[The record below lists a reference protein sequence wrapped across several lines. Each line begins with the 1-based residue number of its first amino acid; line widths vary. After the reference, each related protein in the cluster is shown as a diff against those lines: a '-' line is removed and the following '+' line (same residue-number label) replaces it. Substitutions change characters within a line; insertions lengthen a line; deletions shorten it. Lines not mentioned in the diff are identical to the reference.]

1 MVGNMEEKRKALYD
15 ALSGEYNL
23 GTYEDFT
30 TKLNDESKRR
40 ALYDAAS
47 QDYDLGTYED
57 YSKKLGF
64 GPTYQ
69 ESLDAFRAEHGSWL
83 NDFEARDSAE
93 TKKMV
98 SSSRSGLYIPTENA
112 ISGEER
118 KRYMELRKQ
127 EEALK
132 KAWFTSDEYLAQKDA
147 DALFLSN
154 VQKDLSRQRVEYAQA
169 NPPIKQEGLF
179 QINPYAVRGVEADTE
194 LERFATASRLM
205 DDAIKM
211 HNAPSR
217 YDDKNVFLKFGKGAG
232 DVLSDADFWTAGLTE
247 IADNLGVRD
256 VLSTVQEKLGNL
268 NDLSEEAIEN
278 ILSPAEKAVLQ
289 AWAINT
295 QEQLKRKDDLSRAY
309 QAGQGATE
317 SLAYM
322 AEFALTGGIGK
333 AATEGVEQMVKW
345 LGKKALTK
353 VGGMTDDVA
362 AKVLKE
368 TGEKIAQSTVGKYG
382 VGLAESLAEAAG
394 RTGVMPSTFRNISE
408 KATEIETDENG
419 NNYLVKMND
428 AFAKGYVD
436 SFIENLSEG
445 GRVNAL
451 GNLFGD
457 VAGKIPAYKK
467 MVDKFS
473 HTKASELW
481 DAFNSSGV
489 MNTLRAGG
497 WHGLV
502 EEYLEEWYGN
512 ALRTLTGVDKEALKD
527 FATVDNQIVTLTSF
541 LPMTIFGGTV
551 STAQVLSANKDLEK
565 KAAALK
571 SALMERGYDEA
582 QANNMIDMM
591 RGAAPAE
598 VSETLTPIVNS
609 VANRNTNEAAALMK
623 PVGEFAAAVQ
633 RWQSFNTKYNYQEQE
648 QRDGLRAQMEE
659 NLGQFWQQDENGRQ
673 TVQRGVNEKGEVV
686 YMLGKPSVE
695 DVEAGVTS
703 EVAAVTSDGRKVF
716 VNPSEYQLE
725 DELEM
730 NTFLGNEIM
739 AEKGNQEQARMI
751 EEEEAKIA
759 EIREA
764 AVPGTAVNIGTAEAP
779 MQAIV
784 LQRNPDGVIVN
795 TPDGQTR
802 QMTYEEFGN
811 YVGVNAVPMTDA
823 QIDEHEADVLTADR
837 AQREAA
843 LDQEYENEDA
853 ALEELSEA
861 EDEIEQAVDSNIP
874 LPMKADGSVDQTA
887 LWNNDPERWAQW
899 NDEQRQDGG
908 ANSLAYVSGAIAKE
922 QAKIAELQAAYAAES
937 DFDARDAIEKEIADT
952 QARVERLTAIQ
963 QGYVAQTEAAAAPVA
978 ETQPGSTLTARMASE
993 MTQQELNDL
1002 DESYDIILSQTRV
1015 PEEKARLLQEYLD
1028 RIAEGSTPIKVLTRD
1043 NYEDVMRAAGCPE
1056 VDITQVGVV
1065 MSQLPQGEA
1074 IAGFVS
1080 AGNIFVMA
1088 DGIPSINE
1096 ARVTYVHERQHVI
1109 NTSRAD
1115 KVREMAIALGDRANA
1130 LRVLEK
1136 FVGTRGLNEYR
1147 NDSFLKLADEII
1159 ARCMEI
1165 AYTTEDFSVDLQ
1177 SKGLSGSVI
1186 SIIEEI
1192 DNEQRND
1199 KSLIAA
1205 RRSAHAGISQRINAS
1220 QDGRDSGQVSGGLL
1234 GEEEDRSSRLS
1245 QEGTEDGSRRE
1256 GTEVISEEQLNAPNS
1271 GTAQQITATD
1281 GEVLADTD
1289 GKGGVRFSIR
1299 TWNEGGRDYLA
1310 AWLANDTTLTEEE
1323 KADIVARMDEFYK
1336 NALLYSDTYAPFGT
1350 WSDAG
1355 VRYDNNGNPLMSVIK
1370 ANGDYAM
1377 NLDFSLV
1384 CKKRRPLNRLLR
1396 TLVNRNAFAT
1406 YTLRERE
1413 LAEINWILQEHG
1425 FEVACALCFVDS
1437 KRYRVTGVA
1446 DVFAA
1451 LYNRLVKSLAP
1462 EGVQIA
1468 HFNYNENPNVEV
1480 VENGLD
1486 TMSDD
1491 QLNWDRFDRMLS
1503 AYKPGSVEHK
1513 VAQYLREHPE
1523 ARKLVDATDFI
1534 EAEGFES
1541 VKENNPDLLK
1551 FYNMKKGTGGPK
1563 ASFGDVQYLNDILKK
1578 EKSFDA
1584 EKAYAV
1590 GGVRL
1595 QSFSDFVPHM
1605 YFDYMQLFAE
1615 LAAKKLPLHAYT
1627 KEVLFAK
1634 IFGLTGAKINMSLV
1648 PAVVEDGIAPG
1659 LDAEGNYAW
1668 ADPVTDAEGNVI
1680 QQGQSFPYDEAMA
1693 IQQAEGYSKNCGV
1706 IAVGISDA
1714 HIEKML
1720 DDPNIPFIIPYHK
1733 SSLNAIVARMT
1744 NIDQYKDYTN
1754 VQNTRKASGS
1764 KLDKGTKDFNFNE
1777 YLHGLGESGTPQ
1789 QAAQAYLD
1797 WCRENNYKPK
1807 FSQFAYHPNYYK
1819 LLQDFNTIDL
1829 ATGEYAPQGA
1839 VTMTFPTE
1847 ESAFGNVE
1855 TLIQQGLQEDAELE
1869 EKMEQEIDGI
1879 ADQVLARLEEISKE
1893 PKMSEK
1899 QQAKKMAELADERT
1913 TKIKAKA
1920 KGPIDLIEEAKKA
1933 VAREERLAFRVISQE
1948 NYEMAERMIDNLAGR
1963 PYFQRLEG
1971 EYELGKLAS
1980 NYAEL
1985 ADIIMAIDANKAYTP
2000 VGTSILGFFAENP
2013 DMHFPLLF
2021 NDSAVSK
2028 ETANA
2033 FAEELSKVN
2042 DPYAL
2047 FFMRDAWRIH
2057 KTSLEQ
2063 AGLGVKASSTT
2074 KYNKA
2079 IDARAEEIKAAEVKG
2094 TAFNFKKQES
2104 SLDEIDAIFKQL
2116 NKDPELALLHDK
2128 VMGVARKLGVKV
2140 SFAGKRGQTAGE
2152 SLGDKVS
2159 YDYKFFNSPAVAD
2172 QKKCNT
2178 ITHELI
2184 HSITVYAIY
2193 LENQA
2198 PTALT
2203 DGMLEAVGILRDVYN
2218 QIARD
2223 PAFKGEYGVS
2233 DVYEMVAE
2241 LSNAQFRDK
2250 LKEKNLFQRILDAL
2264 KRLLGIDTVKEDSA
2278 YQVLSDTLDYIIENY
2293 DEAAFDAYA
2302 LYASRNRSY
2311 GRMMIQEESLVPG
2324 HKKGQPMLSDAEM
2337 MADVSFRITKNTKAT
2352 IEKWFNKAGVD
2363 AEMTEATINYL
2374 DYAFEDTTEQLCA
2387 AKWYLNGKIN
2397 LPDEDEYKVR
2407 DAVKVAKQNKVD
2419 ALSYASP
2426 MDILNT
2432 FGQPKSKVKPIDPDT
2447 VKEFSNKKELAEGIV
2462 VYDVQ
2467 DDFEGQAA
2475 VRKIIDTHWGEDANP
2490 WCLAART
2497 NGDLERAKD
2506 MWLHYSK
2513 YPKRIA
2519 FRNGKLLAFYAS
2531 ANDKTWWDRNDE
2543 PHTNIPYSVK
2553 SKEGEYEVSTNY
2565 ELKEGNKK
2573 AKKVSV
2579 GKSDKKGRTAYFVG
2593 NRLESAGIQDG
2604 ERNLFY
2610 SSFAAGATLSDST
2623 YGVGRSIEIQY
2634 GPYKN
2639 VTQISFE
2646 RRTKDEPTYYVRVGY
2661 GNNGVRAISF
2671 VEGARSWDIRYGING
2686 DQIFVGRAQ
2695 LNFDLTNEL
2704 SDVYS
2709 GAYHMYRIND
2719 EEYEISRG
2727 REKVGIVKKGEKV
2740 TMQMLEAFGE
2750 DGAPVG
2756 ALLDFINDMGWNRS
2770 DYPYPNPMD
2779 ADLLRRDDEVRE
2791 QIRKVEN
2798 EINEIA
2804 GGRYLSSVPAI
2815 RFRVT
2820 AEQDKAYMD
2829 AVEAGDMEAAQ
2840 AMVYSAAQA
2849 TGYNSPRLYHGTD
2862 AEFTTFDKEFNDP
2875 GSEGFFFTNS
2885 EEMAAS
2891 YGKNI
2896 KQVYLHVEDPYV
2908 IEGNGRNWNQ
2918 LHTDIFSVIPEIE
2931 DQIRVHE
2938 IAMKSFLD
2946 RGKITQEQ
2954 YDHFREKYYDKV
2966 NFIKDE
2972 SKDSIFDI
2980 IKKYIYRWQIR
2991 NFKSML
2997 NVERTRDFEWF
3008 LQQLDSDVNI
3018 IFKDITDFGPN
3029 SAYFYIARDVAH
3041 DVYVTTNP
3049 KNIKSADAV
3058 TYDDEGKVIPLSER
3072 FNPESSDIR
3081 FRTMRTDEQREQ
3093 LFDNAKEKFGLTN
3106 NFKVAGYMLPD
3117 GSLLDFSEANDGGD
3131 PNQRTQ
3137 DHREVADL
3145 IMDEGREYEY
3155 RYEYVLDFVGEGAIR
3170 MLPEY
3175 AGFQLSVPP
3184 TAEQRSRLM
3193 DYIYKYDGEVIME
3206 ITDEN
3211 GGPRVYVEYNKRTSP
3226 SRIFRDMDG
3235 FFNEGIVPGIP
3246 PLRFR
3251 IANDNQAIFVSNA
3264 AKAVEGIKQEKATPE
3279 QWLKMIEKNGG
3290 LKAGED
3296 KWMGL
3301 SDWLK
3306 ASDKKTLTKAEV
3318 LDFINENMI
3327 VIEEQ
3332 HYGEIDEEA
3341 ATNALVKENALRLV
3355 DGLTLEDLQEQID
3368 EHAESASRY
3377 DEEYDNPDFNLD
3389 VWLMN
3394 IMIDEYGHDFSM
3406 FYSIEDGYV
3415 DYAEMDWWDSLP
3427 SDVAL
3432 EGVDGVRAIN
3442 ETREDYTTRGL
3453 TNLHEIALTIPTIES
3468 WGESDM
3474 VHFGDA
3480 GGGRAVAWIRFGE
3493 TQIYDES
3500 AVESARRAVDE
3511 ASERERAILDKRGK
3525 AESEEE
3531 YRNFYPALEE
3541 AIKAREEAVWAWS
3554 RAKDN
3559 AVRKKV
3565 LVIDEIQSKRH
3576 QEGREKGYKSDFKNS
3591 KEAQRLK
3598 AEVDRVTARLME
3610 LVNDKRENEE
3620 RELTELARLDIAL
3633 DNATSIA
3640 EYDAILE
3647 EQEKIRTHREN
3658 REAEEL
3664 AVRAERRE
3672 LAYLLDKQIDRDAV
3686 SAISAVPDAPFDKNW
3701 HELAMKRMLRYAAE
3715 NGYDVIAWTKGDQQA
3730 DRYDLSR
3737 DVKKISASKPTKDG
3751 ERIVNIYYRDEYND
3765 FKNLVVD
3772 KEGKVV
3778 QGDYSG
3784 NALAD
3789 VIGKEMALQI
3799 MKAEESTE
3807 FKGEGL
3813 KIGGEGMR
3821 GFYDKMLPA
3830 FMNKYGKKWGVKV
3843 EDIDLPNLGKSGRT
3857 MHSVPV
3863 TEEMKVSVMEGQV
3876 MFRTIP
3882 ITQEVQDEMDAIS
3895 ATAIVRGNYLKAPNG
3910 ADTNLTPEQWAMVRT
3925 KAFKAWFG
3933 NWEKAARIQKLRNS
3947 EDASING
3954 DEIAPVES
3962 LDKKAAL
3969 EYGKKLQGF
3978 YTNKDTGASIQ
3989 LQRGRKNGGVN
4000 EVLQHNYKDA
4010 EHLQSIAAIPQI
4022 IEKSI
4027 FIESTPNADVEKNPD
4042 VVEYQHFVCG
4052 LKIGDE
4058 DYTVHS
4064 LVAVDKKGDR
4074 YYDHNLTAIEKKKL
4088 LDLIESQAVEGEDFG
4103 TTPGTQPTILSTYKG
4118 KQLVSLLQVD
4128 ASKVVDANGEPKVV
4142 FHGSNWRPIL
4152 EEPGKATF
4160 KMRSGLM
4167 GRGAYFTDNFTNA
4180 ADYAREKYEWE
4191 NYKEVDE
4198 DFVSDNGYVT
4208 EAFLNIRNEDNIRE
4222 YYGETYY
4229 LATDPSQIKSATD
4242 NTGEFSADNNDIRFR
4257 TKYDVNTN
4265 PTEAQKKAGNY
4276 KMGHIRLDGYNITI
4290 ENPKGSVR
4298 RGTDSKGNA
4307 WENTLNNDYGYIR
4320 GTEGVDGDHID
4331 VYLSDNPTEGN
4342 VFVIDQVNPET
4353 REFDEHKVMYGFNS
4367 AEEAREAYLANFSE
4381 GWNGLGNITEVSKD
4395 EFKKW
4400 IESSHRKTKPFSEY
4414 KSVRANEMQATDES
4428 ELRYRV
4434 VSDQEALDRLNSEPT
4449 IKVYRAMQ
4457 LIDGKLYPPM
4467 SAKVDGELRQPIEL
4481 GQWEEAEERPDLVD
4495 EKGRFKL
4502 DKGNKSSLKARYNPY
4517 FHTSPTPLNDQFSS
4531 AQTRPELVTVE
4542 VEVPESEL
4550 TSGYKAEK
4558 AKDSVGKMEWKAGVI
4573 QSKLS
4578 GTRTVILSRWDKP
4591 VRIVPDSEV
4600 ADVIVDMLEERDIT
4614 MPSNVVTPS
4623 LRAEL
4628 EKRGVPFVET
4638 DNQGNP
4644 VEEVSFRV
4652 IGTPTDEVVTNGL
4665 QLTPAQTA
4673 EVAANIFA
4681 ALPEE
4686 SRKKITEGLNGNVLG
4701 LKDAILQI
4709 PTSLA
4714 SKENWTDEDKQMAD
4728 VVAEE
4733 MTKIAGEMTRPFSA
4747 EEGLW
4752 LLYNNLNKGTD
4763 LISQASRALVQRNL
4777 GFDADTLAKQEQA
4790 KEDVRFRTVGDAT
4803 SNAQASLYNR
4813 GAVNVGTRLKESFV
4827 DMQASVEELVKA
4839 IEKRTGKVAQGF
4851 ENILLALNQ
4860 QPSKGLAAMESY
4872 TQKFLNP
4879 MFDEI
4884 RRIMNETNMKY
4895 EDVVR
4900 YVILKHGLE
4909 RNKKLAQRDARAH
4922 YQEIYDDII
4931 SKITGMT
4938 AAQKRTYLTNAQL
4951 KEGDAKA
4958 ELATL
4963 QAVDMSA
4970 MTDEEKRE
4978 HKKKLAAAR
4987 KAVEEAEE
4995 YLKRAQ
5001 KIASLSEQEAQD
5013 ELDKIFSKIEN
5024 GTDSVFKE
5032 MRENDYSGISSMF
5045 YDQLGVDRKNFSTE
5059 EQYQAALMEAK
5070 KDRYSSLKDIE
5081 AAAEA
5086 EVKSFEGKTDTKE
5099 LWKRINAAT
5108 KETLRQQYEA
5118 NMISKDQYLNLRD
5131 MFEYYVPLRGFK
5143 DNTAEDM
5150 YTYYRKPNST
5160 GYTKPILG
5168 AEGRK
5173 TEAESPFGWIAAMAG
5188 SAIASNVKNEAKLAL
5203 YYFVSNRPENGIAT
5217 ISKTWFVDSGEVDER
5232 GKKIFKPAYPPFSE
5246 DLSSAEGKAQY
5257 EIWQANMKE
5266 LQKKGQAYEAGQR
5279 LNLGNAVVNISDA
5292 NKPEHIV
5299 NVKVGGKDY
5308 TIIING
5314 NPRAAQAIN
5323 GDLNI
5328 EGTAQ
5333 DYSALFGPVLR
5344 WMSSVN
5350 TSYNPEFWITNMM
5363 RDMAFTWMAV
5373 NIKEDPAYRRKFSK
5387 NYRKAFKV
5395 VSLVAKNEKGTIG
5408 DSYLE
5413 QQYKDFVKYGGV
5425 TGYTQIKDS
5434 ETWEKEIDNYLSSN
5448 DPKSVKNGKVM
5459 RGMKSAFHVA
5469 HRFGESLEQVSR
5481 FAAFLTARETGK
5493 SINEA
5498 INDAKE
5504 ITVNFNRKG
5513 SGKMITLEEAKY
5525 LTGKNGQPLT
5535 KLLQWMVVG
5544 LSSIAPLGR
5553 RFIMFFNAAIQGLN
5567 ATYKL
5572 MKKNPQRFTG
5582 WALGYAA
5589 VGMMNAVLHAMLDDD
5604 DDYLDIPQYERRNS
5618 LMIGGNGAYF
5628 KWALPQEARAF
5639 YTLGDLAVE
5648 TVMGRNP
5655 HQNFLGEALKI
5666 GTEIL
5671 PVNPSEGWK
5680 AFMPSVAIPFIEL
5693 ALNEDYKGA
5702 PIYNEQKWL
5711 SEEEK
5716 ERAAKW
5722 SNAYQGTGWT
5732 YVKIAQGLNFITGG
5746 DKHDAGRIN
5755 LQPEKLEHLVQS
5767 AFGGTIRTADKF
5779 INTISAALDS
5789 EEPMTIRQTPFL
5801 NRFLT
5806 INDERFKNVHVN
5818 DVFNYYKADAEH
5830 ALTLEKRYIKDRDMD
5845 SLTKLRSSDEYQ
5857 WAKIYGKYKKPLKA
5871 IQEKIK
5877 VADGTAERKELMKQ
5891 QDELK
5896 KRMIKEISEL

>member
-1 MVGNMEEKRKALYD
+1 MISEDRKKLYD
-15 ALSGEYNL
+15 ALSSE
-23 GTYEDFT
+23 
-30 TKLNDESKRR
+30 
-40 ALYDAAS
+40 
-47 QDYDLGTYED
+47 YDLGTYEEFERNIGDSVKRRKLYDAASAD
-57 YSKKLGF
+57 YDLGDF
-64 GPTYQ
+64 ESYSQRIGPTHK
-69 ESLDAFRAEHGSWL
+69 ESLDAFTAEYGSWL
-83 NDFEARDSAE
+83 DDFEARDSAE
-93 TKKMV
+93 TNMSKAGM
-98 SSSRSGLYIPTENA
+98 SSGIYVPAEGA
-112 ISGEER
+112 ITGEER
-118 KRYMELRKQ
+118 KRYMELHKQ

-147 DALFLSN
+147 DALFLSDAR
-154 VQKDLSRQRVEYAQA
+154 KGLSEQMMEYAQA
-169 NPPIKQEGLF
+169 NPVLRQEGPF
-179 QINPYAVRGVEADTE
+179 QINPYATRGAEADTE
-194 LERFATASRLM
+194 LEKYRTASRIL
-205 DDAIKM
+205 DDAINM
-211 HNAPSR
+211 HNAPSK
-217 YDDKNVFLKFGKGAG
+217 YDGANVWQNIGKFGKGAA
-232 DVLSDADFWTAGLTE
+232 DTLSDVDFWSMGLTE

-268 NDLSEEAIEN
+268 NDLSEESIEN

-295 QEQLKRKDDLSRAY
+295 QEQLKRKDDLSRGY
-309 QAGQGATE
+309 QAGKGAAE
-317 SLAYM
+317 SLGFM

-333 AATEGVEQMVKW
+333 AATEGVEQMAKW

-408 KATEIETDENG
+408 KAAEIETDENG

-445 GRVNAL
+445 GRIYAL
-451 GNLFGD
+451 GTLFGD

-497 WHGLV
+497 WHGLG

-648 QRDGLRAQMEE
+648 QRDGLRTQMEE

-686 YMLGKPSVE
+686 YMLGKPRVE

-751 EEEEAKIA
+751 EEKEAKIA
-759 EIREA
+759 AIREA

-784 LQRNPDGVIVN
+784 IQRNPDGVIVN

-811 YVGVNAVPMTDA
+811 YVGINAVPMTDA

-837 AQREAA
+837 VQREAA
-843 LDQEYENEDA
+843 LDQEYNNDDA
-853 ALEELSEA
+853 ALDELAEA
-861 EDEIEQAVDSNIP
+861 EDEIEQAVDTNTP

-952 QARVERLTAIQ
+952 QARVGRLTAIQ
-963 QGYVAQTEAAAAPVA
+963 QGYVAQAEAAAAPVVEA
-978 ETQPGSTLTARMASE
+978 EPVAPRVASQMSE
-993 MTQQELNDL
+993 Q
-1002 DESYDIILSQTRV
+1002 
-1015 PEEKARLLQEYLD
+1015 EKAAMDAQHQARLDAARSTTAKREAMQNYINEISQGSVPMTLISMDEY
-1028 RIAEGSTPIKVLTRD
+1028 E
-1043 NYEDVMRAAGCPE
+1043 EVMKDAGCTPNQ
-1056 VDITQVGVV
+1056 IAQVKAAIRGAKRRGQMIPAFFVPRV
-1065 MSQLPQGEA
+1065 GIFAFVENIPNIEQL
-1074 IAGFVS
+1074 
-1080 AGNIFVMA
+1080 
-1088 DGIPSINE
+1088 
-1096 ARVTYVHERQHVI
+1096 RLTYVHERQHQFTGANNKYLNAI
-1109 NTSRAD
+1109 LQLGLSRE
-1115 KVREMAIALGDRANA
+1115 RMAEIVYKLSGSDFYKDDTAEA
-1130 LRVLEK
+1130 
-1136 FVGTRGLNEYR
+1136 
-1147 NDSFLKLADEII
+1147 LADEII
-1159 ARCMEI
+1159 SYAMER
-1165 AYTTEDFSVDLQ
+1165 AYTYEDFSVVLQ
-1177 SKGLSGSVI
+1177 ELGIEQG
-1186 SIIEEI
+1186 IIDIITEI
-1192 DNEQRND
+1192 DNEQRNED
-1199 KSLIAA
+1199 STYSS
-1205 RRSAHAGISQRINAS
+1205 RRR
-1220 QDGRDSGQVSGGLL
+1220 GRYDLHDNSGRQGDRAENDRNQEPVSSGLL
-1234 GEEEDRSSRLS
+1234 DKQRNRPLD
-1245 QEGTEDGSRRE
+1245 DGSRRTGSTGE
-1256 GTEVISEEQLNAPNS
+1256 GAEVISEEQLNAPNS

-1281 GEVLADTD
+1281 GEVLADTN

-1310 AWLANDTTLTEEE
+1310 SWLANDTTLTEEE
-1323 KADIVARMDEFYK
+1323 KADILARMDEFYK

-1541 VKENNPDLLK
+1541 VKKNNPDLLK

-1648 PAVVEDGIAPG
+1648 PAVVEGGIAPG

-1668 ADPVTDAEGNVI
+1668 ADPVTDTEGNVI

-1693 IQQAEGYSKNCGV
+1693 IQKAEGYSKNCGI

-1847 ESAFGNVE
+1847 ENAFGNVE

-1899 QQAKKMAELADERT
+1899 QQAKKMAELADERIA
-1913 TKIKAKA
+1913 KIRERAEQ
-1920 KGPIDLIEEAKKA
+1920 PIDVIEEARRINA
-1933 VAREERLAFRVISQE
+1933 MNENADVAFRFIGEMGAIMIDRANEAHMMMDLLEVAREMVQDGRSEREIKLATGWERGADGKWRYEEPDFTFKTKPGRKKTFKLSELIEDETLFEAYPEFKDIQVKFTKLAKGKNGEHKIVNGKSIINLSENLFRAPNPLFIDTLGAFQKNHPEIYNLIDSGRINKITPEQWDIFNMEVGIVLNNQPEYIDEFGARETLAHEIQHAIQRVEGFARGGAAS
-1948 NYEMAERMIDNLAGR
+1948 MIDTTDPQVREERNALKSALNVEMDHLNYLA
-1963 PYFQRLEG
+1963 Q
-1971 EYELGKLAS
+1971 
-1980 NYAEL
+1980 
-1985 ADIIMAIDANKAYTP
+1985 
-2000 VGTSILGFFAENP
+2000 
-2013 DMHFPLLF
+2013 
-2021 NDSAVSK
+2021 
-2028 ETANA
+2028 
-2033 FAEELSKVN
+2033 
-2042 DPYAL
+2042 
-2047 FFMRDAWRIH
+2047 
-2057 KTSLEQ
+2057 
-2063 AGLGVKASSTT
+2063 
-2074 KYNKA
+2074 KYHDTRNKA
-2079 IDARAEEIKAAEVKG
+2079 IEANNSGNKTEGMRLILESDKIAKEWLSQKTLVGSIERDL
-2094 TAFNFKKQES
+2094 KK
-2104 SLDEIDAIFKQL
+2104 
-2116 NKDPELALLHDK
+2116 
-2128 VMGVARKLGVKV
+2128 
-2140 SFAGKRGQTAGE
+2140 
-2152 SLGDKVS
+2152 
-2159 YDYKFFNSPAVAD
+2159 
-2172 QKKCNT
+2172 
-2178 ITHELI
+2178 
-2184 HSITVYAIY
+2184 
-2193 LENQA
+2193 
-2198 PTALT
+2198 
-2203 DGMLEAVGILRDVYN
+2203 
-2218 QIARD
+2218 
-2223 PAFKGEYGVS
+2223 
-2233 DVYEMVAE
+2233 
-2241 LSNAQFRDK
+2241 
-2250 LKEKNLFQRILDAL
+2250 L
-2264 KRLLGIDTVKEDSA
+2264 KRLGDEGYKKLAGEVEARNVMSRLNMSFDERRQSL
-2278 YQVLSDTLDYIIENY
+2278 YSDTQDVATEEQIFLRKNIMQNY
-2293 DEAAFDAYA
+2293 
-2302 LYASRNRSY
+2302 
-2311 GRMMIQEESLVPG
+2311 
-2324 HKKGQPMLSDAEM
+2324 HEM
-2337 MADVSFRITKNTKAT
+2337 MSPSVSFRITP
-2352 IEKWFNKAGVD
+2352 E
-2363 AEMTEATINYL
+2363 
-2374 DYAFEDTTEQLCA
+2374 
-2387 AKWYLNGKIN
+2387 
-2397 LPDEDEYKVR
+2397 
-2407 DAVKVAKQNKVD
+2407 
-2419 ALSYASP
+2419 
-2426 MDILNT
+2426 
-2432 FGQPKSKVKPIDPDT
+2432 
-2447 VKEFSNKKELAEGIV
+2447 
-2462 VYDVQ
+2462 
-2467 DDFEGQAA
+2467 
-2475 VRKIIDTHWGEDANP
+2475 
-2490 WCLAART
+2490 
-2497 NGDLERAKD
+2497 
-2506 MWLHYSK
+2506 
-2513 YPKRIA
+2513 
-2519 FRNGKLLAFYAS
+2519 
-2531 ANDKTWWDRNDE
+2531 
-2543 PHTNIPYSVK
+2543 
-2553 SKEGEYEVSTNY
+2553 
-2565 ELKEGNKK
+2565 
-2573 AKKVSV
+2573 
-2579 GKSDKKGRTAYFVG
+2579 
-2593 NRLESAGIQDG
+2593 
-2604 ERNLFY
+2604 
-2610 SSFAAGATLSDST
+2610 
-2623 YGVGRSIEIQY
+2623 
-2634 GPYKN
+2634 
-2639 VTQISFE
+2639 
-2646 RRTKDEPTYYVRVGY
+2646 
-2661 GNNGVRAISF
+2661 
-2671 VEGARSWDIRYGING
+2671 
-2686 DQIFVGRAQ
+2686 
-2695 LNFDLTNEL
+2695 
-2704 SDVYS
+2704 
-2709 GAYHMYRIND
+2709 
-2719 EEYEISRG
+2719 
-2727 REKVGIVKKGEKV
+2727 
-2740 TMQMLEAFGE
+2740 
-2750 DGAPVG
+2750 
-2756 ALLDFINDMGWNRS
+2756 
-2770 DYPYPNPMD
+2770 MD
-2779 ADLLRRDDEVRE
+2779 AD
-2791 QIRKVEN
+2791 
-2798 EINEIA
+2798 
-2804 GGRYLSSVPAI
+2804 YLA
-2815 RFRVT
+2815 
-2820 AEQDKAYMD
+2820 
-2829 AVEAGDMEAAQ
+2829 AVERGDMETAQ
-2840 AMVYSAAQA
+2840 RM
-2849 TGYNSPRLYHGTD
+2849 
-2862 AEFTTFDKEFNDP
+2862 
-2875 GSEGFFFTNS
+2875 
-2885 EEMAAS
+2885 
-2891 YGKNI
+2891 
-2896 KQVYLHVEDPYV
+2896 V
-2908 IEGNGRNWNQ
+2908 IEAAKLAMPNTQMVDEDGNPMVMIHNTASGDFTVFDPSRSISPNG
-2918 LHTDIFSVIPEIE
+2918 
-2931 DQIRVHE
+2931 
-2938 IAMKSFLD
+2938 AMWFANEKGQELVGGFD
-2946 RGKITQEQ
+2946 RGE
-2954 YDHFREKYYDKV
+2954 
-2966 NFIKDE
+2966 
-2972 SKDSIFDI
+2972 
-2980 IKKYIYRWQIR
+2980 
-2991 NFKSML
+2991 
-2997 NVERTRDFEWF
+2997 
-3008 LQQLDSDVNI
+3008 
-3018 IFKDITDFGPN
+3018 
-3029 SAYFYIARDVAH
+3029 RDVRAFLNI
-3041 DVYVTTNP
+3041 TNP
-3049 KNIKSADAV
+3049 NREGMDAAGYALEEGYDGVIVEQDGAAVGVVYNPSQIKSADPV
-3058 TYDDEGKVIPLSER
+3058 TYDDSGNVIPLSER
-3072 FNPESSDIR
+3072 FNPENEDIR
-3081 FRTMRTDEQREQ
+3081 FSIIGERGALRDKTEEGLTRLDNLDVARQMESQLNPDWSAKNDENALKIKVATGWERGADGLWRYEVDDIVIKHEKEWMDSKKKLTLRDIVEPNPIFDMYPDLLDIKIVKDRSKYSLGASYNHKKNEMKLPFGALKDDADFARDYGFSPRENKSFLRTLEKMTMNILHEVQHAIQDREGFAAGGNSNMLLPKDREQ
-3093 LFDNAKEKFGLTN
+3093 YASLVREYNTLAEEYNAILNKEGYSQAAKEKGAQADKKSSEADQFLKTHRLGESGYKRLAGEVEAN
-3106 NFKVAGYMLPD
+3106 NVENRSKLSDYERYN
-3117 GSLLDFSEANDGGD
+3117 SLLASTED
-3131 PNQRTQ
+3131 
-3137 DHREVADL
+3137 VARKDQIFL
-3145 IMDEGREYEY
+3145 MDAVE
-3155 RYEYVLDFVGEGAIR
+3155 
-3170 MLPEY
+3170 
-3175 AGFQLSVPP
+3175 
-3184 TAEQRSRLM
+3184 TAEAT
-3193 DYIYKYDGEVIME
+3193 I
-3206 ITDEN
+3206 
-3211 GGPRVYVEYNKRTSP
+3211 
-3226 SRIFRDMDG
+3226 
-3235 FFNEGIVPGIP
+3235 
-3246 PLRFR
+3246 RFR
-3251 IANDNQAIFVSNA
+3251 MSNENQAIFVSNA
-3264 AKAVEGIKQEKATPE
+3264 AKAVEGIKMEKATPE

-3306 ASDKKTLTKAEV
+3306 ASDKKTLTKQEV

-3327 VIEEQ
+3327 IIEEQ
-3332 HYGEIDEEA
+3332 HYGEMDE
-3341 ATNALVKENALRLV
+3341 
-3355 DGLTLEDLQEQID
+3355 
-3368 EHAESASRY
+3368 
-3377 DEEYDNPDFNLD
+3377 
-3389 VWLMN
+3389 
-3394 IMIDEYGHDFSM
+3394 
-3406 FYSIEDGYV
+3406 
-3415 DYAEMDWWDSLP
+3415 
-3427 SDVAL
+3427 
-3432 EGVDGVRAIN
+3432 
-3442 ETREDYTTRGL
+3442 ETREFVTDNSIINMYGVSFRDSFNTAFVIEENFRGEWYVDVQDYEEAVSLYNEHNEDKITIDPADIEYESREETLLKEWATSVLKNAEQNDGVKPINTTRMNFTTEGL
-3453 TNLHEIALTIPTIES
+3453 DNKHEIALTVPTMEPWNEEDEI
-3468 WGESDM
+3468 
-3474 VHFGDA
+3474 HFGDA
-3480 GGGRAVAWIRFGE
+3480 GDGRAVAWIRFGD
-3493 TQIYDES
+3493 TQIIEEGSLREYEPKNEIEKQIKDYIEFCVSDGDSFEES
-3500 AVESARRAVDE
+3500 VGYAYNLITDAPASAP
-3511 ASERERAILDKRGK
+3511 GWT
-3525 AESEEE
+3525 
-3531 YRNFYPALEE
+3531 
-3541 AIKAREEAVWAWS
+3541 EEAVTNVADGM
-3554 RAKDN
+3554 RAK
-3559 AVRKKV
+3559 AKIHKV

-3576 QEGREKGYKSDFKNS
+3576 QEGREKGYRS
-3591 KEAQRLK
+3591 KDYWKRRTDYLAARTMHDSLYDEMKEKYGDDWINADTEGDVKRL
-3598 AEVDRVTARLME
+3598 VTEEEFARL
-3610 LVNDKRENEE
+3610 VKANEE
-3620 RELTELARLDIAL
+3620 FDAASDAYKGMV
-3633 DNATSIA
+3633 NAI
-3640 EYDAILE
+3640 
-3647 EQEKIRTHREN
+3647 
-3658 REAEEL
+3658 
-3664 AVRAERRE
+3664 
-3672 LAYLLDKQIDRDAV
+3672 
-3686 SAISAVPDAPFDKNW
+3686 PDAPFDKNW

-3715 NGYDVIAWTKGDQQA
+3715 NGYDVIAWTKGEQQA
-3730 DRYDLSR
+3730 ERYNLAKAVQGIEAWDRKPSSKIVRIKPQIGMDILLEVDSEGKIIDAPEYTDYKGKQLSELVGKDLALAIMQPG
-3737 DVKKISASKPTKDG
+3737 D
-3751 ERIVNIYYRDEYND
+3751 VNI
-3765 FKNLVVD
+3765 
-3772 KEGKVV
+3772 
-3778 QGDYSG
+3778 
-3784 NALAD
+3784 
-3789 VIGKEMALQI
+3789 
-3799 MKAEESTE
+3799 EEA
-3807 FKGEGL
+3807 GL
-3813 KIGGEGMR
+3813 RIGGEGMK

-3843 EDIDLPNLGKSGRT
+3843 EDIHLNLEGGLD
-3857 MHSVPV
+3857 MHSIPV
-3863 TEEMKVSVMEGQV
+3863 TDEMKASVMEGQV
-3876 MFRTIP
+3876 MFRTTA

-3925 KAFKAWFG
+3925 KNFLNWFG
-3933 NWEKAARIQKLRNS
+3933 DW
-3947 EDASING
+3947 IN
-3954 DEIAPVES
+3954 DPE
-3962 LDKKAAL
+3962 
-3969 EYGKKLQGF
+3969 
-3978 YTNKDTGASIQ
+3978 N
-3989 LQRGRKNGGVN
+3989 
-4000 EVLQHNYKDA
+4000 
-4010 EHLQSIAAIPQI
+4010 
-4022 IEKSI
+4022 
-4027 FIESTPNADVEKNPD
+4027 
-4042 VVEYQHFVCG
+4042 
-4052 LKIGDE
+4052 
-4058 DYTVHS
+4058 
-4064 LVAVDKKGDR
+4064 
-4074 YYDHNLTAIEKKKL
+4074 
-4088 LDLIESQAVEGEDFG
+4088 
-4103 TTPGTQPTILSTYKG
+4103 
-4118 KQLVSLLQVD
+4118 
-4128 ASKVVDANGEPKVV
+4128 ASKVVDENGEPKVV
-4142 FHGSNWRPIL
+4142 YHQ
-4152 EEPGKATF
+4152 
-4160 KMRSGLM
+4160 
-4167 GRGAYFTDNFTNA
+4167 TNA
-4180 ADYAREKYEWE
+4180 VVYINRETGENWDELDWRARQEWDERDDWEDYWEEQDFNTFSRVNARITNEFDGFFFAPEYDEYHEYGDRTIAAFVNIKNPASREDYHIDSRYNDAGRNERIRLQE
-4191 NYKEVDE
+4191 AGFDGVIRMDGDNVDE
-4198 DFVSDNGYVT
+4198 YI
-4208 EAFLNIRNEDNIRE
+4208 AFEPN
-4222 YYGETYY
+4222 
-4229 LATDPSQIKSATD
+4229 QIKSATD
-4242 NTGEFSADNNDIRFR
+4242 NTGEFSKENDDIRFR
-4257 TKYDVNTN
+4257 
-4265 PTEAQKKAGNY
+4265 
-4276 KMGHIRLDGYNITI
+4276 M
-4290 ENPKGSVR
+4290 
-4298 RGTDSKGNA
+4298 TDSKGN
-4307 WENTLNNDYGYIR
+4307 TLTPDQEKFFANSKAVDKDGNLLVLYHGTPRAGFTEFKSGWFTTSKEDAISYSGDRKGRLFDPNEKYEPETLTAGDFRLGYMTFDSEEDRAAFLGRFPYADEVMSEREYEDARMGAEDEEYDALTARRKEFAEVWNAYREYERERFVDTTIADLIANPEAYTEEDLMR
-4320 GTEGVDGDHID
+4320 AMLEYDSNASFDNLDDMSAEERKDALVSALQNANEETEGGISDIVVPTRVPRNGEGVKHNDLGNRTYEVYANVENPYEIDANGRGSEFGSGDIYKAVEEGLADGQYDGVIVRNWRVGRTQQLGD
-4331 VYLSDNPTEGN
+4331 VVVPKNGSQIKLTSNENPTESSDIQFRITEGGEESDIRFSIRTKPAPEHVETAYKLFNVDENGN
-4342 VFVIDQVNPET
+4342 PHALFIDGANALERGVWYDADSPLVKDLEKLEPGFTYLVDKDGNAIQKQYKNKQKSPSKAEVEEATANGSRYILVGQYANGKKSYHNWGINGSGQVSKFAMRPGWHLTDSPSARHIGEERNPE
-4353 REFDEHKVMYGFNS
+4353 KK
-4367 AEEAREAYLANFSE
+4367 EEAMYRRPNQRWFKVEYAADVDYNEEAASNPTKDIQTRIPEDGYYSFKTNTNANDVNQNWIISGSIRILDPLSRE
-4381 GWNGLGNITEVSKD
+4381 EV
-4395 EFKKW
+4395 
-4400 IESSHRKTKPFSEY
+4400 T
-4414 KSVRANEMQATDES
+4414 
-4428 ELRYRV
+4428 
-4434 VSDQEALDRLNSEPT
+4434 RLNSEN
-4449 IKVYRAMQ
+4449 
-4457 LIDGKLYPPM
+4457 G
-4467 SAKVDGELRQPIEL
+4467 
-4481 GQWEEAEERPDLVD
+4481 
-4495 EKGRFKL
+4495 
-4502 DKGNKSSLKARYNPY
+4502 
-4517 FHTSPTPLNDQFSS
+4517 
-4531 AQTRPELVTVE
+4531 
-4542 VEVPESEL
+4542 
-4550 TSGYKAEK
+4550 
-4558 AKDSVGKMEWKAGVI
+4558 
-4573 QSKLS
+4573 
-4578 GTRTVILSRWDKP
+4578 
-4591 VRIVPDSEV
+4591 VPD
-4600 ADVIVDMLEERDIT
+4600 DLDYREE
-4614 MPSNVVTPS
+4614 P
-4623 LRAEL
+4623 
-4628 EKRGVPFVET
+4628 
-4638 DNQGNP
+4638 
-4644 VEEVSFRV
+4644 SFRTT
-4652 IGTPTDEVVTNGL
+4652 GTPTDEVVANGL

-4714 SKENWTDEDKQMAD
+4714 SKESWNEEDKQMAD

-4777 GFDADTLAKQEQA
+4777 GFDAETLAKQEQA

-4813 GAVNVGTRLKESFV
+4813 GAVNVWTRLKESFV

-4860 QPSKGLAAMESY
+4860 QSSKGLAAMESY

-4884 RRIMNETNMKY
+4884 RRIMDETKMKY

-5013 ELDKIFSKIEN
+5013 ELDKIFEKIEN

-5217 ISKTWFVDSGEVDER
+5217 ISKTWFVHTAGDVDER
-5232 GKKIFKPAYPPFSE
+5232 GKKIFRPAYPPFSE
-5246 DLSSAEGKAQY
+5246 DLSSAEAKAQY

-5266 LQKKGQAYEAGQR
+5266 LQKQGQAYEAGQR

-5363 RDMAFTWMAV
+5363 RDMAFTMMAV

-5535 KLLQWMVVG
+5535 KPQQWMVVG

-5572 MKKNPQRFTG
+5572 MKKNPKRFTG

-5589 VGMMNAVLHAMLDDD
+5589 VGMMNAALHAMLDDD

-5639 YTLGDLAVE
+5639 YALGDLAVE

-5655 HQNFLGEALKI
+5655 HQNVIGEALKI

-5716 ERAAKW
+5716 ERTAKW
-5722 SNAYQGTGWT
+5722 SSAYQGTGWI

-5746 DKHDAGRIN
+5746 DKHDAGFIN

-5779 INTISAALDS
+5779 INTISAAIDP

-5818 DVFNYYKADAEH
+5818 DVFDYYKADAEH
-5830 ALTLEKRYIKDRDMD
+5830 ALTLEKQYTKDRDID
-5845 SLTKLRSSDEYQ
+5845 ALTKLRSSDEYQ

-5871 IQEKIK
+5871 IQDKIK
-5877 VADGTAERKELMKQ
+5877 VADGTAEKKELMKQ

>member
-1 MVGNMEEKRKALYD
+1 MSNDNKKRLYD
-15 ALSGEYNL
+15 ALSA
-23 GTYEDFT
+23 T
-30 TKLNDESKRR
+30 
-40 ALYDAAS
+40 
-47 QDYDLGTYED
+47 YDLGTFEEFSRDIEDETKRKKLYDATQADYDYGAYED
-57 YSKKLGF
+57 FSSQLGF
-64 GPTYQ
+64 DIGKPQQ
-69 ESLDAFRAEHGSWL
+69 EHMPSDFGKLTESNGMVFKEGLNQSSLYEDEISAGTAAKMHQETRREELKKMSPKQRLEQFNQENGAFMS
-83 NDFEARDSAE
+83 DYEARDAQDRKDVAVTSVESGSLSMPQSA
-93 TKKMV
+93 V
-98 SSSRSGLYIPTENA
+98 SNA
-112 ISGEER
+112 ER
-118 KRYMELRKQ
+118 KMYNQLLAQ
-127 EEALK
+127 K
-132 KAWFTSDEYLAQKDA
+132 KKYEKEWYTSDEYLAGQLA
-147 DALFLSN
+147 QSNALAAMEKELIE
-154 VQKDLSRQRVEYAQA
+154 QRNAFNAA
-169 NPPIKQEGLF
+169 NPYMEMPGAAFIPVSAPVQRTTGDPVKDKEKEL
-179 QINPYAVRGVEADTE
+179 YDTAMRIME
-194 LERFATASRLM
+194 ETKK
-205 DDAIKM
+205 I
-211 HNAPSR
+211 HNAPSK
-217 YDDKNVFLKFGKGAG
+217 YDGSRLGIENYGAG
-232 DVLSDADFWTAGLTE
+232 AADKATDPAFITFGLTK
-247 IADNLGVRD
+247 IADNLGVRG
-256 VLSTVQEKLGNL
+256 VLEKIQEKIGDL
-268 NDLSEEAIEN
+268 NDMSEENVAKY
-278 ILSPAEKAVLQ
+278 LTPAEMAVLKSYAVNAQ
-289 AWAINT
+289 V
-295 QEQLKRKDDLSRAY
+295 QLERAQDLSLGY
-309 QAGQGATE
+309 QAGGSAVE
-317 SLAYM
+317 SIPFM
-322 AEFALTGGIGK
+322 IEFALTGGIGK
-333 AATEGVEQMVKW
+333 LAAESVEEGAEW
-345 LGKKALTK
+345 LAKKAVKTVK
-353 VGGMTDDVA
+353 GVTDDVA
-362 AKVLKE
+362 EKAVHEL
-368 TGEKIAQSTVGKYG
+368 GEKLVANTYTKYG
-382 VGLAESLAEAAG
+382 IDLVKDVVAAAAK
-394 RTGVMPSTFRNISE
+394 TGFMPSTWKNVTD
-408 KATEIETDENG
+408 KAIEIQEGEDG
-419 NNYLVKMND
+419 NLYLADMND
-428 AFAKGYVD
+428 AFAEGFAD
-436 SFIENLSEG
+436 SFIEALAEG
-445 GRVNAL
+445 GRVGAI
-451 GNLFGD
+451 GD
-457 VAGKIPAYKK
+457 LVGDSLGKIPFFQR
-467 MVDKFS
+467 MVTKFKG
-473 HTKASELW
+473 TKASELL
-481 DAFNSSGV
+481 DMLNSTGV

-497 WHGLV
+497 WHGIG
-502 EEYLEEWYGN
+502 EEYLEEWYGS
-512 ALRTLTGVDKEALKD
+512 ALRTITGVDKNALKD
-527 FATVDNQIVTLTSF
+527 YATLDNQMVTITSF
-541 LPMTIFGGTV
+541 LPLTIFGGTV
-551 STAQVLSANKDLEK
+551 STAQVLSAKRDLDK
-565 KAAALK
+565 KANALK
-571 SALMERGYDEA
+571 SALLARGYDEA
-582 QANNMIDMM
+582 QANNMIDVM
-591 RGAAPAE
+591 RGASPKDVSQILSPIIAQVAGESSGSARELARPA
-598 VSETLTPIVNS
+598 
-609 VANRNTNEAAALMK
+609 M
-623 PVGEFAAAVQ
+623 EFAWSVR
-633 RWQSFNTKYNYQEQE
+633 RWQSYNTKYTYQEQN
-648 QRDGLRAQMEE
+648 QRDDLKAEMEAK
-659 NLGQFWQQDENGRQ
+659 LGKFWMEDENGRQ

-686 YMLGKPSVE
+686 YLLGKQEVE
-695 DVEAGVTS
+695 DVQDGLSVAK
-703 EVAAVTSDGRKVF
+703 EVAAINSEGKPVF
-716 VNPSEYQLE
+716 VFPSDYQLE

-730 NTFLGNEIM
+730 NDFLATEIM
-739 AEKGNQEQARMI
+739 AEKGNQEQARKAQERDI
-751 EEEEAKIA
+751 QVA
-759 EIREA
+759 EIRQKA
-764 AVPGTAVNIGTAEAP
+764 APGATINIGTVEAP
-779 MQAIV
+779 VMAEIA
-784 LQRNPDGVIVN
+784 QRGVDGVIVTTQSGEVRQIGYVELGKYLDVN
-795 TPDGQTR
+795 TDV
-802 QMTYEEFGN
+802 YS
-811 YVGVNAVPMTDA
+811 DA
-823 QIDEHEADVLTADR
+823 ELDEQEADALSADR
-837 AQREAA
+837 SQREAA
-843 LDQEYENEDA
+843 LDQEYDNDA
-853 ALEELSEA
+853 EAIEELAEA
-861 EDEIEQAVDSNIP
+861 EQEIEQSIEAVTP
-874 LPMKADGSVDQTA
+874 LPTKEDGSVDQNA

-922 QAKIAELQAAYAAES
+922 QAKIVELQAAYEAES
-937 DFDARDAIEKEIADT
+937 DFDARDAIEKELT
-952 QARVERLTAIQ
+952 NVRERIFRLIAIQ
-963 QGYVAQTEAAAAPVA
+963 QGYIAQAEAQT
-978 ETQPGSTLTARMASE
+978 QS
-993 MTQQELNDL
+993 TQQ
-1002 DESYDIILSQTRV
+1002 Q
-1015 PEEKARLLQEYLD
+1015 
-1028 RIAEGSTPIKVLTRD
+1028 
-1043 NYEDVMRAAGCPE
+1043 
-1056 VDITQVGVV
+1056 
-1065 MSQLPQGEA
+1065 
-1074 IAGFVS
+1074 
-1080 AGNIFVMA
+1080 
-1088 DGIPSINE
+1088 
-1096 ARVTYVHERQHVI
+1096 
-1109 NTSRAD
+1109 
-1115 KVREMAIALGDRANA
+1115 
-1130 LRVLEK
+1130 
-1136 FVGTRGLNEYR
+1136 
-1147 NDSFLKLADEII
+1147 
-1159 ARCMEI
+1159 
-1165 AYTTEDFSVDLQ
+1165 
-1177 SKGLSGSVI
+1177 
-1186 SIIEEI
+1186 
-1192 DNEQRND
+1192 
-1199 KSLIAA
+1199 
-1205 RRSAHAGISQRINAS
+1205 
-1220 QDGRDSGQVSGGLL
+1220 
-1234 GEEEDRSSRLS
+1234 
-1245 QEGTEDGSRRE
+1245 
-1256 GTEVISEEQLNAPNS
+1256 
-1271 GTAQQITATD
+1271 TAQPVQPAPQ
-1281 GEVLADTD
+1281 
-1289 GKGGVRFSIR
+1289 
-1299 TWNEGGRDYLA
+1299 
-1310 AWLANDTTLTEEE
+1310 LTEEE
-1323 KADIVARMDEFYK
+1323 KAALEEERRKPLRAKAKELSEKLGVKVKLAEDLSDVQESKAREQLLKSAVSNGKQKVAGWYNQATGEVTIFLPHAESVEDVEKTFIHEVVAHKGLRGLLGEEGFNVLCDAVWDMMSESDRNRFINYPGVNGDKRAAADEYMAHFAETLNLEEAKPDMWERIVAIIKQILDSM
-1336 NALLYSDTYAPFGT
+1336 
-1350 WSDAG
+1350 G
-1355 VRYDNNGNPLMSVIK
+1355 VRLRINQEGLSSVIAASYQK
-1370 ANGDYAM
+1370 
-1377 NLDFSLV
+1377 
-1384 CKKRRPLNRLLR
+1384 LL
-1396 TLVNRNAFAT
+1396 
-1406 YTLRERE
+1406 
-1413 LAEINWILQEHG
+1413 
-1425 FEVACALCFVDS
+1425 
-1437 KRYRVTGVA
+1437 A
-1446 DVFAA
+1446 DA
-1451 LYNRLVKSLAP
+1451 
-1462 EGVQIA
+1462 
-1468 HFNYNENPNVEV
+1468 
-1480 VENGLD
+1480 
-1486 TMSDD
+1486 
-1491 QLNWDRFDRMLS
+1491 
-1503 AYKPGSVEHK
+1503 K
-1513 VAQYLREHPE
+1513 VAQKTANTTYQLSDEVDENGRQFVLASNGEIAFGEISSDTGLTPAPILLSEGMITNSSTNDGYGLVHIE
-1523 ARKLVDATDFI
+1523 ARHGDQIRKAGYNSVVEFIEEVAKNYEVIREGKNRGGIQTYMLQLTDKHNNTLMVELSGDGTYWNINTAGIFKTSYGANRKEVYNRHTTDKQSAETVGVSQVTEQSGTQPTSSMNTPTSSEDKVSNNNVNSNAEENLNLRVVESTSPLIAAAQQEGESIRFSITTEESLQEKIRNFAKTKEGKATGWTEDNIESIIAETESLIDAIHKSSTGNEFYDEFAYKEPTIRVDWRDGEAKPIVTWTRANIEYKYDMSADLLCINNEGLEQVLSSDKMVALMEMFVPEKKAKKGEPEIKFTSEDYLELYNTLKDLGFVVPCKGCFDAAGRFKMLPSVAQKFAAEVNAVIDERNKDPKAFDDKLKAKSAEKTIDGLPTTASTKSAAIAVGVAGDNLTEHVKWTQLMSADGQTKMLSDWGGIFRAWQRTGAGRPKDKLLPEPYYGDIVSSVSTIIGKYGEKTPSFRDILVNQGTGLRRNSHSEFRPVLAIDEIQFMRDAFIRNLTVFKYMKELDDVRLFGKMGVKFNMSFFPEYVPGTKVAGLDKDGNYIASEESVGSREFPYQGEDGKRHYDGMKGWAEAQKYINKDVSLSSVIFSIPHLLKALTDVPTPSDMRGIWGSLIPFHSSGATTASLAMQGLGMARANGVGHGFI
-1534 EAEGFES
+1534 EAFSDYGKGVTNFEAVQNDRFGEGWYIVSGKKAGENVEPGHKLEFANGNHYYNQALGVHLFASGYILDSELPEGALAENGELNITDQQKKALMHNFTIDYNDKVRELKGPYAYKDAADYYISELPKLGLIPRFDFEVS
-1541 VKENNPDLLK
+1541 EEKFLEMCEAANVDPRHPKLGWKGEGNSWSPIDSEAYYSLFCDYGMTDPSTGEWAPHMPVGYVNEEGQREFRLPDNAVEIVKEGLDRFSEVRRSENARIDE
-1551 FYNMKKGTGGPK
+1551 
-1563 ASFGDVQYLNDILKK
+1563 AI
-1578 EKSFDA
+1578 EK
-1584 EKAYAV
+1584 
-1590 GGVRL
+1590 
-1595 QSFSDFVPHM
+1595 
-1605 YFDYMQLFAE
+1605 FAE
-1615 LAAKKLPLHAYT
+1615 RSVEKGRISQKSVDKVLGKK
-1627 KEVLFAK
+1627 
-1634 IFGLTGAKINMSLV
+1634 S
-1648 PAVVEDGIAPG
+1648 AP
-1659 LDAEGNYAW
+1659 
-1668 ADPVTDAEGNVI
+1668 
-1680 QQGQSFPYDEAMA
+1680 
-1693 IQQAEGYSKNCGV
+1693 K
-1706 IAVGISDA
+1706 
-1714 HIEKML
+1714 
-1720 DDPNIPFIIPYHK
+1720 K
-1733 SSLNAIVARMT
+1733 SSKSNQSR
-1744 NIDQYKDYTN
+1744 
-1754 VQNTRKASGS
+1754 
-1764 KLDKGTKDFNFNE
+1764 F
-1777 YLHGLGESGTPQ
+1777 
-1789 QAAQAYLD
+1789 
-1797 WCRENNYKPK
+1797 
-1807 FSQFAYHPNYYK
+1807 
-1819 LLQDFNTIDL
+1819 
-1829 ATGEYAPQGA
+1829 
-1839 VTMTFPTE
+1839 
-1847 ESAFGNVE
+1847 
-1855 TLIQQGLQEDAELE
+1855 
-1869 EKMEQEIDGI
+1869 
-1879 ADQVLARLEEISKE
+1879 
-1893 PKMSEK
+1893 
-1899 QQAKKMAELADERT
+1899 
-1913 TKIKAKA
+1913 
-1920 KGPIDLIEEAKKA
+1920 IDLIEEAKKA
-1933 VAREERLAFRVISQE
+1933 VVREERLAFRVISQE

-2021 NDSAVSK
+2021 NDSAASK

-2079 IDARAEEIKAAEVKG
+2079 IDARVEEIKAAEVKG

-2140 SFAGKRGQTAGE
+2140 SFASKRGRTAGE

-2302 LYASRNRSY
+2302 LYASKNRSY

-2337 MADVSFRITKNTKAT
+2337 MADVSFRVTKN
-2352 IEKWFNKAGVD
+2352 
-2363 AEMTEATINYL
+2363 TEATIRSWCKKAGAEDFADNLIGFL
-2374 DYAFEDTTEQLCA
+2374 DWRYEDTTEQLCA
-2387 AKWYLNGKIN
+2387 AKWFLAGKIN
-2397 LPDEDEYKVR
+2397 LPDDDYKVE

-2447 VKEFSNKKELAEGIV
+2447 VKEFSNKKKLAEGIV

-2497 NGDLERAKD
+2497 NGDLERAKE

-2519 FRNGKLLAFYAS
+2519 FRNGKLLAFFAS
-2531 ANDKTWWDRNDE
+2531 HDDKTWWDRNDE

-2553 SKEGEYEVSTNY
+2553 SKEGDYEVSTNY

-2604 ERNLFY
+2604 QRNLFY
-2610 SSFAAGATLSDST
+2610 NSFPAGATLSDST

-2661 GNNGVRAISF
+2661 GQNGVRAISF

-2770 DYPYPNPMD
+2770 DYPYPNPAD

-2820 AEQDKAYMD
+2820 PEQDKAYMD
-2829 AVEAGDMEAAQ
+2829 AVEAGDMETAQRMVLEAAKL
-2840 AMVYSAAQA
+2840 AMPNTKVVDED
-2849 TGYNSPRLYHGTD
+2849 GNPKVVYHGTGSEFYTFRKTND
-2862 AEFTTFDKEFNDP
+2862 INELGAGYYFSDSYEMAERYATDETLADNRFRAEDLAFEIFTDEMGHSEEDYDDNEFIDDYNKSYDLAVERLFGNGHVKSVFLNLEKPRILSRNSPDYDPYLQYGFNHYNEGQMAKRFND
-2875 GSEGFFFTNS
+2875 GVIDEMFSERHEGLTGNQYVAFTPS
-2885 EEMAAS
+2885 
-2891 YGKNI
+2891 
-2896 KQVYLHVEDPYV
+2896 Q
-2908 IEGNGRNWNQ
+2908 
-2918 LHTDIFSVIPEIE
+2918 
-2931 DQIRVHE
+2931 
-2938 IAMKSFLD
+2938 
-2946 RGKITQEQ
+2946 
-2954 YDHFREKYYDKV
+2954 
-2966 NFIKDE
+2966 
-2972 SKDSIFDI
+2972 
-2980 IKKYIYRWQIR
+2980 
-2991 NFKSML
+2991 
-2997 NVERTRDFEWF
+2997 
-3008 LQQLDSDVNI
+3008 
-3018 IFKDITDFGPN
+3018 
-3029 SAYFYIARDVAH
+3029 
-3041 DVYVTTNP
+3041 
-3049 KNIKSADAV
+3049 IKSADPV
-3058 TYDDEGKVIPLSER
+3058 TYDDNGNVIPLSER

-3170 MLPEY
+3170 VLPEY

-3184 TAEQRSRLM
+3184 TAEQRSKLM
-3193 DYIYKYDGEVIME
+3193 DYIYKYNGEVIME

-3211 GGPRVYVEYNKRTSP
+3211 GGPRVYMEYNKRTSP

-3251 IANDNQAIFVSNA
+3251 IANENQEIFVSNA

-3306 ASDKKTLTKAEV
+3306 SSDKKTLTKEEV
-3318 LDFINENMI
+3318 LAFINENMI
-3327 VIEEQ
+3327 QIEEQ
-3332 HYGEIDEEA
+3332 HYGELRDEDREVATRENMIATYGQEFYDKFVGDAFIFEEPIYGGGWELAINNDEAVAALYNEYSGDKID
-3341 ATNALVKENALRLV
+3341 V
-3355 DGLTLEDLQEQID
+3355 
-3368 EHAESASRY
+3368 
-3377 DEEYDNPDFNLD
+3377 
-3389 VWLMN
+3389 
-3394 IMIDEYGHDFSM
+3394 DEYGG
-3406 FYSIEDGYV
+3406 IKVEDMDKVYAWATSLVRDLEAV
-3415 DYAEMDWWDSLP
+3415 DNVKE
-3427 SDVAL
+3427 
-3432 EGVDGVRAIN
+3432 IHK
-3442 ETREDYTTRGL
+3442 TRKKYTTRGL
-3453 TNLHEIALTIPTIES
+3453 TNNHEIALTVPTVES
-3468 WGESDM
+3468 WGATDAI
-3474 VHFGDA
+3474 HFGDA
-3480 GGGRAVAWIRFGE
+3480 GNGRAVAWIRFGE
-3493 TQIYDES
+3493 TTTKDRAHDEQLYEQMLAEQEVLWKALREKYGEDWQS
-3500 AVESARRAVDE
+3500 KMTEADKQEEKRISEKYKQLRRESR
-3511 ASERERAILDKRGK
+3511 SKI
-3525 AESEEE
+3525 
-3531 YRNFYPALEE
+3531 
-3541 AIKAREEAVWAWS
+3541 
-3554 RAKDN
+3554 
-3559 AVRKKV
+3559 

-3576 QEGREKGYKSDFKNS
+3576 QEGREQGYSRTEEYKKALARKQEADKAFTEYANYL
-3591 KEAQRLK
+3591 KEK
-3598 AEVDRVTARLME
+3598 YG
-3610 LVNDKRENEE
+3610 VNEYGGIRMDM
-3620 RELTELARLDIAL
+3620 LTE
-3633 DNATSIA
+3633 
-3640 EYDAILE
+3640 EE
-3647 EQEKIRTHREN
+3647 EQR
-3658 REAEEL
+3658 
-3664 AVRAERRE
+3664 RRE
-3672 LAYLLDKQIDRDAV
+3672 LFAPLAEAQAAPILTLESGI
-3686 SAISAVPDAPFDKNW
+3686 PEAPFEKNW

-3715 NGYDVIAWTKGDQQA
+3715 NGYDVVAWTKGDQQA
-3730 DRYDLSR
+3730 ERYALSKVVSSILYR
-3737 DVKKISASKPTKDG
+3737 RTEDGKKVRVNLRGADSLLFDVDMLGKVTKVYRGG
-3751 ERIVNIYYRDEYND
+3751 EIV
-3765 FKNLVVD
+3765 
-3772 KEGKVV
+3772 KEGMSLEEIVGADQAKQIQNYEGEVDER
-3778 QGDYSG
+3778 GDYY
-3784 NALAD
+3784 LR
-3789 VIGKEMALQI
+3789 
-3799 MKAEESTE
+3799 
-3807 FKGEGL
+3807 GEDFR
-3813 KIGGEGMR
+3813 IGGEGMK

-3843 EDIDLPNLGKSGRT
+3843 EDIHLNLEGGLD

-3863 TEEMKVSVMEGQV
+3863 TEEMKASVMEGQV
-3876 MFRTIP
+3876 MFRIREEGESAMDFHQSALNDFKEEYNVPTSTTIVDVNDRDAVAVALGYAP
-3882 ITQEVQDEMDAIS
+3882 EVFTDEQYNYILNGYKRQGTGVFDPETKRIAIFVKESKQKTSQIYNDIFHENTHWLVDRHPELLELGEWLWQNAESGWKRKIKESILAAEDMYEGQEADEMLS
-3895 ATAIVRGNYLKAPNG
+3895 AYTGFIMSLGKADVAYQKTPSELQKHWELIFNAFGYGPKRENNLRRRGTRDNSGRVGSSRDGRNAKQQEYNNASQGTLTAEERRIIGEYF
-3910 ADTNLTPEQWAMVRT
+3910 PEFN
-3925 KAFKAWFG
+3925 K
-3933 NWEKAARIQKLRNS
+3933 S
-3947 EDASING
+3947 EDVRFRTSLELDEEFG
-3954 DEIAPVES
+3954 DAWRNQQNEDGRHSTQVANTKSTYEKIGHY
-3962 LDKKAAL
+3962 L
-3969 EYGKKLQGF
+3969 EDAGMK
-3978 YTNKDTGASIQ
+3978 GASI
-3989 LQRGRKNGGVN
+3989 L
-4000 EVLQHNYKDA
+4000 DA
-4010 EHLQSIAAIPQI
+4010 SSGLGLGTQALREMGFQVD
-4022 IEKSI
+4022 
-4027 FIESTPNADVEKNPD
+4027 DVEPFPSENR
-4042 VVEYQHFVCG
+4042 E
-4052 LKIGDE
+4052 
-4058 DYTVHS
+4058 
-4064 LVAVDKKGDR
+4064 A
-4074 YYDHNLTAIEKKKL
+4074 
-4088 LDLIESQAVEGEDFG
+4088 
-4103 TTPGTQPTILSTYKG
+4103 PTFSSY
-4118 KQLVSLLQVD
+4118 
-4128 ASKVVDANGEPKVV
+4128 
-4142 FHGSNWRPIL
+4142 
-4152 EEPGKATF
+4152 
-4160 KMRSGLM
+4160 
-4167 GRGAYFTDNFTNA
+4167 
-4180 ADYAREKYEWE
+4180 ADI
-4191 NYKEVDE
+4191 D
-4198 DFVSDNGYVT
+4198 G
-4208 EAFLNIRNEDNIRE
+4208 
-4222 YYGETYY
+4222 
-4229 LATDPSQIKSATD
+4229 
-4242 NTGEFSADNNDIRFR
+4242 
-4257 TKYDVNTN
+4257 KYDVVISNAVLNVIPDDWRADVLHQMADAVKEGGKMIINTRPASN
-4265 PTEAQKKAGNY
+4265 IAQQGVEGKTR
-4276 KMGHIRLDGYNITI
+4276 ITLDSPSEILVKRGDRIAAYQ
-4290 ENPKGSVR
+4290 KGFTS
-4298 RGTDSKGNA
+4298 
-4307 WENTLNNDYGYIR
+4307 EEL
-4320 GTEGVDGDHID
+4320 
-4331 VYLSDNPTEGN
+4331 
-4342 VFVIDQVNPET
+4342 
-4353 REFDEHKVMYGFNS
+4353 
-4367 AEEAREAYLANFSE
+4367 AEWIKSELGE
-4381 GWNGLGNITEVSKD
+4381 GW
-4395 EFKKW
+4395 
-4400 IESSHRKTKPFSEY
+4400 
-4414 KSVRANEMQATDES
+4414 
-4428 ELRYRV
+4428 RV
-4434 VSDQEALDRLNSEPT
+4434 
-4449 IKVYRAMQ
+4449 
-4457 LIDGKLYPPM
+4457 
-4467 SAKVDGELRQPIEL
+4467 
-4481 GQWEEAEERPDLVD
+4481 
-4495 EKGRFKL
+4495 
-4502 DKGNKSSLKARYNPY
+4502 
-4517 FHTSPTPLNDQFSS
+4517 
-4531 AQTRPELVTVE
+4531 
-4542 VEVPESEL
+4542 
-4550 TSGYKAEK
+4550 EK
-4558 AKDSVGKMEWKAGVI
+4558 ATKKNSGISGEGTAVVI
-4573 QSKLS
+4573 KE
-4578 GTRTVILSRWDKP
+4578 G
-4591 VRIVPDSEV
+4591 
-4600 ADVIVDMLEERDIT
+4600 
-4614 MPSNVVTPS
+4614 
-4623 LRAEL
+4623 
-4628 EKRGVPFVET
+4628 
-4638 DNQGNP
+4638 DN
-4644 VEEVSFRV
+4644 VSFRTT
-4652 IGTPTDEVVTNGL
+4652 GTPTDEVVANGL

-4686 SRKKITEGLNGNVLG
+4686 GRKKITDGLNGNILG

-4709 PTSLA
+4709 PASLA
-4714 SKENWTDEDKQMAD
+4714 SKENWNDEDKQMAD

-4752 LLYNNLNKGTD
+4752 LLYNNLNKDTD

-4777 GFDADTLAKQEQA
+4777 GFDAETLAKQEQA
-4790 KEDVRFRTVGDAT
+4790 KEDVRFRTVGNAS
-4803 SNAQASLYNR
+4803 SNAEASLYNR
-4813 GAVNVGTRLKESFV
+4813 GAVNVWTRLKESYV
-4827 DMQASVEELVKA
+4827 DMNASVEELVKA
-4839 IEKRTGKVAQGF
+4839 IEKRTGKEAQGF

-4860 QPSKGLAAMESY
+4860 QSSKGLAAMESY

-4884 RRIMNETNMKY
+4884 RRIMDETKMKY

-4909 RNKKLAQRDARAH
+4909 RNKRLAQRDARAH

-4951 KEGDAKA
+4951 KDGDAKA

-4987 KAVEEAEE
+4987 KVVEEAEE
-4995 YLKRAQ
+4995 HLKRAQ
-5001 KIASLSEQEAQD
+5001 KIASMSEQEAQD
-5013 ELDKIFSKIEN
+5013 ELDKLFEKIEN
-5024 GTDSVFKE
+5024 GTDSVYKE

-5070 KDRYSSLKDIE
+5070 KDRYSSLKDVE

-5118 NMISKDQYLNLRD
+5118 NMISKDQYDNLRN
-5131 MFEYYVPLRGFK
+5131 MFEFYVPLRGFK

-5203 YYFVSNRPENGIAT
+5203 YYFVSNRPDNGIAT
-5217 ISKTWFVDSGEVDER
+5217 ISRTWFVDSGEVDER

-5246 DLSSAEGKAQY
+5246 DLSSDAAKANY
-5257 EIWQANMKE
+5257 EAWQENMRE

-5308 TIIING
+5308 TIVING

-5333 DYSALFGPVLR
+5333 DYSALFRPVLR

-5363 RDMAFTWMAV
+5363 RDMAFTMMAV

-5395 VSLVAKNEKGTIG
+5395 ISLAAKNENGTIG

-5413 QQYKDFVKYGGV
+5413 EQYKDFVKYGGV

-5434 ETWEKEIDNYLSSN
+5434 ETWEKEIENYLSSS
-5448 DPKSVKNGKVM
+5448 DPESLKNGKVM
-5459 RGMKSAFHVA
+5459 RGMKSAFHAA

-5498 INDAKE
+5498 IDDAKE

-5535 KLLQWMVVG
+5535 KPQQWMVVG

-5572 MKKNPQRFTG
+5572 MKKNPKRFTG

-5589 VGMMNAVLHAMLDDD
+5589 VGMMNAVLHAMMDDD

-5639 YTLGDLAVE
+5639 YALGDLAVE

-5716 ERAAKW
+5716 ERTAKW

-5746 DKHDAGRIN
+5746 DKHDAGWIN

-5779 INTISAALDS
+5779 INTISAALDP

-5818 DVFNYYKADAEH
+5818 DVFDYYKADAEH
-5830 ALTLEKRYIKDRDMD
+5830 ALTLEKQYIKDRDMD
-5845 SLTKLRSSDEYQ
+5845 SLTELRSSDEYQ

-5871 IQEKIK
+5871 IQDKIK
-5877 VADGTAERKELMKQ
+5877 VADGTAEKKELMKQ

-5896 KRMIKEISEL
+5896 KRMIKQISEL

>member
-1 MVGNMEEKRKALYD
+1 MINEDRKKLYD
-15 ALSGEYNL
+15 ALSSE
-23 GTYEDFT
+23 
-30 TKLNDESKRR
+30 
-40 ALYDAAS
+40 
-47 QDYDLGTYED
+47 YDLGTYEEFERNIGD
-57 YSKKLGF
+57 SVKRKKLYDVASADYDLGDF
-64 GPTYQ
+64 ESYSQRIGPTHK
-69 ESLDAFRAEHGSWL
+69 ESLDAFTAEHGSWL

-98 SSSRSGLYIPTENA
+98 ASSRSGLYMPSENA

-118 KRYMELRKQ
+118 KRYMELHKQ

-147 DALFLSN
+147 DALQLAQIRDAIN
-154 VQKDLSRQRVEYAQA
+154 GGMKAYASA
-169 NPPIKQEGLF
+169 NPTIEAGAAFVPVGA
-179 QINPYAVRGVEADTE
+179 AVQRTRGAEADKE
-194 LERFATASRLM
+194 MSMYGTASRLM

-317 SLAYM
+317 SLGFM

-333 AATEGVEQMVKW
+333 AATEGVEQMAKW

-451 GNLFGD
+451 GTLFGD

-497 WHGLV
+497 WHGLG

-598 VSETLTPIVNS
+598 VSETLTPIVNA

-739 AEKGNQEQARMI
+739 AEKGNREQARMI
-751 EEEEAKIA
+751 EEKEAKIA
-759 EIREA
+759 AIRET

-861 EDEIEQAVDSNIP
+861 EDEIEQAVDTNTP
-874 LPMKADGSVDQTA
+874 LPLKADGSVDQTA
-887 LWNNDPERWAQW
+887 LWNNDPERWARW

-1245 QEGTEDGSRRE
+1245 QEGTGDGSTRE
-1256 GTEVISEEQLNAPNS
+1256 GAEVISEEQLNAPNS

-1323 KADIVARMDEFYK
+1323 KVDIIARMDEFYK

-1615 LAAKKLPLHAYT
+1615 LSAKKLPLHAYT

-1648 PAVVEDGIAPG
+1648 PAVVEGGIAPG

-1668 ADPVTDAEGNVI
+1668 ADPVTDAENNVI

-1693 IQQAEGYSKNCGV
+1693 IQQAEGYSKNCGI

-1913 TKIKAKA
+1913 AKIKAKA

-2063 AGLGVKASSTT
+2063 VGLGVKASSTT

-2116 NKDPELALLHDK
+2116 NKDPELALLHDR
-2128 VMGVARKLGVKV
+2128 VMDVARKLGVKV
-2140 SFAGKRGQTAGE
+2140 SFAGKRGRTAGE

-2302 LYASRNRSY
+2302 LYASKNRSY
-2311 GRMMIQEESLVPG
+2311 GRMMIQEDTLVPG

-2352 IEKWFNKAGVD
+2352 IETWFNKAGVD
-2363 AEMTEATINYL
+2363 PEMTEATINYL
-2374 DYAFEDTTEQLCA
+2374 DFAFEDTTEQLCA
-2387 AKWYLNGKIN
+2387 AKWYLNGKIS

-2407 DAVKVAKQNKVD
+2407 DSVKVAKQNKVD

-2475 VRKIIDTHWGEDANP
+2475 VRKVIDTHWGEDANP

-2610 SSFAAGATLSDST
+2610 SSLFAGATLSDST

-2704 SDVYS
+2704 SNVYS

-2719 EEYEISRG
+2719 EEYEIARG
-2727 REKVGIVKKGEKV
+2727 RKKVGIVKKGEKV

-2750 DGAPVG
+2750 DGAPAG

-2770 DYPYPNPMD
+2770 DYPYPNPAD

-2840 AMVYSAAQA
+2840 GMVYDAARA
-2849 TGYNSPRLYHGTD
+2849 AGYNSPRLYHGTD

-2891 YGKNI
+2891 YGDNI
-2896 KQVYLHVEDPYV
+2896 KQVYLRVEDPYV

-2946 RGKITQEQ
+2946 RGKISQEQ

-3029 SAYFYIARDVAH
+3029 AADFYIARDVAH

-3058 TYDDEGKVIPLSER
+3058 TYDDEGKVVPLSER
-3072 FNPESSDIR
+3072 FNPEKSDIR
-3081 FRTMRTDEQREQ
+3081 FRTVRTDEQREQ

-3211 GGPRVYVEYNKRTSP
+3211 GGPRVYMEYNKRTSP

-3251 IANDNQAIFVSNA
+3251 ITNDNQAIFVSNA
-3264 AKAVEGIKQEKATPE
+3264 ARAVEGIKQEKATPE

-3301 SDWLK
+3301 SDFLK
-3306 ASDKKTLTKAEV
+3306 SSDKKTLTKQEV

-3332 HYGEIDEEA
+3332 HYSSEGVREEA
-3341 ATNALVKENALRLV
+3341 DRILKERYP
-3355 DGLTLEDLQEQID
+3355 GWEDAFSFDWDPFMEEPHSDI
-3368 EHAESASRY
+3368 Y
-3377 DEEYDNPDFNLD
+3377 DEVKAARLYNETHEDQVETD
-3389 VWLMN
+3389 
-3394 IMIDEYGHDFSM
+3394 
-3406 FYSIEDGYV
+3406 EDGDIINDA
-3415 DYAEMDWWDSLP
+3415 DYDKVEEFGAELAGIWYGRGR
-3427 SDVAL
+3427 
-3432 EGVDGVRAIN
+3432 ENTVREIN
-3442 ETREDYTTRGL
+3442 GIREDYTTSGL
-3453 TNLHEIALTIPTIES
+3453 TNLHEIALTVPTIKPWNLHDET
-3468 WGESDM
+3468 
-3474 VHFGDA
+3474 HFGDA
-3480 GGGRAVAWIRFGE
+3480 GGGRAVAWIRFGD
-3493 TQIYDES
+3493 TQITEEGSLMEYEPKSD
-3500 AVESARRAVDE
+3500 V
-3511 ASERERAILDKRGK
+3511 EREIKNYIEYAMRNGDDFETSVGYAYNQITD
-3525 AESEEE
+3525 APQESVGWT
-3531 YRNFYPALEE
+3531 
-3541 AIKAREEAVWAWS
+3541 EEAVT
-3554 RAKDN
+3554 
-3559 AVRKKV
+3559 AVADGMRGKEKVRKV
-3565 LVIDEIQSKRH
+3565 LVIDEVQSKRH
-3576 QEGREKGYKSDFKNS
+3576 QEGREKGYID
-3591 KEAQRLK
+3591 Q
-3598 AEVDRVTARLME
+3598 
-3610 LVNDKRENEE
+3610 
-3620 RELTELARLDIAL
+3620 ARLDEI
-3633 DNATSIA
+3633 
-3640 EYDAILE
+3640 
-3647 EQEKIRTHREN
+3647 
-3658 REAEEL
+3658 
-3664 AVRAERRE
+3664 ERRKAE
-3672 LAYLLDKQIDRDAV
+3672 IDRQIKTIAPAV
-3686 SAISAVPDAPFDKNW
+3686 LAGDRAAKRHENLLYKEIGELRSEGYALTKDRVPDAPFDKNW

-3715 NGYDVIAWTKGDQQA
+3715 NGYDVVAWTTGDQQA

-3799 MKAEESTE
+3799 MKTEESTE

-3857 MHSVPV
+3857 MHSIPV
-3863 TEEMKVSVMEGQV
+3863 TEEMKASVMEGQV

-3882 ITQEVQDEMDAIS
+3882 ITQEMQDEMDAIS

-3925 KAFKAWFG
+3925 KNFKNWFG
-3933 NWEKAARIQKLRNS
+3933 DWENDP
-3947 EDASING
+3947 EN
-3954 DEIAPVES
+3954 
-3962 LDKKAAL
+3962 
-3969 EYGKKLQGF
+3969 
-3978 YTNKDTGASIQ
+3978 
-3989 LQRGRKNGGVN
+3989 
-4000 EVLQHNYKDA
+4000 
-4010 EHLQSIAAIPQI
+4010 
-4022 IEKSI
+4022 
-4027 FIESTPNADVEKNPD
+4027 
-4042 VVEYQHFVCG
+4042 
-4052 LKIGDE
+4052 
-4058 DYTVHS
+4058 
-4064 LVAVDKKGDR
+4064 
-4074 YYDHNLTAIEKKKL
+4074 
-4088 LDLIESQAVEGEDFG
+4088 
-4103 TTPGTQPTILSTYKG
+4103 
-4118 KQLVSLLQVD
+4118 
-4128 ASKVVDANGEPKVV
+4128 ASKVVDENGEPKVV
-4142 FHGSNWRPIL
+4142 YHQTNAVVYINRETGENWDELGWKEKMEWDERDDWEDYWEEQDFNTFSRVNARTTNEFDGFFFAPEYDENHEYGDRTIAAFVNIKNPASREDYHIDSRYNDAGSNERIRL
-4152 EEPGKATF
+4152 QEAGF
-4160 KMRSGLM
+4160 DGVIRMDG
-4167 GRGAYFTDNFTNA
+4167 DN
-4180 ADYAREKYEWE
+4180 
-4191 NYKEVDE
+4191 VDE
-4198 DFVSDNGYVT
+4198 YI
-4208 EAFLNIRNEDNIRE
+4208 AFEPN
-4222 YYGETYY
+4222 
-4229 LATDPSQIKSATD
+4229 QIKSATD
-4242 NTGEFSADNNDIRFR
+4242 NTGEFSTEDKDIRFR
-4257 TKYDVNTN
+4257 TKSDVNTN

-4353 REFDEHKVMYGFNS
+4353 REFNEHKVMYGFNS

-4381 GWNGLGNITEVSKD
+4381 GWNGLGTITEVSKE

-4414 KSVRANEMQATDES
+4414 KSVRANEMQSTDES

-4434 VSDQEALDRLNSEPT
+4434 VSDQETLDRLNSEPT

-4531 AQTRPELVTVE
+4531 AQARPELVTVE

-4558 AKDSVGKMEWKAGVI
+4558 AKDSVGKMEWKAGVV

-4600 ADVIVDMLEERDIT
+4600 ADVIVDMFEGRDIT

-4644 VEEVSFRV
+4644 VEEVLFRV
-4652 IGTPTDEVVTNGL
+4652 TGTPTDEVVANGL

-4714 SKENWTDEDKQMAD
+4714 SKENWNGEDKQMAD

-4733 MTKIAGEMTRPFSA
+4733 MTKMAGEMTRPFSA

-4777 GFDADTLAKQEQA
+4777 GFDAETLAKQEQA
-4790 KEDVRFRTVGDAT
+4790 KEGVRFRTVGDAN

-4813 GAVNVGTRLKESFV
+4813 GAVNVWTRLKESFV

-4839 IEKRTGKVAQGF
+4839 IEKRTGKAAQGF

-4860 QPSKGLAAMESY
+4860 QSSKGLAAMESY

-4884 RRIMNETNMKY
+4884 RKIMDETKIKY

-4958 ELATL
+4958 ELAIL

-4987 KAVEEAEE
+4987 KAVEETEE

-5013 ELDKIFSKIEN
+5013 ELDKIFEKIEN

-5081 AAAEA
+5081 TAAEA
-5086 EVKSFEGKTDTKE
+5086 EVKSFEGKADTKE

-5363 RDMAFTWMAV
+5363 RDMAFTMMAV
-5373 NIKEDPAYRRKFSK
+5373 NIKEDPVYRRKFKK
-5387 NYRKAFKV
+5387 NYLKAFKV

-5434 ETWEKEIDNYLSSN
+5434 ETWEHEIENYLSSS
-5448 DPKSVKNGKVM
+5448 DPESLKSGKVM
-5459 RGMKSAFHVA
+5459 RGMKSAFHAA

-5535 KLLQWMVVG
+5535 KPQQWMVVG

-5572 MKKNPQRFTG
+5572 MKKNPKRFTG

-5639 YTLGDLAVE
+5639 YALGDLAVE

-5716 ERAAKW
+5716 ERTAKW
-5722 SNAYQGTGWT
+5722 SSAYQGTGWT
-5732 YVKIAQGLNFITGG
+5732 YVKISQGLNFITGG
-5746 DKHDAGRIN
+5746 DKHDAGWIN

-5779 INTISAALDS
+5779 INTISAALDP

-5818 DVFNYYKADAEH
+5818 DVFDYYKADAEH
-5830 ALTLEKRYIKDRDMD
+5830 ALTLEKQYIKDRDMD
-5845 SLTKLRSSDEYQ
+5845 SLTELRSSDEYQ

-5871 IQEKIK
+5871 IQDKIK
-5877 VADGTAERKELMKQ
+5877 VADGTAEKKELMKQ

>member
-1 MVGNMEEKRKALYD
+1 MINEDRKKLYD
-15 ALSGEYNL
+15 ALSSE
-23 GTYEDFT
+23 
-30 TKLNDESKRR
+30 
-40 ALYDAAS
+40 
-47 QDYDLGTYED
+47 YDLGTYEEFERNIGD
-57 YSKKLGF
+57 SVKRKKLYDAASADYDLGDF
-64 GPTYQ
+64 ESYSQRIGPTHK
-69 ESLDAFRAEHGSWL
+69 ESLDAFTAEHGSWL

-93 TKKMV
+93 TNMSKAGMN
-98 SSSRSGLYIPTENA
+98 SGIYVPSESA
-112 ISGEER
+112 ITGEER
-118 KRYMELRKQ
+118 KRYLELHKQ

-147 DALFLSN
+147 DALFLSDARN
-154 VQKDLSRQRVEYAQA
+154 GLNKQIMEYSQS
-169 NPPIKQEGLF
+169 NPVLKPEGAF
-179 QINPYAVRGVEADTE
+179 QINPYATRGAEADTE
-194 LERFATASRLM
+194 LEKYRTASRIL
-205 DDAIKM
+205 DDAINM
-211 HNAPSR
+211 HNAPSK
-217 YDDKNVFLKFGKGAG
+217 YDGANVWQNIGKFGKGAA
-232 DVLSDADFWTAGLTE
+232 DTLSDVDFWSMGLTE

-268 NDLSEEAIEN
+268 NDLSEESIEN

-295 QEQLKRKDDLSRAY
+295 QEQLKRKDDLSRGY
-309 QAGQGATE
+309 QAGKGAAE
-317 SLAYM
+317 SLGFM

-333 AATEGVEQMVKW
+333 AATEGVEQMAKW

-382 VGLAESLAEAAG
+382 VGLAKSLAEAAG

-419 NNYLVKMND
+419 NNYLIKMND

-451 GNLFGD
+451 GGLIGD
-457 VAGKIPAYKK
+457 VAGKIPAYKR

-497 WHGLV
+497 WHGLG

-565 KAAALK
+565 KAEALK

-648 QRDGLRAQMEE
+648 QRDGLRTQMEE

-673 TVQRGVNEKGEVV
+673 TVQRGVNEKGDVV
-686 YMLGKPSVE
+686 YMLGKPSAE
-695 DVEAGVTS
+695 DAEAGVTPK
-703 EVAAVTSDGRKVF
+703 VAAVTSDGRKVF

-730 NTFLGNEIM
+730 NVFLGNEIM
-739 AEKGNQEQARMI
+739 AEKGNKEQARMI
-751 EEEEAKIA
+751 EEKEAKIA
-759 EIREA
+759 AIREA
-764 AVPGTAVNIGTAEAP
+764 AVPGTAINIGTAEAP
-779 MQAIV
+779 VQVIV
-784 LQRNPDGVIVN
+784 IQRNPDGVIVN

-823 QIDEHEADVLTADR
+823 QIDEQEADALAADR

-843 LDQEYENEDA
+843 LDQEYDNDDA
-853 ALEELSEA
+853 ALEELAEA
-861 EDEIEQAVDSNIP
+861 EDEIEQAVDSTIP
-874 LPMKADGSVDQTA
+874 LPMKADGSVDQNA
-887 LWNNDPERWAQW
+887 LWNKDPERWAQW

-963 QGYVAQTEAAAAPVA
+963 QGYVAQAEAAPVV
-978 ETQPGSTLTARMASE
+978 ETQQKP
-993 MTQQELNDL
+993 
-1002 DESYDIILSQTRV
+1002 QTE
-1015 PEEKARLLQEYLD
+1015 EEKTKAENQRREPLRRKAKELADKLGVKVN
-1028 RIAEGSTPIKVLTRD
+1028 IAESIS
-1043 NYEDVMRAAGCPE
+1043 DVKEGQAKE
-1056 VDITQVGVV
+1056 EI
-1065 MSQLPQGEA
+1065 
-1074 IAGFVS
+1074 
-1080 AGNIFVMA
+1080 
-1088 DGIPSINE
+1088 
-1096 ARVTYVHERQHVI
+1096 
-1109 NTSRAD
+1109 
-1115 KVREMAIALGDRANA
+1115 
-1130 LRVLEK
+1130 LRI
-1136 FVGTRGLNEYR
+1136 
-1147 NDSFLKLADEII
+1147 D
-1159 ARCMEI
+1159 
-1165 AYTTEDFSVDLQ
+1165 
-1177 SKGLSGSVI
+1177 LSGSKERATGWYNPVTGEVTI
-1186 SIIEEI
+1186 YLPHTTDVKEIERTIVHEVV
-1192 DNEQRND
+1192 
-1199 KSLIAA
+1199 
-1205 RRSAHAGISQRINAS
+1205 AHKGLR
-1220 QDGRDSGQVSGGLL
+1220 GLL
-1234 GEEEDRSSRLS
+1234 GEDGFNVLCDSVWEMMTEEERAKYMAYPGVNGNKRAAADEFIAHYAETLNLEESKPVWDRIMDLVMRILDSMGVNLDITKEELS
-1245 QEGTEDGSRRE
+1245 DIIVASYQNLIKEAEESKETITE
-1256 GTEVISEEQLNAPNS
+1256 TEVAEVINEEQLNAPNS
-1271 GTAQQITATD
+1271 GEAQQITASD
-1281 GEVLADTD
+1281 GEVLADTN
-1289 GKGGVRFSIR
+1289 GKGAVRFSIR

-1310 AWLANDTTLTEEE
+1310 AWLANDKTLTDDE
-1323 KADIVARMDEFYK
+1323 KADILARMDEFYK

-1446 DVFAA
+1446 DVFAK
-1451 LYNRLVKSLAP
+1451 LWNNLVTSLAP
-1462 EGVQIA
+1462 KGVEIA
-1468 HFNYNENPNVEV
+1468 HFNYNDNPNVAV

-1486 TMSDD
+1486 TLPDD
-1491 QLNWDRFDRMLS
+1491 QLDWKKLDKAIARF
-1503 AYKPGSVEHK
+1503 KEGSVEHK

-1541 VKENNPDLLK
+1541 VKEQNPDLLK

-1578 EKSFDA
+1578 EKTFDA
-1584 EKAYAV
+1584 DKAYAV

-1615 LAAKKLPLHAYT
+1615 LAAKKLPVHAYT

-1634 IFGLTGAKINMSLV
+1634 IFGLTGAKINLSLV
-1648 PAVVEDGIAPG
+1648 PAVVEGGIAPG

-1668 ADPVTDAEGNVI
+1668 ADPVTDEEGNVI
-1680 QQGQSFPYDEAMA
+1680 QQGQSFPYDEALA
-1693 IQQAEGYSKNCGV
+1693 IQQAEGYSKNCGI

-1855 TLIQQGLQEDAELE
+1855 TLIQQGLREDAELE

-1879 ADQVLARLEEISKE
+1879 ADRVLARLEEISKE

-1899 QQAKKMAELADERT
+1899 QQAKKMAELADERMA
-1913 TKIKAKA
+1913 KIKKRSGA
-1920 KGPIDLIEEAKKA
+1920 IDLVAEAERV
-1933 VAREERLAFRVISQE
+1933 VAEQKQKEMRDGVAFRVIGENETPREFLQKEVDAYRSRFKEVAPITLVDINSKSQMARVLGMQE
-1948 NYEMAERMIDNLAGR
+1948 TDLTDEDMRDIREDIETKNKWGGYGFDSKEIAIFVREKVLDSKRLEMLMMHESIHALTARNKDFLWLGQYMWVNAKKDATLLGFRSQIAKKEPKNRWYDEMAAYVISLHMENGTIAELESLLDAANRD
-1963 PYFQRLEG
+1963 RLNDLLN
-1971 EYELGKLAS
+1971 ELGYDKESETAARDTAFVLRD
-1980 NYAEL
+1980 NGYAE
-1985 ADIIMAIDANKAYTP
+1985 
-2000 VGTSILGFFAENP
+2000 VGSE
-2013 DMHFPLLF
+2013 
-2021 NDSAVSK
+2021 DS
-2028 ETANA
+2028 
-2033 FAEELSKVN
+2033 
-2042 DPYAL
+2042 
-2047 FFMRDAWRIH
+2047 
-2057 KTSLEQ
+2057 
-2063 AGLGVKASSTT
+2063 
-2074 KYNKA
+2074 
-2079 IDARAEEIKAAEVKG
+2079 
-2094 TAFNFKKQES
+2094 
-2104 SLDEIDAIFKQL
+2104 
-2116 NKDPELALLHDK
+2116 
-2128 VMGVARKLGVKV
+2128 
-2140 SFAGKRGQTAGE
+2140 
-2152 SLGDKVS
+2152 
-2159 YDYKFFNSPAVAD
+2159 
-2172 QKKCNT
+2172 QKKG
-2178 ITHELI
+2178 EEGKER
-2184 HSITVYAIY
+2184 V
-2193 LENQA
+2193 ENE
-2198 PTALT
+2198 
-2203 DGMLEAVGILRDVYN
+2203 G
-2218 QIARD
+2218 
-2223 PAFKGEYGVS
+2223 
-2233 DVYEMVAE
+2233 
-2241 LSNAQFRDK
+2241 
-2250 LKEKNLFQRILDAL
+2250 
-2264 KRLLGIDTVKEDSA
+2264 
-2278 YQVLSDTLDYIIENY
+2278 
-2293 DEAAFDAYA
+2293 
-2302 LYASRNRSY
+2302 AS
-2311 GRMMIQEESLVPG
+2311 
-2324 HKKGQPMLSDAEM
+2324 
-2337 MADVSFRITKNTKAT
+2337 VSFRIT
-2352 IEKWFNKAGVD
+2352 
-2363 AEMTEATINYL
+2363 
-2374 DYAFEDTTEQLCA
+2374 
-2387 AKWYLNGKIN
+2387 
-2397 LPDEDEYKVR
+2397 P
-2407 DAVKVAKQNKVD
+2407 
-2419 ALSYASP
+2419 
-2426 MDILNT
+2426 
-2432 FGQPKSKVKPIDPDT
+2432 
-2447 VKEFSNKKELAEGIV
+2447 
-2462 VYDVQ
+2462 
-2467 DDFEGQAA
+2467 
-2475 VRKIIDTHWGEDANP
+2475 
-2490 WCLAART
+2490 
-2497 NGDLERAKD
+2497 
-2506 MWLHYSK
+2506 
-2513 YPKRIA
+2513 
-2519 FRNGKLLAFYAS
+2519 
-2531 ANDKTWWDRNDE
+2531 
-2543 PHTNIPYSVK
+2543 
-2553 SKEGEYEVSTNY
+2553 
-2565 ELKEGNKK
+2565 
-2573 AKKVSV
+2573 
-2579 GKSDKKGRTAYFVG
+2579 
-2593 NRLESAGIQDG
+2593 
-2604 ERNLFY
+2604 
-2610 SSFAAGATLSDST
+2610 
-2623 YGVGRSIEIQY
+2623 
-2634 GPYKN
+2634 
-2639 VTQISFE
+2639 
-2646 RRTKDEPTYYVRVGY
+2646 
-2661 GNNGVRAISF
+2661 
-2671 VEGARSWDIRYGING
+2671 
-2686 DQIFVGRAQ
+2686 
-2695 LNFDLTNEL
+2695 
-2704 SDVYS
+2704 
-2709 GAYHMYRIND
+2709 
-2719 EEYEISRG
+2719 
-2727 REKVGIVKKGEKV
+2727 
-2740 TMQMLEAFGE
+2740 
-2750 DGAPVG
+2750 
-2756 ALLDFINDMGWNRS
+2756 
-2770 DYPYPNPMD
+2770 
-2779 ADLLRRDDEVRE
+2779 
-2791 QIRKVEN
+2791 
-2798 EINEIA
+2798 
-2804 GGRYLSSVPAI
+2804 
-2815 RFRVT
+2815 
-2820 AEQDKAYMD
+2820 EQDKAYMD
-2829 AVEAGDMEAAQ
+2829 AVNAGDMETAQKMVIEAAKL
-2840 AMVYSAAQA
+2840 AMPNTKVVDENGNPKVVYHGSTAMFTVFDKSRIGSA
-2849 TGYNSPRLYHGTD
+2849 TGTADGRGFY
-2862 AEFTTFDKEFNDP
+2862 FTTDRDYALGYKTSDGQLFEVFL
-2875 GSEGFFFTNS
+2875 
-2885 EEMAAS
+2885 
-2891 YGKNI
+2891 NI
-2896 KQVYLHVEDPYV
+2896 
-2908 IEGNGRNWNQ
+2908 
-2918 LHTDIFSVIPEIE
+2918 
-2931 DQIRVHE
+2931 
-2938 IAMKSFLD
+2938 
-2946 RGKITQEQ
+2946 
-2954 YDHFREKYYDKV
+2954 EKPLSYDKKTITKAQLRKILKEADRVEYEQEGEHYMLSNYANYNDVGIDAAV
-2966 NFIKDE
+2966 NEAANLEYDYADNDVELVGSLIGGSGSFDLIMDAVKKVTGKSGMIAPKDNGT
-2972 SKDSIFDI
+2972 IH
-2980 IKKYIYRWQIR
+2980 Y
-2991 NFKSML
+2991 
-2997 NVERTRDFEWF
+2997 V
-3008 LQQLDSDVNI
+3008 V
-3018 IFKDITDFGPN
+3018 TDPAG
-3029 SAYFYIARDVAH
+3029 
-3041 DVYVTTNP
+3041 
-3049 KNIKSADAV
+3049 IKSAETV
-3058 TYDDEGKVIPLSER
+3058 TYDNDGNVIPLSER
-3072 FNPESSDIR
+3072 FNPENEDIR
-3081 FRTMRTDEQREQ
+3081 FR
-3093 LFDNAKEKFGLTN
+3093 
-3106 NFKVAGYMLPD
+3106 V
-3117 GSLLDFSEANDGGD
+3117 S
-3131 PNQRTQ
+3131 
-3137 DHREVADL
+3137 
-3145 IMDEGREYEY
+3145 
-3155 RYEYVLDFVGEGAIR
+3155 
-3170 MLPEY
+3170 
-3175 AGFQLSVPP
+3175 
-3184 TAEQRSRLM
+3184 
-3193 DYIYKYDGEVIME
+3193 
-3206 ITDEN
+3206 
-3211 GGPRVYVEYNKRTSP
+3211 
-3226 SRIFRDMDG
+3226 
-3235 FFNEGIVPGIP
+3235 
-3246 PLRFR
+3246 
-3251 IANDNQAIFVSNA
+3251 NDNQAIFVSNA

-3301 SDWLK
+3301 SDFLK
-3306 ASDKKTLTKAEV
+3306 SSDKKTLTKQEV

-3327 VIEEQ
+3327 VIEET
-3332 HYGEIDEEA
+3332 HYLQYAEEA
-3341 ATNALVKENALRLV
+3341 AADSHREIV
-3355 DGLTLEDLQEQID
+3355 DKLQEKFNAYVAEYHEQNPDADEYADPAGEYAIEKLREEMEDTFPYTIEKVYGNEVYVTFDYEDMEEMEKWSEKLGVVYDPQYQID
-3368 EHAESASRY
+3368 S
-3377 DEEYDNPDFNLD
+3377 
-3389 VWLMN
+3389 
-3394 IMIDEYGHDFSM
+3394 
-3406 FYSIEDGYV
+3406 
-3415 DYAEMDWWDSLP
+3415 
-3427 SDVAL
+3427 
-3432 EGVDGVRAIN
+3432 
-3442 ETREDYTTRGL
+3442 TRLNYTTSGL
-3453 TNLHEIALTIPTIES
+3453 DEKHEIALTVPTIES
-3468 WGESDM
+3468 WNVTDE
-3474 VHFGDA
+3474 VHFGEA
-3480 GGGRAVAWIRFGE
+3480 GEGRAVAWIRFGE
-3493 TQIYDES
+3493 TVKFQ
-3500 AVESARRAVDE
+3500 
-3511 ASERERAILDKRGK
+3511 ERYPK
-3525 AESEEE
+3525 AEWDAVKKFEEE
-3531 YRNFYPALEE
+3531 NGAYSLWTDDLKSEYSRLLRAFY
-3541 AIKAREEAVWAWS
+3541 KAQ
-3554 RAKDN
+3554 N
-3559 AVRKKV
+3559 RKKV

-3576 QEGREKGYKSDFKNS
+3576 QEGREKGYRTSREDVAKATEAFQSFNRAMKEKYGENVFPSKWSEEDQAEFDRLRDEHARVSKSY
-3591 KEAQRLK
+3591 
-3598 AEVDRVTARLME
+3598 
-3610 LVNDKRENEE
+3610 DKGIP
-3620 RELTELARLDIAL
+3620 A
-3633 DNATSIA
+3633 
-3640 EYDAILE
+3640 
-3647 EQEKIRTHREN
+3647 
-3658 REAEEL
+3658 
-3664 AVRAERRE
+3664 
-3672 LAYLLDKQIDRDAV
+3672 
-3686 SAISAVPDAPFDKNW
+3686 APFDKNW

-3715 NGYDVIAWTKGDQQA
+3715 NGYDAIAWTKGEQQA
-3730 DRYDLSR
+3730 ERYNLGEVVDNVTASAWDSFAGWQ
-3737 DVKKISASKPTKDG
+3737 DVKIISAEPRDG
-3751 ERIVNIYYRDEYND
+3751 GELQY
-3765 FKNLVVD
+3765 VVD
-3772 KEGKVV
+3772 KEGKIV
-3778 QGDYSG
+3778 
-3784 NALAD
+3784 AD
-3789 VIGKEMALQI
+3789 VNDQYEGRNIAEMFGKEIAVKLL
-3799 MKAEESTE
+3799 AE
-3807 FKGEGL
+3807 GEVNL
-3813 KIGGEGMR
+3813 SNAELRLGGEGMK

-3843 EDIDLPNLGKSGRT
+3843 EDIELPNLEDGLT

-3863 TEEMKVSVMEGQV
+3863 TDEMKASVLEGQV

-3882 ITQEVQDEMDAIS
+3882 ITQEVQDEMDAIKAS
-3895 ATAIVRGNYLKAPNG
+3895 AIVMGNYLKAPNG

-3933 NWEKAARIQKLRNS
+3933 DWEKPFRLEKLRKSVN
-3947 EDASING
+3947 AFLKG
-3954 DEIAPVES
+3954 DEIEITDDYKQNKKNAMEVGRS
-3962 LDKKAAL
+3962 LK
-3969 EYGKKLQGF
+3969 GT
-3978 YTNKDTGASIQ
+3978 YTNADTGRSIE
-3989 LQRGRKNGGVN
+3989 LTSSKKNGGLP
-4000 EVLQHNYKDA
+4000 EILEHDYKDA
-4010 EHLQSIAAIPQI
+4010 EHILSIAAIPQI
-4022 IEKSI
+4022 IENAI
-4027 FIESTPNADVEKNPD
+4027 FIDSRENEDKAKHPNIEFY
-4042 VVEYQHFVCG
+4042 EYYVCG
-4052 LKIGDE
+4052 LTIGGE
-4058 DYTVHS
+4058 EYTVK
-4064 LVAVDKKGDR
+4064 AVVSNMTEGKR
-4074 YYDHNLTAIEKKKL
+4074 YYDHKLTSIEKGRL
-4088 LDLIESQAVEGEDFG
+4088 IDLINNKAPESSVSITTQTPETDALSEVKDKRLIPILKADF
-4103 TTPGTQPTILSTYKG
+4103 
-4118 KQLVSLLQVD
+4118 
-4128 ASKVVDANGEPKVV
+4128 SKVIDENGEPKVV
-4142 FHGSNWRPIL
+4142 YHGSPN
-4152 EEPGKATF
+4152 EFNTF
-4160 KMRSGLM
+4160 DEDMIGENTDSGFY
-4167 GRGAYFTDNFTNA
+4167 GRGFYFATTEEESRGYGKYVIPAFLSMQNPLDLNELYAISDKWDGTTADGAVRWWYGLASLFPNDAISETVYASIGGEDWTIMDLKNRIDELAETSDTPFADA
-4180 ADYAREKYEWE
+4180 AEEFGI
-4191 NYKEVDE
+4191 DE
-4198 DFVSDNGYVT
+4198 DFFDMMGEEDVNLPDELTDALKANGYDGVINAGV
-4208 EAFLNIRNEDNIRE
+4208 ENNELVALYPN
-4222 YYGETYY
+4222 
-4229 LATDPSQIKSATD
+4229 QIKSATD
-4242 NTGEFSADNNDIRFR
+4242 NTGEFSKENDDIRFKVVTDPAKIEELEDGPKVEAYR
-4257 TKYDVNTN
+4257 AVQIDKNGKIYSPMASRLKSTKKGTKQATN
-4265 PTEAQKKAGNY
+4265 EAAQMNQWDEAVES
-4276 KMGHIRLDGYNITI
+4276 LDKVDENGRITI
-4290 ENPKGSVR
+4290 LDEDG
-4298 RGTDSKGNA
+4298 GT
-4307 WENTLNNDYGYIR
+4307 T
-4320 GTEGVDGDHID
+4320 
-4331 VYLSDNPTEGN
+4331 
-4342 VFVIDQVNPET
+4342 
-4353 REFDEHKVMYGFNS
+4353 KVS
-4367 AEEAREAYLANFSE
+4367 
-4381 GWNGLGNITEVSKD
+4381 
-4395 EFKKW
+4395 
-4400 IESSHRKTKPFSEY
+4400 
-4414 KSVRANEMQATDES
+4414 
-4428 ELRYRV
+4428 
-4434 VSDQEALDRLNSEPT
+4434 
-4449 IKVYRAMQ
+4449 
-4457 LIDGKLYPPM
+4457 
-4467 SAKVDGELRQPIEL
+4467 
-4481 GQWEEAEERPDLVD
+4481 
-4495 EKGRFKL
+4495 
-4502 DKGNKSSLKARYNPY
+4502 YNPY
-4517 FHTSPTPLNDQFSS
+4517 GHCCVNSMMNDQFKR
-4531 AQTRPELVTVE
+4531 AWERDGLYVMKVLA
-4542 VEVPESEL
+4542 PESEL
-4550 TSGYKAEK
+4550 TAGYHAEK
-4558 AKDSVGKMEWKAGVI
+4558 AKDAVGIHKWKTGAVGNKLPENKRREILLTRWMKNVKVMPWEAVAQDWIDTLDGENIDVPFNVVPRKILNMLAEAGV
-4573 QSKLS
+4573 K
-4578 GTRTVILSRWDKP
+4578 
-4591 VRIVPDSEV
+4591 IVAPEKGMENATKAYEQWLADPEGYVGNTELPDHVKALNE
-4600 ADVIVDMLEERDIT
+4600 
-4614 MPSNVVTPS
+4614 
-4623 LRAEL
+4623 
-4628 EKRGVPFVET
+4628 ET
-4638 DNQGNP
+4638 DDEGPDNEP
-4644 VEEVSFRV
+4644 RFRTT
-4652 IGTPTDEVVTNGL
+4652 GTPTDEVVANGL
-4665 QLTPAQTA
+4665 DLTPAQTA

-4686 SRKKITEGLNGNVLG
+4686 SRKKITDGLNGNVLG

-4709 PTSLA
+4709 PASLA
-4714 SKENWTDEDKQMAD
+4714 SKENWNDEDKQMAD

-4733 MTKIAGEMTRPFSA
+4733 MTKMAGEITRPFSA

-4777 GFDADTLAKQEQA
+4777 GFDAETLAKQEQA

-4803 SNAQASLYNR
+4803 SNAKASLYNR
-4813 GAVNVGTRLKESFV
+4813 GAVNVWTRLKESFV

-4839 IEKRTGKVAQGF
+4839 IEERTGKVAQGF

-4860 QPSKGLAAMESY
+4860 QSSKGLAAMESY

-4884 RRIMNETNMKY
+4884 RKIMDETKMKY

-4958 ELATL
+4958 ELAAL
-4963 QAVDMSA
+4963 QAVAMSS

-4978 HKKKLAAAR
+4978 HKKRLAVAH

-4995 YLKRAQ
+4995 HLDRAQ

-5013 ELDKIFSKIEN
+5013 ELDKILEKIEN
-5024 GTDSVFKE
+5024 GTDSVYKE

-5363 RDMAFTWMAV
+5363 RDMAFTMMAV

-5395 VSLVAKNEKGTIG
+5395 ISLVAKNEKGTIG

-5434 ETWEKEIDNYLSSN
+5434 ETWEQEIENYLSSN

-5459 RGMKSAFHVA
+5459 RGMKSAFHAA

-5535 KLLQWMVVG
+5535 KPQQWMVVG

-5572 MKKNPQRFTG
+5572 MKKNPKRFTG

-5639 YTLGDLAVE
+5639 YALGDLAVE

-5702 PIYNEQKWL
+5702 PIYNDQKWL

-5716 ERAAKW
+5716 ERTAKW
-5722 SNAYQGTGWT
+5722 SSAYQGTGWT
-5732 YVKIAQGLNFITGG
+5732 YVKISQGLNFITGG
-5746 DKHDAGRIN
+5746 DKHDAGLIN

-5779 INTISAALDS
+5779 INTISAAIDP
-5789 EEPMTIRQTPFL
+5789 EESVTIRQTPFL

-5818 DVFNYYKADAEH
+5818 DVFDYYKADAEH
-5830 ALTLEKRYIKDRDMD
+5830 ALTLEKQYIKDRDMD
-5845 SLTKLRSSDEYQ
+5845 SLTELRSSDEYQ
-5857 WAKIYGKYKKPLKA
+5857 WAKIYSKYKKPLKA
-5871 IQEKIK
+5871 IQDKIK
-5877 VADGTAERKELMKQ
+5877 VADGTAEKKELMKQ

>member
-1 MVGNMEEKRKALYD
+1 MEDKRKALYNT
-15 ALSGEYNL
+15 LSEEYNL

-169 NPPIKQEGLF
+169 NPSIKQEGLF

-268 NDLSEEAIEN
+268 NNLSEEAIEN

-317 SLAYM
+317 SLGFM

-333 AATEGVEQMVKW
+333 AATEGVEQMAKW
-345 LGKKALTK
+345 LGKKAFTK

-419 NNYLVKMND
+419 NNYLIKMND

-451 GNLFGD
+451 GTLFGD

-497 WHGLV
+497 WHGLG

-751 EEEEAKIA
+751 EEKEAKIA
-759 EIREA
+759 EIRET

-861 EDEIEQAVDSNIP
+861 EDEIEQAVDTNTP

-887 LWNNDPERWAQW
+887 LWNKDPERWAQW

-922 QAKIAELQAAYAAES
+922 QAKITELQAAYAAES
-937 DFDARDAIEKEIADT
+937 DFDARSAMESEIAAAQDRLNRLIALQKNYAPLVAQQGQSAQTGLSVESKSDETHETNVRQTVIDLYNDAELSEEEIEEYIKANISKSQSELVKHLSKAPKMGTDISQYKEKRAKHAEKTAELEKQLRFWKDVHSYVEVPTT
-952 QARVERLTAIQ
+952 QFDMEPQNALEFAARELSIKDGIKLQPDSFKRHTGYGSEIGNFLSILRTKEKGGLTLEAAGERLMELDRENNTGFFDQGDPNAGLNAILDVLGGTRTSGDISGYIKANREQTAKEE
-963 QGYVAQTEAAAAPVA
+963 VAAARNAMMEEVAA
-978 ETQPGSTLTARMASE
+978 ETQNVEVSPTYQLSDEVDENGRQFVLTSDGSLSFGEITEETGLTPAPILLSEGLITNPATNDGYGLVHIEARHGDQIRNAGYSSVVEFIEEVANNYEVIREGKNRDGHQTYMLQLTDKHNNTLMVELSGDGTYWNINTAGIFKTSYGANRKEVYNRHTTDKQSAVTVEASQVAE
-993 MTQQELNDL
+993 QSDTQPTSSMNASTTSSEDKDSNIVESAIESEEKVEEIGDIPDDIWESSL
-1002 DESYDIILSQTRV
+1002 DEDMPDFTNSASAYFPSEDMRQKFSTMRARINDWAQKLGVQVRIMETLDDVANQSARQQILAGRKVYGYFDPATGEVAFYLPDFLSLDGHELT
-1015 PEEKARLLQEYLD
+1015 EEKLLSEIDKTY
-1028 RIAEGSTPIKVLTRD
+1028 IH
-1043 NYEDVMRAAGCPE
+1043 E
-1056 VDITQVGVV
+1056 V
-1065 MSQLPQGEA
+1065 
-1074 IAGFVS
+1074 VS
-1080 AGNIFVMA
+1080 
-1088 DGIPSINE
+1088 
-1096 ARVTYVHERQHVI
+1096 H
-1109 NTSRAD
+1109 
-1115 KVREMAIALGDRANA
+1115 
-1130 LRVLEK
+1130 
-1136 FVGTRGLNEYR
+1136 RGLR
-1147 NDSFLKLADEII
+1147 
-1159 ARCMEI
+1159 
-1165 AYTTEDFSVDLQ
+1165 
-1177 SKGLSGSVI
+1177 
-1186 SIIEEI
+1186 
-1192 DNEQRND
+1192 
-1199 KSLIAA
+1199 
-1205 RRSAHAGISQRINAS
+1205 
-1220 QDGRDSGQVSGGLL
+1220 GLL
-1234 GEEEDRSSRLS
+1234 GEEKYGELCDMVWDAM
-1245 QEGTEDGSRRE
+1245 TE
-1256 GTEVISEEQLNAPNS
+1256 QQKANFLNYPGVN
-1271 GTAQQITATD
+1271 GNTRTAA
-1281 GEVLADTD
+1281 
-1289 GKGGVRFSIR
+1289 
-1299 TWNEGGRDYLA
+1299 
-1310 AWLANDTTLTEEE
+1310 
-1323 KADIVARMDEFYK
+1323 DEF
-1336 NALLYSDTYAPFGT
+1336 
-1350 WSDAG
+1350 
-1355 VRYDNNGNPLMSVIK
+1355 
-1370 ANGDYAM
+1370 
-1377 NLDFSLV
+1377 
-1384 CKKRRPLNRLLR
+1384 
-1396 TLVNRNAFAT
+1396 
-1406 YTLRERE
+1406 
-1413 LAEINWILQEHG
+1413 
-1425 FEVACALCFVDS
+1425 
-1437 KRYRVTGVA
+1437 
-1446 DVFAA
+1446 
-1451 LYNRLVKSLAP
+1451 
-1462 EGVQIA
+1462 IA
-1468 HFNYNENPNVEV
+1468 HFAENVDYNDNRT
-1480 VENGLD
+1480 L
-1486 TMSDD
+1486 
-1491 QLNWDRFDRMLS
+1491 WDKIVDFIKDFFN
-1503 AYKPGSVEHK
+1503 SVELP
-1513 VAQYLREHPE
+1513 AG
-1523 ARKLVDATDFI
+1523 I
-1534 EAEGFES
+1534 SNES
-1541 VKENNPDLLK
+1541 L
-1551 FYNMKKGTGGPK
+1551 
-1563 ASFGDVQYLNDILKK
+1563 
-1578 EKSFDA
+1578 
-1584 EKAYAV
+1584 
-1590 GGVRL
+1590 
-1595 QSFSDFVPHM
+1595 
-1605 YFDYMQLFAE
+1605 AE
-1615 LAAKKLPLHAYT
+1615 LLRHSYRNLAKSAA
-1627 KEVLFAK
+1627 
-1634 IFGLTGAKINMSLV
+1634 
-1648 PAVVEDGIAPG
+1648 
-1659 LDAEGNYAW
+1659 
-1668 ADPVTDAEGNVI
+1668 
-1680 QQGQSFPYDEAMA
+1680 A
-1693 IQQAEGYSKNCGV
+1693 IDTNANQQAEGNTVLRAANGSLVGLHNISEDKLRKVLKQGGLANPSTAVVNISEYLLDGYGEISLIMPSSLVDASTGDNIGTYTGDAWTPTYPPISRKVDDRGWEIIKDRIRAAIGEESALYSDIVHGV
-1706 IAVGISDA
+1706 DNY
-1714 HIEKML
+1714 L
-1720 DDPNIPFIIPYHK
+1720 DDNHSSKMEFVFLKEKGIEPEIAYKGADGFVGMRNLEAILGVQGLRDGLESYERYKNASPMAKRSFNMWLDADGNKQSHRELKEQLKKEPKLADVLKLNEDVSFADFNSFTYNIFRKEQDAGKIDTYDTMGAAASYVDANNLRGEFEAWLESLMEQAGAKEVFFAGYTRSGERIYKDNTLENVSRHMRLQGRTNAYDDHGLSATKSVLLQRLTSLSQIRKNRARLQNEATYNKEYDALKDRLWSIISQLADMQEISSNQFMNVDYAESRLQEAFTKRNPIAHLNKEYGYDIDPAGEYADKIKSFIKDVQQMPAKYFETKFERPVYLNEFAAAVMPATTSEDIKQAVSEAGLPIFEYD
-1733 SSLNAIVARMT
+1733 SSVDGSRKEATLKATEGEGIRFRTIGEKGAANLDKAEEASIRLDNLAVARQMEKSG
-1744 NIDQYKDYTN
+1744 KDA
-1754 VQNTRKASGS
+1754 KAI
-1764 KLDKGTKDFNFNE
+1764 K
-1777 YLHGLGESGTPQ
+1777 
-1789 QAAQAYLD
+1789 
-1797 WCRENNYKPK
+1797 
-1807 FSQFAYHPNYYK
+1807 
-1819 LLQDFNTIDL
+1819 L
-1829 ATGEYAPQGA
+1829 ATGWERGVDKLWRYEVPDD
-1839 VTMTFPTE
+1839 FDLSE
-1847 ESAFGNVE
+1847 LESR
-1855 TLIQQGLQEDAELE
+1855 LQESLNDGLSKAWGIVYPSDLGELTKSYPDFNVDIMVWVGEEFENTGEYSPATEGDETTFGRSASIEVKAKTVADIKDVLVHEIQHAIQEKEGFAEGGSVFGLKDKLSAELDKRVARIKELREDGRDAEADELMSMSKGLAE
-1869 EKMEQEIDGI
+1869 AVINNDADTYQNYRKLAGEVEARNVSARVGMSEQERRES
-1879 ADQVLARLEEISKE
+1879 LL
-1893 PKMSEK
+1893 SET
-1899 QQAKKMAELADERT
+1899 ED
-1913 TKIKAKA
+1913 
-1920 KGPIDLIEEAKKA
+1920 
-1933 VAREERLAFRVISQE
+1933 VAREDQIVLMDGFNVNAKFIPSLLSLRKA
-1948 NYEMAERMIDNLAGR
+1948 
-1963 PYFQRLEG
+1963 
-1971 EYELGKLAS
+1971 
-1980 NYAEL
+1980 
-1985 ADIIMAIDANKAYTP
+1985 ANKIKSWMVNDIRNDSFEIPLPNRVLNKIRSVMGRDFDSHNITAN
-2000 VGTSILGFFAENP
+2000 GLAHALKNHGEGGKKLSATSIP
-2013 DMHFPLLF
+2013 I
-2021 NDSAVSK
+2021 
-2028 ETANA
+2028 
-2033 FAEELSKVN
+2033 
-2042 DPYAL
+2042 
-2047 FFMRDAWRIH
+2047 R
-2057 KTSLEQ
+2057 
-2063 AGLGVKASSTT
+2063 
-2074 KYNKA
+2074 
-2079 IDARAEEIKAAEVKG
+2079 
-2094 TAFNFKKQES
+2094 
-2104 SLDEIDAIFKQL
+2104 
-2116 NKDPELALLHDK
+2116 
-2128 VMGVARKLGVKV
+2128 
-2140 SFAGKRGQTAGE
+2140 
-2152 SLGDKVS
+2152 
-2159 YDYKFFNSPAVAD
+2159 
-2172 QKKCNT
+2172 
-2178 ITHELI
+2178 
-2184 HSITVYAIY
+2184 
-2193 LENQA
+2193 
-2198 PTALT
+2198 
-2203 DGMLEAVGILRDVYN
+2203 
-2218 QIARD
+2218 
-2223 PAFKGEYGVS
+2223 
-2233 DVYEMVAE
+2233 
-2241 LSNAQFRDK
+2241 
-2250 LKEKNLFQRILDAL
+2250 
-2264 KRLLGIDTVKEDSA
+2264 KEDM
-2278 YQVLSDTLDYIIENY
+2278 E
-2293 DEAAFDAYA
+2293 
-2302 LYASRNRSY
+2302 
-2311 GRMMIQEESLVPG
+2311 LVPYIMTAPDRIE
-2324 HKKGQPMLSDAEM
+2324 KGS
-2337 MADVSFRITKNTKAT
+2337 TKNNRESVRFIKNISNGYVVV
-2352 IEKWFNKAGVD
+2352 IEKEFDNSAD
-2363 AEMTEATINYL
+2363 DLETIN
-2374 DYAFEDTTEQLCA
+2374 
-2387 AKWYLNGKIN
+2387 
-2397 LPDEDEYKVR
+2397 
-2407 DAVKVAKQNKVD
+2407 
-2419 ALSYASP
+2419 
-2426 MDILNT
+2426 
-2432 FGQPKSKVKPIDPDT
+2432 
-2447 VKEFSNKKELAEGIV
+2447 
-2462 VYDVQ
+2462 
-2467 DDFEGQAA
+2467 
-2475 VRKIIDTHWGEDANP
+2475 
-2490 WCLAART
+2490 
-2497 NGDLERAKD
+2497 
-2506 MWLHYSK
+2506 MW
-2513 YPKRIA
+2513 A
-2519 FRNGKLLAFYAS
+2519 
-2531 ANDKTWWDRNDE
+2531 
-2543 PHTNIPYSVK
+2543 
-2553 SKEGEYEVSTNY
+2553 
-2565 ELKEGNKK
+2565 
-2573 AKKVSV
+2573 
-2579 GKSDKKGRTAYFVG
+2579 
-2593 NRLESAGIQDG
+2593 
-2604 ERNLFY
+2604 
-2610 SSFAAGATLSDST
+2610 
-2623 YGVGRSIEIQY
+2623 
-2634 GPYKN
+2634 
-2639 VTQISFE
+2639 
-2646 RRTKDEPTYYVRVGY
+2646 
-2661 GNNGVRAISF
+2661 
-2671 VEGARSWDIRYGING
+2671 
-2686 DQIFVGRAQ
+2686 
-2695 LNFDLTNEL
+2695 EL
-2704 SDVYS
+2704 SDVS
-2709 GAYHMYRIND
+2709 NATRTPDSTSETPTIG
-2719 EEYEISRG
+2719 
-2727 REKVGIVKKGEKV
+2727 
-2740 TMQMLEAFGE
+2740 
-2750 DGAPVG
+2750 
-2756 ALLDFINDMGWNRS
+2756 RS
-2770 DYPYPNPMD
+2770 DF
-2779 ADLLRRDDEVRE
+2779 AK
-2791 QIRKVEN
+2791 IRKDAEDAILSEELNRKKVKSSEN
-2798 EINEIA
+2798 
-2804 GGRYLSSVPAI
+2804 GDT
-2815 RFRVT
+2815 RFRIT
-2820 AEQDKAYMD
+2820 PEQDKAYMD

-2840 AMVYSAAQA
+2840 GMVYDAARA
-2849 TGYNSPRLYHGTD
+2849 AGYNSPTLYHGTD

-2891 YGKNI
+2891 YGDNI
-2896 KQVYLHVEDPYV
+2896 KQVYLRVEDPYV

-2938 IAMKSFLD
+2938 IAMKRFLD
-2946 RGKITQEQ
+2946 RGKISQEQ

-2972 SKDSIFDI
+2972 SKNSIFDI

-3029 SAYFYIARDVAH
+3029 SADFYIARDVAH

-3049 KNIKSADAV
+3049 KNIKSADPVA
-3058 TYDDEGKVIPLSER
+3058 YDDEGNIIPLSER
-3072 FNPESSDIR
+3072 FNPENEDIR
-3081 FRTMRTDEQREQ
+3081 FR
-3093 LFDNAKEKFGLTN
+3093 
-3106 NFKVAGYMLPD
+3106 VA
-3117 GSLLDFSEANDGGD
+3117 
-3131 PNQRTQ
+3131 
-3137 DHREVADL
+3137 
-3145 IMDEGREYEY
+3145 
-3155 RYEYVLDFVGEGAIR
+3155 
-3170 MLPEY
+3170 
-3175 AGFQLSVPP
+3175 
-3184 TAEQRSRLM
+3184 
-3193 DYIYKYDGEVIME
+3193 
-3206 ITDEN
+3206 
-3211 GGPRVYVEYNKRTSP
+3211 
-3226 SRIFRDMDG
+3226 
-3235 FFNEGIVPGIP
+3235 NE
-3246 PLRFR
+3246 
-3251 IANDNQAIFVSNA
+3251 NQAIFVSNA

-3306 ASDKKTLTKAEV
+3306 ESDKKTLTKQDV

-3327 VIEEQ
+3327 QIEEV
-3332 HYGEIDEEA
+3332 HYAAGAEDDAENTYAMIESILQEKFGKYIAEYYEQNSGEDDDLYGGDSYEYAMDKLREEMNDEFPYTIERSNSVVYLTFPYEETDDLQEWA
-3341 ATNALVKENALRLV
+3341 DKLGIKFTPQNPINYTRLDYTT
-3355 DGLTLEDLQEQID
+3355 DGLT
-3368 EHAESASRY
+3368 
-3377 DEEYDNPDFNLD
+3377 NK
-3389 VWLMN
+3389 
-3394 IMIDEYGHDFSM
+3394 
-3406 FYSIEDGYV
+3406 
-3415 DYAEMDWWDSLP
+3415 
-3427 SDVAL
+3427 
-3432 EGVDGVRAIN
+3432 
-3442 ETREDYTTRGL
+3442 
-3453 TNLHEIALTIPTIES
+3453 HEIALTVPTIEP
-3468 WGESDM
+3468 WNERDE

-3480 GGGRAVAWIRFGE
+3480 GDGRAVAWIRFGE
-3493 TQIYDES
+3493 IHGSMNRVKADAAYGILTEFTRKMMDKYGSSWNLTDEES
-3500 AVESARRAVDE
+3500 VELNRLSDNFRE
-3511 ASERERAILDKRGK
+3511 AQKLPKI
-3525 AESEEE
+3525 
-3531 YRNFYPALEE
+3531 
-3541 AIKAREEAVWAWS
+3541 
-3554 RAKDN
+3554 
-3559 AVRKKV
+3559 

-3576 QEGREKGYKSDFKNS
+3576 QEGREKGYRVSDIEQWLSDNNVEVVESGEFYEFIKNGETDRRFSKGLMNYDIEKAKRLYVSGYNKSD
-3591 KEAQRLK
+3591 
-3598 AEVDRVTARLME
+3598 
-3610 LVNDKRENEE
+3610 
-3620 RELTELARLDIAL
+3620 I
-3633 DNATSIA
+3633 
-3640 EYDAILE
+3640 
-3647 EQEKIRTHREN
+3647 
-3658 REAEEL
+3658 
-3664 AVRAERRE
+3664 
-3672 LAYLLDKQIDRDAV
+3672 
-3686 SAISAVPDAPFDKNW
+3686 PDAPFDKNW

-3715 NGYDVIAWTKGDQQA
+3715 NGYDVVAWTKGEQQA
-3730 DRYDLSR
+3730 ERY
-3737 DVKKISASKPTKDG
+3737 
-3751 ERIVNIYYRDEYND
+3751 NI
-3765 FKNLVVD
+3765 
-3772 KEGKVV
+3772 GKVV
-3778 QGDYSG
+3778 DAIYYGNLNDNKIVRLTLYGADNQVAEVDSEGRVVAVHSG
-3784 NALAD
+3784 NMIKEGMSLAEI
-3789 VIGKEMALQI
+3789 VGKEIALKI
-3799 MKAEESTE
+3799 MNNEGEKVGEDDYKLS
-3807 FKGEGL
+3807 GEGL
-3813 KIGGEGMR
+3813 RVGGEGMK
-3821 GFYDKMLPA
+3821 GFYDRMLPA

-3843 EDIDLPNLGKSGRT
+3843 EDINFPGLEGGIT

-3863 TEEMKVSVMEGQV
+3863 TEEMKESVMEGQV

-3933 NWEKAARIQKLRNS
+3933 DWEKAARIQKLRNS
-3947 EDASING
+3947 EDVSING
-3954 DEIAPVES
+3954 DEIAPTES

-3978 YTNKDTGASIQ
+3978 YTNRDTGASIQ

-4027 FIESTPNADVEKNPD
+4027 FIESVPNADVEKNPD
-4042 VVEYQHFVCG
+4042 IVEYQHFVCG
-4052 LKIGDE
+4052 LKIGGE

-4103 TTPGTQPTILSTYKG
+4103 ATPGTQPTILSTYKG
-4118 KQLVSLLQVD
+4118 KQLVSFLQVD

-4342 VFVIDQVNPET
+4342 VFVIDQVNPGT

-4400 IESSHRKTKPFSEY
+4400 IESSHRKIKPFSEY

-4434 VSDQEALDRLNSEPT
+4434 VSDQETLDRLNSEPT

-4558 AKDSVGKMEWKAGVI
+4558 AKDSVGKMEWKAGVV

-4600 ADVIVDMLEERDIT
+4600 ADVIVDMFEGRDIT

-4628 EKRGVPFVET
+4628 EKRGIPFVET

-4644 VEEVSFRV
+4644 VEEVSFHV
-4652 IGTPTDEVVTNGL
+4652 TGTPTDEVVANGL

-4686 SRKKITEGLNGNVLG
+4686 SRKRITEGLNGNILG

-4733 MTKIAGEMTRPFSA
+4733 MTKIAGEITRPLSA

-4777 GFDADTLAKQEQA
+4777 GFDAETLAKQEQA
-4790 KEDVRFRTVGDAT
+4790 KEGVRFRTVGDAT

-4813 GAVNVGTRLKESFV
+4813 GAVNVWTRLKESYV
-4827 DMQASVEELVKA
+4827 DMMASVEELVKA

-4860 QPSKGLAAMESY
+4860 QSSKGLAAMESY

-4884 RRIMNETNMKY
+4884 RRIMDETKMKY

-4922 YQEIYDDII
+4922 YQDIYDDII

-4938 AAQKRTYLTNAQL
+4938 AAQKRTYLTNAHL
-4951 KEGDAKA
+4951 KEADAKA

-4978 HKKKLAAAR
+4978 HKKKLVAAR

-4995 YLKRAQ
+4995 HLKRAQ
-5001 KIASLSEQEAQD
+5001 KIASMSEQEAQD
-5013 ELDKIFSKIEN
+5013 ELDKIFEKIEN

-5081 AAAEA
+5081 TAAEA

-5350 TSYNPEFWITNMM
+5350 TSYNPEFWVTNMM
-5363 RDMAFTWMAV
+5363 RDMAFTMMAV
-5373 NIKEDPAYRRKFSK
+5373 NIKEDPAYRRKFKK
-5387 NYRKAFKV
+5387 NYLKAFKV

-5413 QQYKDFVKYGGV
+5413 EQYKDFVKYGGV

-5434 ETWEKEIDNYLSSN
+5434 ETWEREIENYLSSN

-5459 RGMKSAFHVA
+5459 RGMKSAFHAA

-5504 ITVNFNRKG
+5504 ITINFNRKG

-5535 KLLQWMVVG
+5535 KPQQWMVVG

-5567 ATYKL
+5567 TTYKL

-5639 YTLGDLAVE
+5639 YALGDLAVE

-5702 PIYNEQKWL
+5702 PIYNDQERL

-5716 ERAAKW
+5716 ERTAKW
-5722 SNAYQGTGWT
+5722 SSAYQGTGWA
-5732 YVKIAQGLNFITGG
+5732 YVKIAQGLNFITSG
-5746 DKHDAGRIN
+5746 DKHDAGWIN

-5779 INTISAALDS
+5779 INTISAALDP

-5818 DVFNYYKADAEH
+5818 DVFDYYKADAEH
-5830 ALTLEKRYIKDRDMD
+5830 ALTLEKRYIEDRDMD

-5871 IQEKIK
+5871 IQEKIN

>member
-1 MVGNMEEKRKALYD
+1 MINEDRKKLYD
-15 ALSGEYNL
+15 ALSSE
-23 GTYEDFT
+23 
-30 TKLNDESKRR
+30 
-40 ALYDAAS
+40 
-47 QDYDLGTYED
+47 YDLGTYEEFERNIGDSVKRRKLYDAASAD
-57 YSKKLGF
+57 YDLGDF
-64 GPTYQ
+64 ESYSQRIGPTHK
-69 ESLDAFRAEHGSWL
+69 ESLDAFTAEYGSWL
-83 NDFEARDSAE
+83 TDFEARDSAE
-93 TKKMV
+93 TNMSKAGM
-98 SSSRSGLYIPTENA
+98 SSGIYVPAEGA
-112 ISGEER
+112 ITGEER
-118 KRYMELRKQ
+118 KRYMELHKQ

-147 DALFLSN
+147 DALFLSD

-309 QAGQGATE
+309 QAGQGAIE
-317 SLAYM
+317 SLGFM

-451 GNLFGD
+451 GTLFGD

-497 WHGLV
+497 WHGLG

-512 ALRTLTGVDKEALKD
+512 TLRTLTGVDKEALKD

-565 KAAALK
+565 KAEALK

-591 RGAAPAE
+591 RGAVPAE

-751 EEEEAKIA
+751 EEKEAKIA
-759 EIREA
+759 AIRET

-779 MQAIV
+779 VQVIV
-784 LQRNPDGVIVN
+784 IQRNPDGVIVN

-811 YVGVNAVPMTDA
+811 YVGINAVPMTDA

-861 EDEIEQAVDSNIP
+861 EDEIEQAVDTNTP

-908 ANSLAYVSGAIAKE
+908 ANSLSYVSGAIAKE

-952 QARVERLTAIQ
+952 QARVGRLTAIQ

-1056 VDITQVGVV
+1056 EDIIAVGRV
-1065 MSQLPQGEA
+1065 MKRLKPGRA

-1080 AGNIFVMA
+1080 AESIFVMA
-1088 DGIPSINE
+1088 DGIPSISE

-1109 NTSRAD
+1109 NSSKAD
-1115 KVREMAIALGDRANA
+1115 KVREMAIALGDKANA
-1130 LRVLEK
+1130 LAVLEK
-1136 FVGTRGLNEYR
+1136 FVGVDGLAEYE
-1147 NDSFLKLADEII
+1147 NDPLLKLADEII

-1165 AYTTEDFSVDLQ
+1165 AYTTEEFSVDLQ
-1177 SKGLSGSVI
+1177 SKGLSDSVI

-1205 RRSAHAGISQRINAS
+1205 RRSAHAGISRRTNAA
-1220 QDGRDSGQVSGGLL
+1220 QDGRNSGQVSGGILV
-1234 GEEEDRSSRLS
+1234 GEENRSAGVGGQGTGTRSTG
-1245 QEGTEDGSRRE
+1245 EGA
-1256 GTEVISEEQLNAPNS
+1256 EVISEEQLNAPNS
-1271 GTAQQITATD
+1271 GEAQQITAAD

-1323 KADIVARMDEFYK
+1323 KADIIARMDEFYK
-1336 NALLYSDTYAPFGT
+1336 NALLYSDTYVPFGT

-1513 VAQYLREHPE
+1513 VAQYLRKHPE

-1648 PAVVEDGIAPG
+1648 PAVVEGGIAPG

-1668 ADPVTDAEGNVI
+1668 ADPVTDAEGNVL

-1714 HIEKML
+1714 HIEKMME
-1720 DDPNIPFIIPYHK
+1720 DPNIPFIIPYHK

-1797 WCRENNYKPK
+1797 WCRENKFIPK

-1879 ADQVLARLEEISKE
+1879 ANQVLARLEEISKE

-1913 TKIKAKA
+1913 AKIKAKA

-1933 VAREERLAFRVISQE
+1933 QKKHEAKAKKEDIRLRLTYHGTAAKFKKFDHAHMGEGEGAQAYGWGTYVTEVPGIGKKYAEEMRGKLMTDTQRENAIVNKLAADILSTANGNREEALNYLYALLQESWSDKKRVRKVIKIITTGRNLPEGKAKGYLYTVEIPDNGIYIQYEQQMDSQE
-1948 NYEMAERMIDNLAGR
+1948 EIIDSVIPALEKDGWQKSDNILKKGDKIMVINPKATGR
-1963 PYFQRLEG
+1963 KF
-1971 EYELGKLAS
+1971 
-1980 NYAEL
+1980 
-1985 ADIIMAIDANKAYTP
+1985 YT
-2000 VGTSILGFFAENP
+2000 G
-2013 DMHFPLLF
+2013 
-2021 NDSAVSK
+2021 
-2028 ETANA
+2028 
-2033 FAEELSKVN
+2033 LS
-2042 DPYAL
+2042 
-2047 FFMRDAWRIH
+2047 F
-2057 KTSLEQ
+2057 
-2063 AGLGVKASSTT
+2063 GLGSDMNAS
-2074 KYNKA
+2074 K
-2079 IDARAEEIKAAEVKG
+2079 
-2094 TAFNFKKQES
+2094 F
-2104 SLDEIDAIFKQL
+2104 L
-2116 NKDPELALLHDK
+2116 N
-2128 VMGVARKLGVKV
+2128 
-2140 SFAGKRGQTAGE
+2140 S
-2152 SLGDKVS
+2152 
-2159 YDYKFFNSPAVAD
+2159 
-2172 QKKCNT
+2172 
-2178 ITHELI
+2178 
-2184 HSITVYAIY
+2184 
-2193 LENQA
+2193 
-2198 PTALT
+2198 
-2203 DGMLEAVGILRDVYN
+2203 VGITGISYPSQYRTGGRED
-2218 QIARD
+2218 
-2223 PAFKGEYGVS
+2223 G
-2233 DVYEMVAE
+2233 
-2241 LSNAQFRDK
+2241 
-2250 LKEKNLFQRILDAL
+2250 QRNFVIFNE
-2264 KRLLGIDTVKEDSA
+2264 EDLEI
-2278 YQVLSDTLDYIIENY
+2278 V
-2293 DEAAFDAYA
+2293 
-2302 LYASRNRSY
+2302 
-2311 GRMMIQEESLVPG
+2311 ES
-2324 HKKGQPMLSDAEM
+2324 
-2337 MADVSFRITKNTKAT
+2337 VSFRI
-2352 IEKWFNKAGVD
+2352 
-2363 AEMTEATINYL
+2363 
-2374 DYAFEDTTEQLCA
+2374 
-2387 AKWYLNGKIN
+2387 
-2397 LPDEDEYKVR
+2397 
-2407 DAVKVAKQNKVD
+2407 
-2419 ALSYASP
+2419 
-2426 MDILNT
+2426 
-2432 FGQPKSKVKPIDPDT
+2432 
-2447 VKEFSNKKELAEGIV
+2447 SN
-2462 VYDVQ
+2462 
-2467 DDFEGQAA
+2467 
-2475 VRKIIDTHWGEDANP
+2475 N
-2490 WCLAART
+2490 
-2497 NGDLERAKD
+2497 
-2506 MWLHYSK
+2506 
-2513 YPKRIA
+2513 
-2519 FRNGKLLAFYAS
+2519 
-2531 ANDKTWWDRNDE
+2531 
-2543 PHTNIPYSVK
+2543 
-2553 SKEGEYEVSTNY
+2553 
-2565 ELKEGNKK
+2565 
-2573 AKKVSV
+2573 
-2579 GKSDKKGRTAYFVG
+2579 
-2593 NRLESAGIQDG
+2593 
-2604 ERNLFY
+2604 
-2610 SSFAAGATLSDST
+2610 
-2623 YGVGRSIEIQY
+2623 
-2634 GPYKN
+2634 
-2639 VTQISFE
+2639 
-2646 RRTKDEPTYYVRVGY
+2646 
-2661 GNNGVRAISF
+2661 
-2671 VEGARSWDIRYGING
+2671 
-2686 DQIFVGRAQ
+2686 
-2695 LNFDLTNEL
+2695 
-2704 SDVYS
+2704 
-2709 GAYHMYRIND
+2709 
-2719 EEYEISRG
+2719 
-2727 REKVGIVKKGEKV
+2727 
-2740 TMQMLEAFGE
+2740 
-2750 DGAPVG
+2750 
-2756 ALLDFINDMGWNRS
+2756 
-2770 DYPYPNPMD
+2770 
-2779 ADLLRRDDEVRE
+2779 
-2791 QIRKVEN
+2791 
-2798 EINEIA
+2798 
-2804 GGRYLSSVPAI
+2804 
-2815 RFRVT
+2815 
-2820 AEQDKAYMD
+2820 
-2829 AVEAGDMEAAQ
+2829 
-2840 AMVYSAAQA
+2840 
-2849 TGYNSPRLYHGTD
+2849 
-2862 AEFTTFDKEFNDP
+2862 
-2875 GSEGFFFTNS
+2875 
-2885 EEMAAS
+2885 
-2891 YGKNI
+2891 
-2896 KQVYLHVEDPYV
+2896 
-2908 IEGNGRNWNQ
+2908 
-2918 LHTDIFSVIPEIE
+2918 
-2931 DQIRVHE
+2931 
-2938 IAMKSFLD
+2938 
-2946 RGKITQEQ
+2946 
-2954 YDHFREKYYDKV
+2954 
-2966 NFIKDE
+2966 
-2972 SKDSIFDI
+2972 
-2980 IKKYIYRWQIR
+2980 
-2991 NFKSML
+2991 
-2997 NVERTRDFEWF
+2997 
-3008 LQQLDSDVNI
+3008 
-3018 IFKDITDFGPN
+3018 
-3029 SAYFYIARDVAH
+3029 
-3041 DVYVTTNP
+3041 
-3049 KNIKSADAV
+3049 
-3058 TYDDEGKVIPLSER
+3058 
-3072 FNPESSDIR
+3072 
-3081 FRTMRTDEQREQ
+3081 
-3093 LFDNAKEKFGLTN
+3093 
-3106 NFKVAGYMLPD
+3106 
-3117 GSLLDFSEANDGGD
+3117 
-3131 PNQRTQ
+3131 
-3137 DHREVADL
+3137 
-3145 IMDEGREYEY
+3145 
-3155 RYEYVLDFVGEGAIR
+3155 
-3170 MLPEY
+3170 
-3175 AGFQLSVPP
+3175 
-3184 TAEQRSRLM
+3184 
-3193 DYIYKYDGEVIME
+3193 
-3206 ITDEN
+3206 
-3211 GGPRVYVEYNKRTSP
+3211 
-3226 SRIFRDMDG
+3226 
-3235 FFNEGIVPGIP
+3235 
-3246 PLRFR
+3246 
-3251 IANDNQAIFVSNA
+3251 NQAIFVSNA

-3306 ASDKKTLTKAEV
+3306 ASDKKTLTKQEV

-3327 VIEEQ
+3327 VIEET
-3332 HYGEIDEEA
+3332 HYAADAESDAENTYAMIERILQEKFGNYIAEYYEQNNGED
-3341 ATNALVKENALRLV
+3341 
-3355 DGLTLEDLQEQID
+3355 DGLYGGDSYEYAMDKLREEMNDEFPYTIERSNSVVYLTFPYEETDDLQEWADKLGIKFAPQ
-3368 EHAESASRY
+3368 
-3377 DEEYDNPDFNLD
+3377 NP
-3389 VWLMN
+3389 
-3394 IMIDEYGHDFSM
+3394 
-3406 FYSIEDGYV
+3406 
-3415 DYAEMDWWDSLP
+3415 
-3427 SDVAL
+3427 
-3432 EGVDGVRAIN
+3432 IN
-3442 ETREDYTTRGL
+3442 YTRLDYTTDGL
-3453 TNLHEIALTIPTIES
+3453 SNKHEIALSVPTIES
-3468 WGESDM
+3468 WNEGDEI
-3474 VHFGDA
+3474 HFGDA
-3480 GGGRAVAWIRFGE
+3480 GGGRAVAWIRFGDTWE
-3493 TQIYDES
+3493 QRPSPQT
-3500 AVESARRAVDE
+3500 
-3511 ASERERAILDKRGK
+3511 
-3525 AESEEE
+3525 
-3531 YRNFYPALEE
+3531 
-3541 AIKAREEAVWAWS
+3541 S
-3554 RAKDN
+3554 R
-3559 AVRKKV
+3559 KV

-3576 QEGREKGYKSDFKNS
+3576 QEGREKGYMPNLEKEYEQKEVIFLDAQDAYINYLKETYNVSLGTASQSEIESLRAKDAKLQDLWEVMQDANGDLKDVGRRQALQLSD
-3591 KEAQRLK
+3591 
-3598 AEVDRVTARLME
+3598 AR
-3610 LVNDKRENEE
+3610 
-3620 RELTELARLDIAL
+3620 
-3633 DNATSIA
+3633 S
-3640 EYDAILE
+3640 
-3647 EQEKIRTHREN
+3647 
-3658 REAEEL
+3658 
-3664 AVRAERRE
+3664 
-3672 LAYLLDKQIDRDAV
+3672 
-3686 SAISAVPDAPFDKNW
+3686 VPDAPFDKNW

-3715 NGYDVIAWTKGDQQA
+3715 NGYDAIAWTKGEQQA
-3730 DRYDLSR
+3730 DRYNLG
-3737 DVKKISASKPTKDG
+3737 KIYNEIEREDNPNIEGRTFSFSGGNYDKVTVNEDG
-3751 ERIVNIYYRDEYND
+3751 V
-3765 FKNLVVD
+3765 VVD
-3772 KEGKVV
+3772 STIEEAKGKSLSDLV
-3778 QGDYSG
+3778 GKD
-3784 NALAD
+3784 LAVKMMSLENYD
-3789 VIGKEMALQI
+3789 TIDE
-3799 MKAEESTE
+3799 
-3807 FKGEGL
+3807 EGL
-3813 KIGGEGMR
+3813 RIGGEGMK
-3821 GFYDKMLPA
+3821 GFYDRMLPA

-3843 EDIDLPNLGKSGRT
+3843 EDIELPNLENGLT
-3857 MHSVPV
+3857 MHSIPV
-3863 TEEMKVSVMEGQV
+3863 TEEMKASVMEGQV
-3876 MFRTIP
+3876 MFRMRTEEEDAMEFTQQAINDCTSRYNEVAEVKVFPVNEETAERFGYTMEEMQEIGGTYLKDEDIIAIFALQSIKDSRIFENIFFHESIHKLAEFYPEFNKIGEWMWNNADVVGLQKIKDNVKKAYEQEWHHEEMLAYGIANAMSLGRVEQIESGIP
-3882 ITQEVQDEMDAIS
+3882 EEYKGGFRQILNEIGYEPEKESRRDESRVSESIRRGAATMERKTDESGRSKKEEARTGELTAEERRVIGEYFPEFNKEDNSKGNVSFRTSLELDEEFGDAWRNQQDEMDAIS

-3925 KAFKAWFG
+3925 KNFLNWFG
-3933 NWEKAARIQKLRNS
+3933 DW
-3947 EDASING
+3947 IN
-3954 DEIAPVES
+3954 DPE
-3962 LDKKAAL
+3962 
-3969 EYGKKLQGF
+3969 
-3978 YTNKDTGASIQ
+3978 N
-3989 LQRGRKNGGVN
+3989 
-4000 EVLQHNYKDA
+4000 
-4010 EHLQSIAAIPQI
+4010 
-4022 IEKSI
+4022 
-4027 FIESTPNADVEKNPD
+4027 
-4042 VVEYQHFVCG
+4042 
-4052 LKIGDE
+4052 
-4058 DYTVHS
+4058 
-4064 LVAVDKKGDR
+4064 
-4074 YYDHNLTAIEKKKL
+4074 
-4088 LDLIESQAVEGEDFG
+4088 
-4103 TTPGTQPTILSTYKG
+4103 
-4118 KQLVSLLQVD
+4118 
-4128 ASKVVDANGEPKVV
+4128 ASKVVDENGEPKVV
-4142 FHGSNWRPIL
+4142 FHGSPNEFNAFDEDMIG
-4152 EEPGKATF
+4152 ENTD
-4160 KMRSGLM
+4160 SGFY
-4167 GRGAYFTDNFTNA
+4167 GRGFYFATTEEESRGYGEYVVPAFLSMQNPLDLNELYAISDKWDGATAEGAVKWWYGLASLFPNDAISETVYASIGGEDWTIMDLKNRIDELA
-4180 ADYAREKYEWE
+4180 ETSETPFADATEEFGI
-4191 NYKEVDE
+4191 DE
-4198 DFVSDNGYVT
+4198 DFFDMMGEEDVNLPDELTDALKANGYDGVINAGV
-4208 EAFLNIRNEDNIRE
+4208 ENNELVAL
-4222 YYGETYY
+4222 Y
-4229 LATDPSQIKSATD
+4229 PSQIKSATD

-4290 ENPKGSVR
+4290 ENPKGYVR

-4381 GWNGLGNITEVSKD
+4381 GWNGLGTITEVSKD

-4414 KSVRANEMQATDES
+4414 KSVKTIEVQS
-4428 ELRYRV
+4428 E
-4434 VSDQEALDRLNSEPT
+4434 
-4449 IKVYRAMQ
+4449 
-4457 LIDGKLYPPM
+4457 
-4467 SAKVDGELRQPIEL
+4467 GE
-4481 GQWEEAEERPDLVD
+4481 D
-4495 EKGRFKL
+4495 
-4502 DKGNKSSLKARYNPY
+4502 
-4517 FHTSPTPLNDQFSS
+4517 
-4531 AQTRPELVTVE
+4531 
-4542 VEVPESEL
+4542 
-4550 TSGYKAEK
+4550 
-4558 AKDSVGKMEWKAGVI
+4558 MEDD
-4573 QSKLS
+4573 
-4578 GTRTVILSRWDKP
+4578 IL
-4591 VRIVPDSEV
+4591 
-4600 ADVIVDMLEERDIT
+4600 
-4614 MPSNVVTPS
+4614 PST
-4623 LRAEL
+4623 
-4628 EKRGVPFVET
+4628 
-4638 DNQGNP
+4638 
-4644 VEEVSFRV
+4644 
-4652 IGTPTDEVVTNGL
+4652 GTPTDEVVTNGL

-4686 SRKKITEGLNGNVLG
+4686 SRKRITEGLNGNILG

-4714 SKENWTDEDKQMAD
+4714 SKESWNEEDKQMAA

-4733 MTKIAGEMTRPFSA
+4733 MTKMAGEMTRPFSA

-4777 GFDADTLAKQEQA
+4777 GFDAETLAKQEQA

-4813 GAVNVGTRLKESFV
+4813 GAVNVWTRLKESFV

-4839 IEKRTGKVAQGF
+4839 IEKISGKVAQGF

-4860 QPSKGLAAMESY
+4860 QSSKGLAAMESY

-4884 RRIMNETNMKY
+4884 RRIMDETKMKY

-4958 ELATL
+4958 ELARL
-4963 QAVDMSA
+4963 KAIDQSIFSA
-4970 MTDEEKRE
+4970 EDKQNF
-4978 HKKKLAAAR
+4978 KKEIQKAS
-4987 KAVEEAEE
+4987 KAVAEAEE
-4995 YLKRAQ
+4995 HLKRAQ
-5001 KIASLSEQEAQD
+5001 KISSLSEQEALN
-5013 ELDKIFSKIEN
+5013 ELDKIFEKIEN

-5292 NKPEHIV
+5292 NKPEHVV

-5373 NIKEDPAYRRKFSK
+5373 NIKEDPAYRRRFSK

-5395 VSLVAKNEKGTIG
+5395 ISLVAKNEKGTIG

-5434 ETWEKEIDNYLSSN
+5434 ETWEQEIENYLSSS
-5448 DPKSVKNGKVM
+5448 DPESLKNGKVM
-5459 RGMKSAFHVA
+5459 RGMKSAFHAA

-5535 KLLQWMVVG
+5535 KPQQWMVVG

-5572 MKKNPQRFTG
+5572 MKKNPKRFTG

-5639 YTLGDLAVE
+5639 YALGDLAVE

-5716 ERAAKW
+5716 ERTAKW

-5746 DKHDAGRIN
+5746 DKHDAGWIN

-5779 INTISAALDS
+5779 INTISAAIDP

-5818 DVFNYYKADAEH
+5818 DVFDYYKADAEH
-5830 ALTLEKRYIKDRDMD
+5830 ALTLEKQYIKDRDMD
-5845 SLTKLRSSDEYQ
+5845 SLTELRNSDEYQ
-5857 WAKIYGKYKKPLKA
+5857 WVKIYGKYKKPLKA
-5871 IQEKIK
+5871 IQDKIK
-5877 VADGTAERKELMKQ
+5877 VADGTAEKKELMKQ

>member
-1 MVGNMEEKRKALYD
+1 MINEDRKKLYD
-15 ALSGEYNL
+15 ALSSE
-23 GTYEDFT
+23 
-30 TKLNDESKRR
+30 
-40 ALYDAAS
+40 
-47 QDYDLGTYED
+47 YDLGTYEEFERNIGDSVKRRKLYDAASAD
-57 YSKKLGF
+57 YDLGDF
-64 GPTYQ
+64 ESYSQRIGPTHK
-69 ESLDAFRAEHGSWL
+69 ESLDAFTAEYGSWL
-83 NDFEARDSAE
+83 TDFEARDSAE
-93 TKKMV
+93 TNMSKAGM
-98 SSSRSGLYIPTENA
+98 SSGIYVPAEGA
-112 ISGEER
+112 ITGEER
-118 KRYMELRKQ
+118 KRYMELHKQ

-147 DALFLSN
+147 DALFLSD

-317 SLAYM
+317 SLGFM

-451 GNLFGD
+451 GTLFGD

-497 WHGLV
+497 WHGLG

-512 ALRTLTGVDKEALKD
+512 TLRTLTGVDKEALKD

-565 KAAALK
+565 KAEALK

-695 DVEAGVTS
+695 DVGAGVTS

-751 EEEEAKIA
+751 EEKEAKIA
-759 EIREA
+759 AIRET

-779 MQAIV
+779 VQVIV
-784 LQRNPDGVIVN
+784 IQRNPDGVIVN

-811 YVGVNAVPMTDA
+811 YVGINAVPMTDA

-861 EDEIEQAVDSNIP
+861 EDEIEQAVDTNTP

-908 ANSLAYVSGAIAKE
+908 ANSLSYVSGAIAKE

-963 QGYVAQTEAAAAPVA
+963 QNYIAQAEAQTQSTQQQTEQPVQTESSVENKSDETHETNVRQTVIDLYNDAELSEEEIEEYIKVNIRKSQSELDKHLSKAPKMGTDISQYKEKRAKHAERTAELEKQLRFWKDVHSHVGVATTQFDMEPQNALEFAARELSIKDGIKLQPDSFKRHTGYGAEIGNFLSILRTKEKGGLTLEAAG
-978 ETQPGSTLTARMASE
+978 E
-993 MTQQELNDL
+993 
-1002 DESYDIILSQTRV
+1002 
-1015 PEEKARLLQEYLD
+1015 RLMELD
-1028 RIAEGSTPIKVLTRD
+1028 RENSTGFFDQSDPNAGLNAILDVL
-1043 NYEDVMRAAGCPE
+1043 G
-1056 VDITQVGVV
+1056 
-1065 MSQLPQGEA
+1065 
-1074 IAGFVS
+1074 
-1080 AGNIFVMA
+1080 
-1088 DGIPSINE
+1088 
-1096 ARVTYVHERQHVI
+1096 
-1109 NTSRAD
+1109 
-1115 KVREMAIALGDRANA
+1115 
-1130 LRVLEK
+1130 
-1136 FVGTRGLNEYR
+1136 GTR
-1147 NDSFLKLADEII
+1147 
-1159 ARCMEI
+1159 
-1165 AYTTEDFSVDLQ
+1165 T
-1177 SKGLSGSVI
+1177 SGDI
-1186 SIIEEI
+1186 SGYIKANREQTAKEEVA
-1192 DNEQRND
+1192 
-1199 KSLIAA
+1199 AA
-1205 RRSAHAGISQRINAS
+1205 RNAMM
-1220 QDGRDSGQVSGGLL
+1220 
-1234 GEEEDRSSRLS
+1234 EEVAAEAQEFE
-1245 QEGTEDGSRRE
+1245 QEG
-1256 GTEVISEEQLNAPNS
+1256 
-1271 GTAQQITATD
+1271 
-1281 GEVLADTD
+1281 
-1289 GKGGVRFSIR
+1289 
-1299 TWNEGGRDYLA
+1299 
-1310 AWLANDTTLTEEE
+1310 LTEE
-1323 KADIVARMDEFYK
+1323 
-1336 NALLYSDTYAPFGT
+1336 ALAPIE
-1350 WSDAG
+1350 A
-1355 VRYDNNGNPLMSVIK
+1355 MK
-1370 ANGDYAM
+1370 AN
-1377 NLDFSLV
+1377 
-1384 CKKRRPLNRLLR
+1384 
-1396 TLVNRNAFAT
+1396 
-1406 YTLRERE
+1406 
-1413 LAEINWILQEHG
+1413 AEIATEIE
-1425 FEVACALCFVDS
+1425 S
-1437 KRYRVTGVA
+1437 T
-1446 DVFAA
+1446 
-1451 LYNRLVKSLAP
+1451 P
-1462 EGVQIA
+1462 ENLIA
-1468 HFNYNENPNVEV
+1468 E
-1480 VENGLD
+1480 
-1486 TMSDD
+1486 
-1491 QLNWDRFDRMLS
+1491 
-1503 AYKPGSVEHK
+1503 
-1513 VAQYLREHPE
+1513 
-1523 ARKLVDATDFI
+1523 
-1534 EAEGFES
+1534 
-1541 VKENNPDLLK
+1541 
-1551 FYNMKKGTGGPK
+1551 
-1563 ASFGDVQYLNDILKK
+1563 FGDIPDDI
-1578 EKSFDA
+1578 
-1584 EKAYAV
+1584 
-1590 GGVRL
+1590 
-1595 QSFSDFVPHM
+1595 
-1605 YFDYMQLFAE
+1605 
-1615 LAAKKLPLHAYT
+1615 
-1627 KEVLFAK
+1627 
-1634 IFGLTGAKINMSLV
+1634 
-1648 PAVVEDGIAPG
+1648 
-1659 LDAEGNYAW
+1659 W
-1668 ADPVTDAEGNVI
+1668 
-1680 QQGQSFPYDEAMA
+1680 
-1693 IQQAEGYSKNCGV
+1693 
-1706 IAVGISDA
+1706 
-1714 HIEKML
+1714 
-1720 DDPNIPFIIPYHK
+1720 
-1733 SSLNAIVARMT
+1733 
-1744 NIDQYKDYTN
+1744 
-1754 VQNTRKASGS
+1754 
-1764 KLDKGTKDFNFNE
+1764 
-1777 YLHGLGESGTPQ
+1777 
-1789 QAAQAYLD
+1789 
-1797 WCRENNYKPK
+1797 
-1807 FSQFAYHPNYYK
+1807 
-1819 LLQDFNTIDL
+1819 
-1829 ATGEYAPQGA
+1829 
-1839 VTMTFPTE
+1839 
-1847 ESAFGNVE
+1847 
-1855 TLIQQGLQEDAELE
+1855 
-1869 EKMEQEIDGI
+1869 
-1879 ADQVLARLEEISKE
+1879 
-1893 PKMSEK
+1893 
-1899 QQAKKMAELADERT
+1899 
-1913 TKIKAKA
+1913 
-1920 KGPIDLIEEAKKA
+1920 
-1933 VAREERLAFRVISQE
+1933 
-1948 NYEMAERMIDNLAGR
+1948 
-1963 PYFQRLEG
+1963 
-1971 EYELGKLAS
+1971 
-1980 NYAEL
+1980 
-1985 ADIIMAIDANKAYTP
+1985 
-2000 VGTSILGFFAENP
+2000 
-2013 DMHFPLLF
+2013 
-2021 NDSAVSK
+2021 
-2028 ETANA
+2028 
-2033 FAEELSKVN
+2033 
-2042 DPYAL
+2042 
-2047 FFMRDAWRIH
+2047 
-2057 KTSLEQ
+2057 
-2063 AGLGVKASSTT
+2063 
-2074 KYNKA
+2074 
-2079 IDARAEEIKAAEVKG
+2079 
-2094 TAFNFKKQES
+2094 ES
-2104 SLDEIDAIFKQL
+2104 SLDEDMPDFTNSASAYFPSEEMKQ
-2116 NKDPELALLHDK
+2116 KFST
-2128 VMGVARKLGVKV
+2128 MRARINDWAQKLGVQVRIMETLDDVVNQSARHQIQNGYKVYGFFDVDSGEVAIYLPDFLEFSEEQALSEIDKTYIHEVVSHRGLRGLLGDKKYGELCDKVWKVMTDAQKQRYINYPGVNGNTRTAADEFIAHFAEHVDYNDNRTLWDKIVDFIKDFFNSVELPTGISNESLAELLRLSYRNLAKSAASIDTNANQQAEGNTVFRAANGSLVGLHNISEDKLRKVLKQGGLANPSTAVVNIAEYLLDGYGEISLIMPSSLVDASTGDNVGTYTDDAWTPTYPPISRKINEKGWKAIKDIVRSVVPEDSPLYYDIINGLENYLEDNRSSKMEFVFLKEKGIEPEIVYKGADGFVGMRNLEAVLGVQGLREGVESYERYKNASPMAKRSFNMWLYADGNKQAYKELKEQIKKEPRFADVLKLNEAV
-2140 SFAGKRGQTAGE
+2140 SFAAFDSFTYDIFRKEQDAGKIDTYDTMGAAARYVDANNLRGEFEAWLE
-2152 SLGDKVS
+2152 SLMEQAEAKEV
-2159 YDYKFFNSPAVAD
+2159 FF
-2172 QKKCNT
+2172 
-2178 ITHELI
+2178 
-2184 HSITVYAIY
+2184 
-2193 LENQA
+2193 
-2198 PTALT
+2198 
-2203 DGMLEAVGILRDVYN
+2203 
-2218 QIARD
+2218 
-2223 PAFKGEYGVS
+2223 
-2233 DVYEMVAE
+2233 
-2241 LSNAQFRDK
+2241 
-2250 LKEKNLFQRILDAL
+2250 
-2264 KRLLGIDTVKEDSA
+2264 
-2278 YQVLSDTLDYIIENY
+2278 
-2293 DEAAFDAYA
+2293 
-2302 LYASRNRSY
+2302 
-2311 GRMMIQEESLVPG
+2311 
-2324 HKKGQPMLSDAEM
+2324 
-2337 MADVSFRITKNTKAT
+2337 
-2352 IEKWFNKAGVD
+2352 AGY
-2363 AEMTEATINYL
+2363 T
-2374 DYAFEDTTEQLCA
+2374 
-2387 AKWYLNGKIN
+2387 
-2397 LPDEDEYKVR
+2397 R
-2407 DAVKVAKQNKVD
+2407 
-2419 ALSYASP
+2419 
-2426 MDILNT
+2426 
-2432 FGQPKSKVKPIDPDT
+2432 
-2447 VKEFSNKKELAEGIV
+2447 
-2462 VYDVQ
+2462 
-2467 DDFEGQAA
+2467 
-2475 VRKIIDTHWGEDANP
+2475 
-2490 WCLAART
+2490 
-2497 NGDLERAKD
+2497 
-2506 MWLHYSK
+2506 
-2513 YPKRIA
+2513 
-2519 FRNGKLLAFYAS
+2519 
-2531 ANDKTWWDRNDE
+2531 
-2543 PHTNIPYSVK
+2543 
-2553 SKEGEYEVSTNY
+2553 
-2565 ELKEGNKK
+2565 
-2573 AKKVSV
+2573 
-2579 GKSDKKGRTAYFVG
+2579 
-2593 NRLESAGIQDG
+2593 DG
-2604 ERNLFY
+2604 ERIYKDNTLENVSRHMRLQGRTNAY
-2610 SSFAAGATLSDST
+2610 GGHGLSATKS
-2623 YGVGRSIEIQY
+2623 
-2634 GPYKN
+2634 
-2639 VTQISFE
+2639 
-2646 RRTKDEPTYYVRVGY
+2646 
-2661 GNNGVRAISF
+2661 
-2671 VEGARSWDIRYGING
+2671 
-2686 DQIFVGRAQ
+2686 
-2695 LNFDLTNEL
+2695 
-2704 SDVYS
+2704 
-2709 GAYHMYRIND
+2709 
-2719 EEYEISRG
+2719 
-2727 REKVGIVKKGEKV
+2727 
-2740 TMQMLEAFGE
+2740 
-2750 DGAPVG
+2750 
-2756 ALLDFINDMGWNRS
+2756 ALLQRLTS
-2770 DYPYPNPMD
+2770 
-2779 ADLLRRDDEVRE
+2779 LS
-2791 QIRKVEN
+2791 QIRKNKARLQN
-2798 EINEIA
+2798 E
-2804 GGRYLSSVPAI
+2804 S
-2815 RFRVT
+2815 
-2820 AEQDKAYMD
+2820 AYNKEYD
-2829 AVEAGDMEAAQ
+2829 ALED
-2840 AMVYSAAQA
+2840 
-2849 TGYNSPRLYHGTD
+2849 RL
-2862 AEFTTFDKEFNDP
+2862 
-2875 GSEGFFFTNS
+2875 
-2885 EEMAAS
+2885 
-2891 YGKNI
+2891 
-2896 KQVYLHVEDPYV
+2896 
-2908 IEGNGRNWNQ
+2908 W
-2918 LHTDIFSVIPEIE
+2918 SVISQLA
-2931 DQIRVHE
+2931 DMQQI
-2938 IAMKSFLD
+2938 
-2946 RGKITQEQ
+2946 
-2954 YDHFREKYYDKV
+2954 
-2966 NFIKDE
+2966 
-2972 SKDSIFDI
+2972 
-2980 IKKYIYRWQIR
+2980 
-2991 NFKSML
+2991 
-2997 NVERTRDFEWF
+2997 
-3008 LQQLDSDVNI
+3008 
-3018 IFKDITDFGPN
+3018 
-3029 SAYFYIARDVAH
+3029 
-3041 DVYVTTNP
+3041 
-3049 KNIKSADAV
+3049 
-3058 TYDDEGKVIPLSER
+3058 
-3072 FNPESSDIR
+3072 SS
-3081 FRTMRTDEQREQ
+3081 
-3093 LFDNAKEKFGLTN
+3093 
-3106 NFKVAGYMLPD
+3106 
-3117 GSLLDFSEANDGGD
+3117 
-3131 PNQRTQ
+3131 NQ
-3137 DHREVADL
+3137 
-3145 IMDEGREYEY
+3145 
-3155 RYEYVLDFVGEGAIR
+3155 F
-3170 MLPEY
+3170 
-3175 AGFQLSVPP
+3175 
-3184 TAEQRSRLM
+3184 
-3193 DYIYKYDGEVIME
+3193 
-3206 ITDEN
+3206 
-3211 GGPRVYVEYNKRTSP
+3211 
-3226 SRIFRDMDG
+3226 
-3235 FFNEGIVPGIP
+3235 
-3246 PLRFR
+3246 
-3251 IANDNQAIFVSNA
+3251 
-3264 AKAVEGIKQEKATPE
+3264 
-3279 QWLKMIEKNGG
+3279 
-3290 LKAGED
+3290 
-3296 KWMGL
+3296 
-3301 SDWLK
+3301 
-3306 ASDKKTLTKAEV
+3306 
-3318 LDFINENMI
+3318 
-3327 VIEEQ
+3327 
-3332 HYGEIDEEA
+3332 
-3341 ATNALVKENALRLV
+3341 
-3355 DGLTLEDLQEQID
+3355 
-3368 EHAESASRY
+3368 
-3377 DEEYDNPDFNLD
+3377 
-3389 VWLMN
+3389 MN
-3394 IMIDEYGHDFSM
+3394 
-3406 FYSIEDGYV
+3406 V
-3415 DYAEMDWWDSLP
+3415 DYAESRLQEAFTKRNPIAHLNNEYGYNIDLAGEYADELKSFIK
-3427 SDVAL
+3427 DVQQMPAKYFETKFERPVYL
-3432 EGVDGVRAIN
+3432 N
-3442 ETREDYTTRGL
+3442 EFAAAVIPTTTREDIKQAVSEAGLPIFEYDSEIEGSRKEATLKATEGEGVRFRTVSDINSQFDAELQQQIEGTLPQGHVYQLGMPSEILKSTGVPDLPIALQSSILNIKANDRWHPFDLNEIKGLVNAIQKPWAIFSYGDAKKAQNLIVGISKGDKQFLVGISLNPTVKGKMLNINSVRNVFPKDNDEWLNWIQEGKLLRVDEKEKIQAIIDDLRINPVDYTHLDLDSIAKIVENFENPSTDEGTLYRAVWHGTGAEFTYFDHSFMGEGEGRQAYGWGTYVTESEQVGRGYAKRSVRSDYRKWLKPMAQAVIDMYDDFIADVFLEASPEEKFNEAKYWAEDNNKEYFRGL
-3453 TNLHEIALTIPTIES
+3453 KYDSEKKRAYDLIMAAKSREELEELKSQYMPDAKWLYSVEIPDNDGTNYLRWDKEVPREQLETIAFGLREVGKVKTAERFLSYKHNTGEDVYHRLERYFGS
-3468 WGESDM
+3468 DKEASLFLADWGFVGVTM
-3474 VHFGDA
+3474 PVNHLA
-3480 GGGRAVAWIRFGE
+3480 GGNDKGLMNYVIFNEENAQIQSSVRFRMRTEEEDAMEFTQQAINDCTSRYNEVAEVKVFPANEETAERFGY
-3493 TQIYDES
+3493 TM
-3500 AVESARRAVDE
+3500 
-3511 ASERERAILDKRGK
+3511 
-3525 AESEEE
+3525 EEM
-3531 YRNFYPALEE
+3531 
-3541 AIKAREEAVWAWS
+3541 
-3554 RAKDN
+3554 
-3559 AVRKKV
+3559 
-3565 LVIDEIQSKRH
+3565 
-3576 QEGREKGYKSDFKNS
+3576 QE
-3591 KEAQRLK
+3591 
-3598 AEVDRVTARLME
+3598 
-3610 LVNDKRENEE
+3610 
-3620 RELTELARLDIAL
+3620 
-3633 DNATSIA
+3633 
-3640 EYDAILE
+3640 
-3647 EQEKIRTHREN
+3647 
-3658 REAEEL
+3658 
-3664 AVRAERRE
+3664 
-3672 LAYLLDKQIDRDAV
+3672 
-3686 SAISAVPDAPFDKNW
+3686 
-3701 HELAMKRMLRYAAE
+3701 
-3715 NGYDVIAWTKGDQQA
+3715 
-3730 DRYDLSR
+3730 
-3737 DVKKISASKPTKDG
+3737 
-3751 ERIVNIYYRDEYND
+3751 
-3765 FKNLVVD
+3765 
-3772 KEGKVV
+3772 
-3778 QGDYSG
+3778 
-3784 NALAD
+3784 
-3789 VIGKEMALQI
+3789 
-3799 MKAEESTE
+3799 
-3807 FKGEGL
+3807 
-3813 KIGGEGMR
+3813 IGGT
-3821 GFYDKMLPA
+3821 YLKD
-3830 FMNKYGKKWGVKV
+3830 
-3843 EDIDLPNLGKSGRT
+3843 EDI
-3857 MHSVPV
+3857 
-3863 TEEMKVSVMEGQV
+3863 
-3876 MFRTIP
+3876 I
-3882 ITQEVQDEMDAIS
+3882 AIF
-3895 ATAIVRGNYLKAPNG
+3895 A
-3910 ADTNLTPEQWAMVRT
+3910 
-3925 KAFKAWFG
+3925 
-3933 NWEKAARIQKLRNS
+3933 
-3947 EDASING
+3947 
-3954 DEIAPVES
+3954 
-3962 LDKKAAL
+3962 
-3969 EYGKKLQGF
+3969 
-3978 YTNKDTGASIQ
+3978 
-3989 LQRGRKNGGVN
+3989 
-4000 EVLQHNYKDA
+4000 
-4010 EHLQSIAAIPQI
+4010 LQSIKDSRIFENI
-4022 IEKSI
+4022 FFHESI
-4027 FIESTPNADVEKNPD
+4027 HKLAEFYPEFNKIGEWIWNNADVVGLQKIKDNVKTAYEQEWHHEEMLAYGIANAMSLGRVEQIESGIPEEYKGGFRQILNEIGYEPEK
-4042 VVEYQHFVCG
+4042 ESRR
-4052 LKIGDE
+4052 DE
-4058 DYTVHS
+4058 SRVSESIRRGAATMERKTDES
-4064 LVAVDKKGDR
+4064 GRSKKEEARTGE
-4074 YYDHNLTAIEKKKL
+4074 LTAEERRVI
-4088 LDLIESQAVEGEDFG
+4088 GE
-4103 TTPGTQPTILSTYKG
+4103 
-4118 KQLVSLLQVD
+4118 
-4128 ASKVVDANGEPKVV
+4128 
-4142 FHGSNWRPIL
+4142 
-4152 EEPGKATF
+4152 
-4160 KMRSGLM
+4160 
-4167 GRGAYFTDNFTNA
+4167 YFPEFN
-4180 ADYAREKYEWE
+4180 KS
-4191 NYKEVDE
+4191 E
-4198 DFVSDNGYVT
+4198 DVRYRIS
-4208 EAFLNIRNEDNIRE
+4208 
-4222 YYGETYY
+4222 
-4229 LATDPSQIKSATD
+4229 
-4242 NTGEFSADNNDIRFR
+4242 
-4257 TKYDVNTN
+4257 DVNTN

-4342 VFVIDQVNPET
+4342 VFVIDQVNPQT

-4381 GWNGLGNITEVSKD
+4381 GWNGLGTITEVSKD

-4414 KSVRANEMQATDES
+4414 RSVRANEMQATDEG

-4434 VSDQEALDRLNSEPT
+4434 VSDQETLDRLNSEPT

-4542 VEVPESEL
+4542 VEVPESDL

-4558 AKDSVGKMEWKAGVI
+4558 AKDSVGKMEWKAGVV

-4600 ADVIVDMLEERDIT
+4600 ADVIVDMFEGRDIT

-4652 IGTPTDEVVTNGL
+4652 TGTPTDEVVANGL

-4673 EVAANIFA
+4673 EVAANVFA

-4733 MTKIAGEMTRPFSA
+4733 MTKMAGEMTRPFSA

-4777 GFDADTLAKQEQA
+4777 GFDAETLAKQEQA

-4813 GAVNVGTRLKESFV
+4813 GAVNVWTRLKESFV

-4839 IEKRTGKVAQGF
+4839 IEKISGKDAQGF

-4860 QPSKGLAAMESY
+4860 QSSKGLAAMESY

-4884 RRIMNETNMKY
+4884 RRIMDETKMKY

-4938 AAQKRTYLTNAQL
+4938 TAQKRTYLTNAQL

-4995 YLKRAQ
+4995 HLKRAQ
-5001 KIASLSEQEAQD
+5001 KIASMSEQEAQD
-5013 ELDKIFSKIEN
+5013 ELDKIFEKIEN

-5434 ETWEKEIDNYLSSN
+5434 ETWEQEIENYLSSN

-5459 RGMKSAFHVA
+5459 RGMKSAFHAA

-5504 ITVNFNRKG
+5504 ITMNFNRKG

-5535 KLLQWMVVG
+5535 KPQQWMVVG

-5572 MKKNPQRFTG
+5572 MKKNPKRFTG

-5639 YTLGDLAVE
+5639 YALGDLAVE

-5716 ERAAKW
+5716 ERTAKW
-5722 SNAYQGTGWT
+5722 SSAYQGTGWT
-5732 YVKIAQGLNFITGG
+5732 YVKISQGLNFITGG
-5746 DKHDAGRIN
+5746 DKHDAGLIN

-5779 INTISAALDS
+5779 KNTISAALDP

-5818 DVFNYYKADAEH
+5818 NVFDYYKADAEH
-5830 ALTLEKRYIKDRDMD
+5830 ALTLEKQYIKDRDMD
-5845 SLTKLRSSDEYQ
+5845 SLTELRSSNEYQ

-5871 IQEKIK
+5871 IQDKIK
-5877 VADGTAERKELMKQ
+5877 VADGTAEKKELMKQ

>member
-1 MVGNMEEKRKALYD
+1 MINEDRKKLYD
-15 ALSGEYNL
+15 ALSSE
-23 GTYEDFT
+23 
-30 TKLNDESKRR
+30 
-40 ALYDAAS
+40 
-47 QDYDLGTYED
+47 YDLGTYEEFERNIGDSVKRRKLYDAASAD
-57 YSKKLGF
+57 YDLGDF
-64 GPTYQ
+64 ESYSQRIGPTHK
-69 ESLDAFRAEHGSWL
+69 ESLDAFTAEHGSWL

-93 TKKMV
+93 TNMSKAGM
-98 SSSRSGLYIPTENA
+98 SSGIYVPAEGSIT
-112 ISGEER
+112 GEER
-118 KRYMELRKQ
+118 KRYRELHKQ

-179 QINPYAVRGVEADTE
+179 QTNPYAVRGVEADTE

-317 SLAYM
+317 SLAFM

-451 GNLFGD
+451 GTLFGD

-497 WHGLV
+497 WHGLG

-551 STAQVLSANKDLEK
+551 STAQVLSANKELEK

-673 TVQRGVNEKGEVV
+673 TVQRGVNDKGEVV

-751 EEEEAKIA
+751 EEKEAKIA
-759 EIREA
+759 AIREA

-853 ALEELSEA
+853 ALDELAEA

-908 ANSLAYVSGAIAKE
+908 ANSLAYINSAVAREQTKLAEIVGAYE
-922 QAKIAELQAAYAAES
+922 AEP
-937 DFDARDAIEKEIADT
+937 DFDARSAMESEIAVVQDRLNRLAVLQQNYAPLITQQNKPDASTEKMSDVQKGQRPRERSVESEVARLYELGLSDEEVLANLDAKVTKVQKALDAQSKKAPKMGADENAYITKKREHQQKMQELQQELDFASAARQAVSDILAQQTQMPDYSGVIAIEKDAEPQNAVEFAARELGLKDGGIKLQRQSFAEHTGYGPSEMKKFFGLFKSKQDGGLT
-952 QARVERLTAIQ
+952 IEQAGERLMELDRENNTGFFNQNDPNAGMNAILDAL
-963 QGYVAQTEAAAAPVA
+963 GAVNTIGELRSYVARQRQAEAQREADAAYSAMMAEYEATYGETMEERAHYDEVMRSEILINGLSENEQRELNNIIFAEEILQNGTEGYQTEASGVYESETGSNATDVEPGTEGVYTGSNGILQ
-978 ETQPGSTLTARMASE
+978 ETQSDNSGRDAESQENQRRSEGEGGEQDALPSVPTGESTTAVESS
-993 MTQQELNDL
+993 L
-1002 DESYDIILSQTRV
+1002 DEDMPDFTSSASSYFPSDEMKR
-1015 PEEKARLLQEYLD
+1015 KF
-1028 RIAEGSTPIKVLTRD
+1028 ST
-1043 NYEDVMRAAGCPE
+1043 MRARINDWAQKLGVQVRIMETLDDVVNQSARQQILAGRKVYGYFDPATGE
-1056 VDITQVGVV
+1056 VAFY
-1065 MSQLPQGEA
+1065 LPDFLSLDGHELTEEE
-1074 IAGFVS
+1074 FVS
-1080 AGNIFVMA
+1080 EI
-1088 DGIPSINE
+1088 DK
-1096 ARVTYVHERQHVI
+1096 TYIHEVVSH
-1109 NTSRAD
+1109 
-1115 KVREMAIALGDRANA
+1115 
-1130 LRVLEK
+1130 
-1136 FVGTRGLNEYR
+1136 RGLR
-1147 NDSFLKLADEII
+1147 
-1159 ARCMEI
+1159 
-1165 AYTTEDFSVDLQ
+1165 
-1177 SKGLSGSVI
+1177 
-1186 SIIEEI
+1186 
-1192 DNEQRND
+1192 
-1199 KSLIAA
+1199 
-1205 RRSAHAGISQRINAS
+1205 
-1220 QDGRDSGQVSGGLL
+1220 GLL
-1234 GEEEDRSSRLS
+1234 GEEKYGELCDMVWDAMTEQQKANFLSYPGVNGNTRTAADEFIAHFAENVDYNDNRTLWDKIVDFIKDFFNSVELPAGISNESLAELLRHSYRNLAKSAAPIDTNANQQAEGNSVLRAANGSLVGLHNISEDKLRKVLKQGGLANPSTAVVNISEYLLDEYGEISLIMPSSLVDASTGDNIGTYTGDAWTPTYPPISRKVDDRGWKIIKDRIRAAIGEESELYSDIVHGVDNYLDDNRSSKMEFVFLKEKGIEPEIAYKGADGFVGMRNLEAILGVQGLRDGLESYERYKNASPMAKRSFNMWLDAAGNKQSHRELKEQLKKEPKLADVLKLNEDVSFADFDSFTYNIFRKEQDAGKIDTYDTMGAAARYVDANNLRGEFEAWLELLMEQAGAKEVFFAGYTRSGERIYKDNTLENVSRHMRLQGRTNAYDDHGLSATKSALLQRMTSLS
-1245 QEGTEDGSRRE
+1245 QIRKNKARLQNESAYNKEYDALKDRLFNIISQLADMQEISSNRFMNIDYAESRLQDAISKKNPVAYLNKEYGYEIDPAGEYAEELKSFIKDVQQMPAKYFETKFERPVYLNEFAAAVMPTTTSEDVKQAVSEAGLPIFEYDSEVEGLRKEATLKATEGEGIRFRTLGEKGAANLDKAEEATIRLDNLAVARQMEKSGKDAKAIKLATGWERGVDKLWRYEVPDDFDLAELENRLQENLNDGLSKTWGVLYPSDLGELTKAYPDFNVDIMVWVGEEFENTGVYSPATEGDETTFGRSASIEVKAKTVADIKDVLVHEIQHAIQEMEGFAEGGQARGLNDKLSAELDKRVATIKQLREEGRNEEADEFMQMSKGLAEAVINNDDDAYGNYKKLAGEVEARNAATRIGKSLQERRESLLSETEDVARE
-1256 GTEVISEEQLNAPNS
+1256 D
-1271 GTAQQITATD
+1271 QIILMENLGVNHMAD
-1281 GEVLADTD
+1281 GN
-1289 GKGGVRFSIR
+1289 GGVRLTSSNASIARFDKVNGTDVRGFIDFLKNDKEFVAGKPTVFHIANAGDLLGLFGIKGKFMVGQFTFSR
-1299 TWNEGGRDYLA
+1299 THTVNADHELGVKEWIDVINNLNNPIAITSYKGQPNQFRIYTYATINGRNICVGVNVSTKDGSIELANIISAYGRDIQNLLGNESVFLLYPSTIQELKQKISQVSTA
-1310 AWLANDTTLTEEE
+1310 HNSLLNATSSALSADKGSNNLEKNNIRFRMRTEEEDAMEFQESVLEEFKQEYRLPAPTTVVDVYDRDAVANALGYAPEKFTDAQYDFIMKGYQAGGVSIFDPETKRIAIFAKETLNESWKMYDCIFHENTHFLVAEHPDLLELGEWLWQNSEPLMRKIIKEHILANDTYKGYETDEMLSGYTGVIMATG
-1323 KADIVARMDEFYK
+1323 KADVAYAKTPEELRKHWDLIFNAFGYGRKTEDNPRRRGTGNNAGRVESSGNRADASAEQKHNDAAKQELTAEERRVIGEYFPEFNK
-1336 NALLYSDTYAPFGT
+1336 SED
-1350 WSDAG
+1350 
-1355 VRYDNNGNPLMSVIK
+1355 VRY
-1370 ANGDYAM
+1370 
-1377 NLDFSLV
+1377 
-1384 CKKRRPLNRLLR
+1384 R
-1396 TLVNRNAFAT
+1396 
-1406 YTLRERE
+1406 
-1413 LAEINWILQEHG
+1413 
-1425 FEVACALCFVDS
+1425 
-1437 KRYRVTGVA
+1437 
-1446 DVFAA
+1446 
-1451 LYNRLVKSLAP
+1451 
-1462 EGVQIA
+1462 
-1468 HFNYNENPNVEV
+1468 
-1480 VENGLD
+1480 
-1486 TMSDD
+1486 
-1491 QLNWDRFDRMLS
+1491 
-1503 AYKPGSVEHK
+1503 
-1513 VAQYLREHPE
+1513 
-1523 ARKLVDATDFI
+1523 
-1534 EAEGFES
+1534 
-1541 VKENNPDLLK
+1541 
-1551 FYNMKKGTGGPK
+1551 
-1563 ASFGDVQYLNDILKK
+1563 
-1578 EKSFDA
+1578 
-1584 EKAYAV
+1584 
-1590 GGVRL
+1590 
-1595 QSFSDFVPHM
+1595 
-1605 YFDYMQLFAE
+1605 
-1615 LAAKKLPLHAYT
+1615 
-1627 KEVLFAK
+1627 
-1634 IFGLTGAKINMSLV
+1634 
-1648 PAVVEDGIAPG
+1648 
-1659 LDAEGNYAW
+1659 
-1668 ADPVTDAEGNVI
+1668 
-1680 QQGQSFPYDEAMA
+1680 
-1693 IQQAEGYSKNCGV
+1693 
-1706 IAVGISDA
+1706 IS
-1714 HIEKML
+1714 
-1720 DDPNIPFIIPYHK
+1720 
-1733 SSLNAIVARMT
+1733 
-1744 NIDQYKDYTN
+1744 
-1754 VQNTRKASGS
+1754 
-1764 KLDKGTKDFNFNE
+1764 
-1777 YLHGLGESGTPQ
+1777 
-1789 QAAQAYLD
+1789 
-1797 WCRENNYKPK
+1797 
-1807 FSQFAYHPNYYK
+1807 
-1819 LLQDFNTIDL
+1819 
-1829 ATGEYAPQGA
+1829 
-1839 VTMTFPTE
+1839 
-1847 ESAFGNVE
+1847 
-1855 TLIQQGLQEDAELE
+1855 
-1869 EKMEQEIDGI
+1869 
-1879 ADQVLARLEEISKE
+1879 
-1893 PKMSEK
+1893 
-1899 QQAKKMAELADERT
+1899 
-1913 TKIKAKA
+1913 
-1920 KGPIDLIEEAKKA
+1920 
-1933 VAREERLAFRVISQE
+1933 
-1948 NYEMAERMIDNLAGR
+1948 
-1963 PYFQRLEG
+1963 
-1971 EYELGKLAS
+1971 
-1980 NYAEL
+1980 
-1985 ADIIMAIDANKAYTP
+1985 
-2000 VGTSILGFFAENP
+2000 
-2013 DMHFPLLF
+2013 
-2021 NDSAVSK
+2021 
-2028 ETANA
+2028 
-2033 FAEELSKVN
+2033 
-2042 DPYAL
+2042 
-2047 FFMRDAWRIH
+2047 
-2057 KTSLEQ
+2057 
-2063 AGLGVKASSTT
+2063 
-2074 KYNKA
+2074 
-2079 IDARAEEIKAAEVKG
+2079 
-2094 TAFNFKKQES
+2094 
-2104 SLDEIDAIFKQL
+2104 
-2116 NKDPELALLHDK
+2116 
-2128 VMGVARKLGVKV
+2128 
-2140 SFAGKRGQTAGE
+2140 
-2152 SLGDKVS
+2152 
-2159 YDYKFFNSPAVAD
+2159 
-2172 QKKCNT
+2172 
-2178 ITHELI
+2178 
-2184 HSITVYAIY
+2184 
-2193 LENQA
+2193 
-2198 PTALT
+2198 
-2203 DGMLEAVGILRDVYN
+2203 
-2218 QIARD
+2218 
-2223 PAFKGEYGVS
+2223 
-2233 DVYEMVAE
+2233 
-2241 LSNAQFRDK
+2241 
-2250 LKEKNLFQRILDAL
+2250 
-2264 KRLLGIDTVKEDSA
+2264 
-2278 YQVLSDTLDYIIENY
+2278 
-2293 DEAAFDAYA
+2293 
-2302 LYASRNRSY
+2302 
-2311 GRMMIQEESLVPG
+2311 
-2324 HKKGQPMLSDAEM
+2324 
-2337 MADVSFRITKNTKAT
+2337 
-2352 IEKWFNKAGVD
+2352 
-2363 AEMTEATINYL
+2363 
-2374 DYAFEDTTEQLCA
+2374 
-2387 AKWYLNGKIN
+2387 
-2397 LPDEDEYKVR
+2397 
-2407 DAVKVAKQNKVD
+2407 
-2419 ALSYASP
+2419 
-2426 MDILNT
+2426 
-2432 FGQPKSKVKPIDPDT
+2432 
-2447 VKEFSNKKELAEGIV
+2447 
-2462 VYDVQ
+2462 
-2467 DDFEGQAA
+2467 
-2475 VRKIIDTHWGEDANP
+2475 
-2490 WCLAART
+2490 
-2497 NGDLERAKD
+2497 
-2506 MWLHYSK
+2506 
-2513 YPKRIA
+2513 
-2519 FRNGKLLAFYAS
+2519 
-2531 ANDKTWWDRNDE
+2531 
-2543 PHTNIPYSVK
+2543 
-2553 SKEGEYEVSTNY
+2553 
-2565 ELKEGNKK
+2565 
-2573 AKKVSV
+2573 
-2579 GKSDKKGRTAYFVG
+2579 
-2593 NRLESAGIQDG
+2593 
-2604 ERNLFY
+2604 
-2610 SSFAAGATLSDST
+2610 
-2623 YGVGRSIEIQY
+2623 
-2634 GPYKN
+2634 
-2639 VTQISFE
+2639 
-2646 RRTKDEPTYYVRVGY
+2646 
-2661 GNNGVRAISF
+2661 
-2671 VEGARSWDIRYGING
+2671 
-2686 DQIFVGRAQ
+2686 
-2695 LNFDLTNEL
+2695 
-2704 SDVYS
+2704 
-2709 GAYHMYRIND
+2709 
-2719 EEYEISRG
+2719 
-2727 REKVGIVKKGEKV
+2727 
-2740 TMQMLEAFGE
+2740 
-2750 DGAPVG
+2750 
-2756 ALLDFINDMGWNRS
+2756 
-2770 DYPYPNPMD
+2770 
-2779 ADLLRRDDEVRE
+2779 
-2791 QIRKVEN
+2791 
-2798 EINEIA
+2798 
-2804 GGRYLSSVPAI
+2804 
-2815 RFRVT
+2815 
-2820 AEQDKAYMD
+2820 
-2829 AVEAGDMEAAQ
+2829 
-2840 AMVYSAAQA
+2840 
-2849 TGYNSPRLYHGTD
+2849 
-2862 AEFTTFDKEFNDP
+2862 
-2875 GSEGFFFTNS
+2875 
-2885 EEMAAS
+2885 
-2891 YGKNI
+2891 
-2896 KQVYLHVEDPYV
+2896 
-2908 IEGNGRNWNQ
+2908 
-2918 LHTDIFSVIPEIE
+2918 
-2931 DQIRVHE
+2931 
-2938 IAMKSFLD
+2938 
-2946 RGKITQEQ
+2946 
-2954 YDHFREKYYDKV
+2954 
-2966 NFIKDE
+2966 
-2972 SKDSIFDI
+2972 
-2980 IKKYIYRWQIR
+2980 
-2991 NFKSML
+2991 
-2997 NVERTRDFEWF
+2997 
-3008 LQQLDSDVNI
+3008 
-3018 IFKDITDFGPN
+3018 
-3029 SAYFYIARDVAH
+3029 
-3041 DVYVTTNP
+3041 
-3049 KNIKSADAV
+3049 
-3058 TYDDEGKVIPLSER
+3058 
-3072 FNPESSDIR
+3072 
-3081 FRTMRTDEQREQ
+3081 
-3093 LFDNAKEKFGLTN
+3093 
-3106 NFKVAGYMLPD
+3106 
-3117 GSLLDFSEANDGGD
+3117 
-3131 PNQRTQ
+3131 
-3137 DHREVADL
+3137 
-3145 IMDEGREYEY
+3145 
-3155 RYEYVLDFVGEGAIR
+3155 
-3170 MLPEY
+3170 
-3175 AGFQLSVPP
+3175 
-3184 TAEQRSRLM
+3184 
-3193 DYIYKYDGEVIME
+3193 
-3206 ITDEN
+3206 
-3211 GGPRVYVEYNKRTSP
+3211 
-3226 SRIFRDMDG
+3226 
-3235 FFNEGIVPGIP
+3235 
-3246 PLRFR
+3246 
-3251 IANDNQAIFVSNA
+3251 
-3264 AKAVEGIKQEKATPE
+3264 
-3279 QWLKMIEKNGG
+3279 
-3290 LKAGED
+3290 
-3296 KWMGL
+3296 
-3301 SDWLK
+3301 
-3306 ASDKKTLTKAEV
+3306 
-3318 LDFINENMI
+3318 
-3327 VIEEQ
+3327 
-3332 HYGEIDEEA
+3332 
-3341 ATNALVKENALRLV
+3341 
-3355 DGLTLEDLQEQID
+3355 
-3368 EHAESASRY
+3368 
-3377 DEEYDNPDFNLD
+3377 
-3389 VWLMN
+3389 
-3394 IMIDEYGHDFSM
+3394 
-3406 FYSIEDGYV
+3406 
-3415 DYAEMDWWDSLP
+3415 
-3427 SDVAL
+3427 
-3432 EGVDGVRAIN
+3432 
-3442 ETREDYTTRGL
+3442 
-3453 TNLHEIALTIPTIES
+3453 
-3468 WGESDM
+3468 
-3474 VHFGDA
+3474 
-3480 GGGRAVAWIRFGE
+3480 
-3493 TQIYDES
+3493 
-3500 AVESARRAVDE
+3500 
-3511 ASERERAILDKRGK
+3511 
-3525 AESEEE
+3525 
-3531 YRNFYPALEE
+3531 
-3541 AIKAREEAVWAWS
+3541 
-3554 RAKDN
+3554 
-3559 AVRKKV
+3559 
-3565 LVIDEIQSKRH
+3565 
-3576 QEGREKGYKSDFKNS
+3576 
-3591 KEAQRLK
+3591 
-3598 AEVDRVTARLME
+3598 
-3610 LVNDKRENEE
+3610 
-3620 RELTELARLDIAL
+3620 
-3633 DNATSIA
+3633 
-3640 EYDAILE
+3640 
-3647 EQEKIRTHREN
+3647 
-3658 REAEEL
+3658 
-3664 AVRAERRE
+3664 
-3672 LAYLLDKQIDRDAV
+3672 
-3686 SAISAVPDAPFDKNW
+3686 
-3701 HELAMKRMLRYAAE
+3701 
-3715 NGYDVIAWTKGDQQA
+3715 
-3730 DRYDLSR
+3730 
-3737 DVKKISASKPTKDG
+3737 
-3751 ERIVNIYYRDEYND
+3751 
-3765 FKNLVVD
+3765 
-3772 KEGKVV
+3772 
-3778 QGDYSG
+3778 
-3784 NALAD
+3784 
-3789 VIGKEMALQI
+3789 
-3799 MKAEESTE
+3799 
-3807 FKGEGL
+3807 
-3813 KIGGEGMR
+3813 
-3821 GFYDKMLPA
+3821 
-3830 FMNKYGKKWGVKV
+3830 
-3843 EDIDLPNLGKSGRT
+3843 
-3857 MHSVPV
+3857 
-3863 TEEMKVSVMEGQV
+3863 
-3876 MFRTIP
+3876 
-3882 ITQEVQDEMDAIS
+3882 
-3895 ATAIVRGNYLKAPNG
+3895 
-3910 ADTNLTPEQWAMVRT
+3910 
-3925 KAFKAWFG
+3925 
-3933 NWEKAARIQKLRNS
+3933 
-3947 EDASING
+3947 
-3954 DEIAPVES
+3954 
-3962 LDKKAAL
+3962 
-3969 EYGKKLQGF
+3969 
-3978 YTNKDTGASIQ
+3978 
-3989 LQRGRKNGGVN
+3989 
-4000 EVLQHNYKDA
+4000 
-4010 EHLQSIAAIPQI
+4010 
-4022 IEKSI
+4022 
-4027 FIESTPNADVEKNPD
+4027 
-4042 VVEYQHFVCG
+4042 
-4052 LKIGDE
+4052 
-4058 DYTVHS
+4058 
-4064 LVAVDKKGDR
+4064 
-4074 YYDHNLTAIEKKKL
+4074 
-4088 LDLIESQAVEGEDFG
+4088 
-4103 TTPGTQPTILSTYKG
+4103 
-4118 KQLVSLLQVD
+4118 
-4128 ASKVVDANGEPKVV
+4128 
-4142 FHGSNWRPIL
+4142 
-4152 EEPGKATF
+4152 
-4160 KMRSGLM
+4160 
-4167 GRGAYFTDNFTNA
+4167 
-4180 ADYAREKYEWE
+4180 
-4191 NYKEVDE
+4191 
-4198 DFVSDNGYVT
+4198 
-4208 EAFLNIRNEDNIRE
+4208 
-4222 YYGETYY
+4222 
-4229 LATDPSQIKSATD
+4229 
-4242 NTGEFSADNNDIRFR
+4242 
-4257 TKYDVNTN
+4257 DVNTN

-4276 KMGHIRLDGYNITI
+4276 KKGHIRLDSYNITI

-4381 GWNGLGNITEVSKD
+4381 GWNGLGTITEVSKD

-4434 VSDQEALDRLNSEPT
+4434 VSDQETLDRLNSEPT

-4558 AKDSVGKMEWKAGVI
+4558 AKDSVGKMEWKAGVV

-4600 ADVIVDMLEERDIT
+4600 ADVIVDMFEGKDIT

-4652 IGTPTDEVVTNGL
+4652 TGTPTDEVVANGL

-4686 SRKKITEGLNGNVLG
+4686 SRKKITEGLNGNILG

-4714 SKENWTDEDKQMAD
+4714 TKENWNDEDRAMAD

-4733 MTKIAGEMTRPFSA
+4733 MTKMAGEMTRPFSA

-4777 GFDADTLAKQEQA
+4777 GFDAETLAKQEQA
-4790 KEDVRFRTVGDAT
+4790 KEDVRFRTVGDAN
-4803 SNAQASLYNR
+4803 SNAKASLYNR
-4813 GAVNVGTRLKESFV
+4813 GAVNVWTRLKESFV

-4860 QPSKGLAAMESY
+4860 QSSKGLAAMESY

-4884 RRIMNETNMKY
+4884 RRIMDETKMKY
-4895 EDVVR
+4895 EDIVR

-4970 MTDEEKRE
+4970 MTDDEKRE
-4978 HKKKLAAAR
+4978 HKRKLAAAR

-4995 YLKRAQ
+4995 HLKRAQ
-5001 KIASLSEQEAQD
+5001 KIASMSEQDAQD
-5013 ELDKIFSKIEN
+5013 ELDKIFEKIEN
-5024 GTDSVFKE
+5024 GTDSVYKE

-5059 EQYQAALMEAK
+5059 EQYQAALMDAK
-5070 KDRYSSLKDIE
+5070 KDRYSSLKDVE

-5143 DNTAEDM
+5143 ENTAEDM

-5299 NVKVGGKDY
+5299 NIKVGGKDY
-5308 TIIING
+5308 TIVING

-5395 VSLVAKNEKGTIG
+5395 ISLVAKNEKGTIG

-5535 KLLQWMVVG
+5535 KPQQWMVVG

-5572 MKKNPQRFTG
+5572 MKKNPKRFTG

-5639 YTLGDLAVE
+5639 YALGDLAVE

-5680 AFMPSVAIPFIEL
+5680 AFMPSIAIPFIEL

-5716 ERAAKW
+5716 KRTAKW
-5722 SNAYQGTGWT
+5722 SSAYQGTGWM
-5732 YVKIAQGLNFITGG
+5732 YVKIAQGLNYITDGPDY
-5746 DKHDAGRIN
+5746 DKTGLIN

-5779 INTISAALDS
+5779 ISTILAAIDP
-5789 EEPMTIRQTPFL
+5789 EEPMTIRQAPFL

-5818 DVFNYYKADAEH
+5818 DVFDYYKADAEH
-5830 ALTLEKRYIKDRDMD
+5830 ALTLEKQYIKDRDMD
-5845 SLTKLRSSDEYQ
+5845 ALTKLRSSDEYQ
-5857 WAKIYGKYKKPLKA
+5857 WAKIYRKYKKPLKA
-5871 IQEKIK
+5871 IQDKIK
-5877 VADGTAERKELMKQ
+5877 VADGTAEKKELMKQ

-5896 KRMIKEISEL
+5896 KRMIKEISKL

>member
-1 MVGNMEEKRKALYD
+1 MINEDRKKLYD
-15 ALSGEYNL
+15 ALSSE
-23 GTYEDFT
+23 
-30 TKLNDESKRR
+30 
-40 ALYDAAS
+40 
-47 QDYDLGTYED
+47 YDLGTYEEFERNIGD
-57 YSKKLGF
+57 SVKRKKLYDVASADYDLGDF
-64 GPTYQ
+64 ESYSQRIGPTHK
-69 ESLDAFRAEHGSWL
+69 ESLDAFTAEHGSWL

-98 SSSRSGLYIPTENA
+98 ASSRSGLYMPSENA

-118 KRYMELRKQ
+118 ERYMELHKQ

-317 SLAYM
+317 SLGFM

-419 NNYLVKMND
+419 NNYLVRMND
-428 AFAKGYVD
+428 AFASGLAD
-436 SFIENLSEG
+436 SFIETLSEG

-451 GNLFGD
+451 GTLFGD

-497 WHGLV
+497 WHGLG

-598 VSETLTPIVNS
+598 VSETLTPIVNA

-739 AEKGNQEQARMI
+739 AEKGNREQARMI
-751 EEEEAKIA
+751 EEKEAKIA
-759 EIREA
+759 AIRET

-861 EDEIEQAVDSNIP
+861 EDEIEQAVDTNTP

-899 NDEQRQDGG
+899 NDEQRQDRG

-978 ETQPGSTLTARMASE
+978 ETQPSSTLTARMASE

-1043 NYEDVMRAAGCPE
+1043 NYEDVMRVAGCPE
-1056 VDITQVGVV
+1056 ADIAAVGVA
-1065 MSQLPQGEA
+1065 MANLPKGQA
-1074 IAGFVS
+1074 IAGFAS
-1080 AGNIFVMA
+1080 GGKIFAMA
-1088 DGIPSINE
+1088 DSMPTIEE
-1096 ARVTYVHERQHVI
+1096 ARITYVHERQHLI
-1109 NTSRAD
+1109 NSADRVSLLRMVSLLGTHERALEVLKLFVGED
-1115 KVREMAIALGDRANA
+1115 G
-1130 LRVLEK
+1130 VLEYK
-1136 FVGTRGLNEYR
+1136 HKTIVG
-1147 NDSFLKLADEII
+1147 LADEII

-1165 AYTTEDFSVDLQ
+1165 AYTTEEFSVDLQ
-1177 SKGLSGSVI
+1177 SKGLSDSVI

-1192 DNEQRND
+1192 NNGQRNN
-1199 KSLIAA
+1199 KSLSAA
-1205 RRSAHAGISQRINAS
+1205 RRSAYAGISQQGNNKEES
-1220 QDGRDSGQVSGGLL
+1220 GDSGQVSGGVL
-1234 GEEEDRSSRLS
+1234 GEQRYRSSRLS
-1245 QEGTEDGSRRE
+1245 QEGAGDGSTGE
-1256 GTEVISEEQLNAPNS
+1256 GAEVISEEQLNAPNS
-1271 GTAQQITATD
+1271 GEAQQITAAD

-1323 KADIVARMDEFYK
+1323 KADIIARMDEFYK

-1370 ANGDYAM
+1370 ANCDYAM

-1446 DVFAA
+1446 DVFAL
-1451 LYNRLVKSLAP
+1451 LYNRLVKALAP
-1462 EGVQIA
+1462 KGVKVS
-1468 HFNYNENPNVEV
+1468 HFNYNDNPNVEV

-1486 TMSDD
+1486 TLPED
-1491 QLNWDRFDRMLS
+1491 QINWAEFDRLVS
-1503 AYKPGSVEHK
+1503 GLKPNSVEYK
-1513 VAQYLREHPE
+1513 IAQYLREHPE

-1551 FYNMKKGTGGPK
+1551 FYNMKKGAGGPK

-1615 LAAKKLPLHAYT
+1615 LAVKKLPLHAYT

-1648 PAVVEDGIAPG
+1648 PAVVEGGIAPG

-1668 ADPVTDAEGNVI
+1668 ADPVIDAEGNVI

-1744 NIDQYKDYTN
+1744 NIDQYKDYTK
-1754 VQNTRKASGS
+1754 VQSTRKTSGS

-1789 QAAQAYLD
+1789 QAAQAYLN

-1893 PKMSEK
+1893 SKMSDK
-1899 QQAKKMAELADERT
+1899 QRVKKMAELADERMA
-1913 TKIKAKA
+1913 KIKEQS
-1920 KGPIDLIEEAKKA
+1920 GVIDLVEEAKKA
-1933 VAREERLAFRVISQE
+1933 VARE
-1948 NYEMAERMIDNLAGR
+1948 
-1963 PYFQRLEG
+1963 
-1971 EYELGKLAS
+1971 
-1980 NYAEL
+1980 
-1985 ADIIMAIDANKAYTP
+1985 DA
-2000 VGTSILGFFAENP
+2000 
-2013 DMHFPLLF
+2013 
-2021 NDSAVSK
+2021 
-2028 ETANA
+2028 
-2033 FAEELSKVN
+2033 
-2042 DPYAL
+2042 
-2047 FFMRDAWRIH
+2047 
-2057 KTSLEQ
+2057 
-2063 AGLGVKASSTT
+2063 
-2074 KYNKA
+2074 
-2079 IDARAEEIKAAEVKG
+2079 
-2094 TAFNFKKQES
+2094 
-2104 SLDEIDAIFKQL
+2104 
-2116 NKDPELALLHDK
+2116 KD
-2128 VMGVARKLGVKV
+2128 
-2140 SFAGKRGQTAGE
+2140 
-2152 SLGDKVS
+2152 
-2159 YDYKFFNSPAVAD
+2159 
-2172 QKKCNT
+2172 
-2178 ITHELI
+2178 
-2184 HSITVYAIY
+2184 
-2193 LENQA
+2193 
-2198 PTALT
+2198 
-2203 DGMLEAVGILRDVYN
+2203 
-2218 QIARD
+2218 
-2223 PAFKGEYGVS
+2223 
-2233 DVYEMVAE
+2233 
-2241 LSNAQFRDK
+2241 
-2250 LKEKNLFQRILDAL
+2250 
-2264 KRLLGIDTVKEDSA
+2264 
-2278 YQVLSDTLDYIIENY
+2278 
-2293 DEAAFDAYA
+2293 
-2302 LYASRNRSY
+2302 
-2311 GRMMIQEESLVPG
+2311 
-2324 HKKGQPMLSDAEM
+2324 
-2337 MADVSFRITKNTKAT
+2337 DVSFRIT
-2352 IEKWFNKAGVD
+2352 
-2363 AEMTEATINYL
+2363 
-2374 DYAFEDTTEQLCA
+2374 
-2387 AKWYLNGKIN
+2387 
-2397 LPDEDEYKVR
+2397 P
-2407 DAVKVAKQNKVD
+2407 
-2419 ALSYASP
+2419 
-2426 MDILNT
+2426 
-2432 FGQPKSKVKPIDPDT
+2432 
-2447 VKEFSNKKELAEGIV
+2447 
-2462 VYDVQ
+2462 
-2467 DDFEGQAA
+2467 
-2475 VRKIIDTHWGEDANP
+2475 
-2490 WCLAART
+2490 
-2497 NGDLERAKD
+2497 
-2506 MWLHYSK
+2506 
-2513 YPKRIA
+2513 
-2519 FRNGKLLAFYAS
+2519 
-2531 ANDKTWWDRNDE
+2531 
-2543 PHTNIPYSVK
+2543 
-2553 SKEGEYEVSTNY
+2553 
-2565 ELKEGNKK
+2565 
-2573 AKKVSV
+2573 
-2579 GKSDKKGRTAYFVG
+2579 
-2593 NRLESAGIQDG
+2593 
-2604 ERNLFY
+2604 
-2610 SSFAAGATLSDST
+2610 
-2623 YGVGRSIEIQY
+2623 
-2634 GPYKN
+2634 
-2639 VTQISFE
+2639 
-2646 RRTKDEPTYYVRVGY
+2646 
-2661 GNNGVRAISF
+2661 
-2671 VEGARSWDIRYGING
+2671 
-2686 DQIFVGRAQ
+2686 
-2695 LNFDLTNEL
+2695 
-2704 SDVYS
+2704 
-2709 GAYHMYRIND
+2709 
-2719 EEYEISRG
+2719 
-2727 REKVGIVKKGEKV
+2727 
-2740 TMQMLEAFGE
+2740 
-2750 DGAPVG
+2750 
-2756 ALLDFINDMGWNRS
+2756 
-2770 DYPYPNPMD
+2770 
-2779 ADLLRRDDEVRE
+2779 
-2791 QIRKVEN
+2791 
-2798 EINEIA
+2798 
-2804 GGRYLSSVPAI
+2804 
-2815 RFRVT
+2815 
-2820 AEQDKAYMD
+2820 EQDKTYMD
-2829 AVEAGDMEAAQ
+2829 AVEAGDMETAQKMVLEAAKL
-2840 AMVYSAAQA
+2840 AMPNTKVVDENGNPKVVYHGSTAMFTVFDKSRIESA
-2849 TGYNSPRLYHGTD
+2849 TGTADGRGFY
-2862 AEFTTFDKEFNDP
+2862 FTTDRDYALGYKTSDGQLFEVFL
-2875 GSEGFFFTNS
+2875 
-2885 EEMAAS
+2885 
-2891 YGKNI
+2891 NI
-2896 KQVYLHVEDPYV
+2896 
-2908 IEGNGRNWNQ
+2908 
-2918 LHTDIFSVIPEIE
+2918 
-2931 DQIRVHE
+2931 
-2938 IAMKSFLD
+2938 
-2946 RGKITQEQ
+2946 
-2954 YDHFREKYYDKV
+2954 EKPLSYDKKTITKAQLRKILKEADRVEYEQEGELYMLSNYANYNDVGVDAAV
-2966 NFIKDE
+2966 NEAANLEYDYADNDVELVGSLIGGSGSFDLIMDAVKKVTGKSGMIAPKDNGT
-2972 SKDSIFDI
+2972 IH
-2980 IKKYIYRWQIR
+2980 Y
-2991 NFKSML
+2991 
-2997 NVERTRDFEWF
+2997 V
-3008 LQQLDSDVNI
+3008 V
-3018 IFKDITDFGPN
+3018 TDPSG
-3029 SAYFYIARDVAH
+3029 
-3041 DVYVTTNP
+3041 
-3049 KNIKSADAV
+3049 IKSAEPV
-3058 TYDDEGKVIPLSER
+3058 TYDNDGNVIPLSER
-3072 FNPESSDIR
+3072 FNPKNEDI
-3081 FRTMRTDEQREQ
+3081 
-3093 LFDNAKEKFGLTN
+3093 
-3106 NFKVAGYMLPD
+3106 
-3117 GSLLDFSEANDGGD
+3117 
-3131 PNQRTQ
+3131 
-3137 DHREVADL
+3137 
-3145 IMDEGREYEY
+3145 
-3155 RYEYVLDFVGEGAIR
+3155 
-3170 MLPEY
+3170 
-3175 AGFQLSVPP
+3175 
-3184 TAEQRSRLM
+3184 
-3193 DYIYKYDGEVIME
+3193 
-3206 ITDEN
+3206 
-3211 GGPRVYVEYNKRTSP
+3211 
-3226 SRIFRDMDG
+3226 
-3235 FFNEGIVPGIP
+3235 
-3246 PLRFR
+3246 RFR
-3251 IANDNQAIFVSNA
+3251 IANENQAIFVSNA

-3306 ASDKKTLTKAEV
+3306 ASDKKTLTKQEV

-3327 VIEEQ
+3327 VIEET
-3332 HYGEIDEEA
+3332 HYAADAESDAENTYAMIERILQEKFGNYIAEYYEQNNGED
-3341 ATNALVKENALRLV
+3341 
-3355 DGLTLEDLQEQID
+3355 DGLYGGDSYEYAMDKLREEMNDEFPYTIERSNSVVYLTFPYEETDDLQEWADKLGIKFAPQ
-3368 EHAESASRY
+3368 
-3377 DEEYDNPDFNLD
+3377 NP
-3389 VWLMN
+3389 
-3394 IMIDEYGHDFSM
+3394 
-3406 FYSIEDGYV
+3406 
-3415 DYAEMDWWDSLP
+3415 
-3427 SDVAL
+3427 
-3432 EGVDGVRAIN
+3432 IN
-3442 ETREDYTTRGL
+3442 YTRLDYTTDGL
-3453 TNLHEIALTIPTIES
+3453 SNKHEIALSVPTIES
-3468 WGESDM
+3468 WNEGDEI
-3474 VHFGDA
+3474 HFGDA
-3480 GGGRAVAWIRFGE
+3480 GGGRAVAWIRFGDTWE
-3493 TQIYDES
+3493 QRPSPQT
-3500 AVESARRAVDE
+3500 
-3511 ASERERAILDKRGK
+3511 
-3525 AESEEE
+3525 
-3531 YRNFYPALEE
+3531 
-3541 AIKAREEAVWAWS
+3541 S
-3554 RAKDN
+3554 R
-3559 AVRKKV
+3559 KV

-3576 QEGREKGYKSDFKNS
+3576 QEGREKGYMPNLEKEYEQKEVIFLDAQDAYINYLKETYNVSLGTASQSEIESLRAKDAKLQDLWEVMQDANGDLKDVGRRQALQLSD
-3591 KEAQRLK
+3591 
-3598 AEVDRVTARLME
+3598 AR
-3610 LVNDKRENEE
+3610 
-3620 RELTELARLDIAL
+3620 
-3633 DNATSIA
+3633 S
-3640 EYDAILE
+3640 
-3647 EQEKIRTHREN
+3647 
-3658 REAEEL
+3658 
-3664 AVRAERRE
+3664 
-3672 LAYLLDKQIDRDAV
+3672 
-3686 SAISAVPDAPFDKNW
+3686 VPDAPFDKNW

-3715 NGYDVIAWTKGDQQA
+3715 NGYDAIAWTKGEQQA
-3730 DRYDLSR
+3730 DRYNLG
-3737 DVKKISASKPTKDG
+3737 KIYNEIEREDNPNIEGRTFSFSGGNYDKVTVNEDG
-3751 ERIVNIYYRDEYND
+3751 V
-3765 FKNLVVD
+3765 VVD
-3772 KEGKVV
+3772 STIEEAKGKSLSDLV
-3778 QGDYSG
+3778 GKD
-3784 NALAD
+3784 LAVKMMSLENYD
-3789 VIGKEMALQI
+3789 TIDE
-3799 MKAEESTE
+3799 
-3807 FKGEGL
+3807 EGL
-3813 KIGGEGMR
+3813 RIGGEGMK
-3821 GFYDKMLPA
+3821 GFYDRMLPA

-3843 EDIDLPNLGKSGRT
+3843 EDIELPNLENGLT
-3857 MHSVPV
+3857 MHSIPV
-3863 TEEMKVSVMEGQV
+3863 TEEMKASVMEGQV
-3876 MFRTIP
+3876 MFRMRTEEEDAMEFTQQAINDCTSRYNEVAEVKVFPVNEETAERFGYTMEEMQEIGGTYLKDEDIIAIFALQSIKDSRIFENIFFHESIHKLAEFYPEFNKIGEWIWNNADVVGLQKIKDNVKTAYEQEWHHEEMLAYGIANAMSLGRVEQIESGIP
-3882 ITQEVQDEMDAIS
+3882 EEYKGGFRQILNEIGYEPEKESRRDESRVSESIRRGAATMERKTDESGRSKKEEARTGELTAEERRVIGEYFPEFNKEDNSKGNVSFRTSLELDEEFGDAWRNQQDEMDAIS

-3925 KAFKAWFG
+3925 KNFLNWFG
-3933 NWEKAARIQKLRNS
+3933 DW
-3947 EDASING
+3947 IN
-3954 DEIAPVES
+3954 DPE
-3962 LDKKAAL
+3962 
-3969 EYGKKLQGF
+3969 
-3978 YTNKDTGASIQ
+3978 N
-3989 LQRGRKNGGVN
+3989 
-4000 EVLQHNYKDA
+4000 
-4010 EHLQSIAAIPQI
+4010 
-4022 IEKSI
+4022 
-4027 FIESTPNADVEKNPD
+4027 
-4042 VVEYQHFVCG
+4042 
-4052 LKIGDE
+4052 
-4058 DYTVHS
+4058 
-4064 LVAVDKKGDR
+4064 
-4074 YYDHNLTAIEKKKL
+4074 
-4088 LDLIESQAVEGEDFG
+4088 
-4103 TTPGTQPTILSTYKG
+4103 
-4118 KQLVSLLQVD
+4118 
-4128 ASKVVDANGEPKVV
+4128 ASKVVDENGEPKVV
-4142 FHGSNWRPIL
+4142 YHQTNSVVYINRETGENWDELDWRARQEWDERDDWDEYW
-4152 EEPGKATF
+4152 EEQDFNTF
-4160 KMRSGLM
+4160 SRVNA
-4167 GRGAYFTDNFTNA
+4167 RTTNEFDGFFFA
-4180 ADYAREKYEWE
+4180 P
-4191 NYKEVDE
+4191 NYDE
-4198 DFVSDNGYVT
+4198 YHEYGDRT
-4208 EAFLNIRNEDNIRE
+4208 IPAFLNIKSPASREDYNIDSSKNDAGREERIRLQNEGFDGVIRMEGEEVDE
-4222 YYGETYY
+4222 YI
-4229 LATDPSQIKSATD
+4229 AFSPNQIKSATE
-4242 NTGEFSADNNDIRFR
+4242 NTGEFSTEDKDIRYR
-4257 TKYDVNTN
+4257 VMSDVNTN

-4381 GWNGLGNITEVSKD
+4381 GWNGLGTITEVSKD

-4414 KSVRANEMQATDES
+4414 KSVKTIEVQS
-4428 ELRYRV
+4428 E
-4434 VSDQEALDRLNSEPT
+4434 
-4449 IKVYRAMQ
+4449 
-4457 LIDGKLYPPM
+4457 
-4467 SAKVDGELRQPIEL
+4467 GE
-4481 GQWEEAEERPDLVD
+4481 D
-4495 EKGRFKL
+4495 
-4502 DKGNKSSLKARYNPY
+4502 
-4517 FHTSPTPLNDQFSS
+4517 
-4531 AQTRPELVTVE
+4531 
-4542 VEVPESEL
+4542 
-4550 TSGYKAEK
+4550 
-4558 AKDSVGKMEWKAGVI
+4558 MEDD
-4573 QSKLS
+4573 
-4578 GTRTVILSRWDKP
+4578 IL
-4591 VRIVPDSEV
+4591 
-4600 ADVIVDMLEERDIT
+4600 
-4614 MPSNVVTPS
+4614 PST
-4623 LRAEL
+4623 
-4628 EKRGVPFVET
+4628 
-4638 DNQGNP
+4638 
-4644 VEEVSFRV
+4644 
-4652 IGTPTDEVVTNGL
+4652 GTPTDEVVANGL

-4686 SRKKITEGLNGNVLG
+4686 SRKKITEGLNGNILG

-4714 SKENWTDEDKQMAD
+4714 TKENWNDQDRTMAD
-4728 VVAEE
+4728 IVAEE
-4733 MTKIAGEMTRPFSA
+4733 MTKMAGEMTRPFSA

-4752 LLYNNLNKGTD
+4752 LLYNNLNTGTD

-4777 GFDADTLAKQEQA
+4777 GFDSETLAKQEQA
-4790 KEDVRFRTVGDAT
+4790 KEDVRFRTVGDAS
-4803 SNAQASLYNR
+4803 SNAEASLYNR
-4813 GAVNVGTRLKESFV
+4813 GAANVWTRLKESYV
-4827 DMQASVEELVKA
+4827 DMNASVEELVKA

-4860 QPSKGLAAMESY
+4860 QSSKGLAAMESY

-4884 RRIMNETNMKY
+4884 RRIMDETKMKY

-4909 RNKKLAQRDARAH
+4909 RNKKLAQREARAH

-4958 ELATL
+4958 ELARL
-4963 QAVDMSA
+4963 KAIDQSIFSA
-4970 MTDEEKRE
+4970 EDKQNF
-4978 HKKKLAAAR
+4978 KKEIQKAA
-4987 KAVEEAEE
+4987 KAVAEAEE
-4995 YLKRAQ
+4995 HLKRAQ

-5013 ELDKIFSKIEN
+5013 ELDKIFEKIEN

-5292 NKPEHIV
+5292 NKPEHVV

-5373 NIKEDPAYRRKFSK
+5373 NIKEDPAYRRRFSK

-5395 VSLVAKNEKGTIG
+5395 ISLVAKNEKGTIG

-5434 ETWEKEIDNYLSSN
+5434 ETWEQEIENYLSSS
-5448 DPKSVKNGKVM
+5448 DPESLKSGKVM
-5459 RGMKSAFHVA
+5459 RGMKSAFHAA

-5535 KLLQWMVVG
+5535 KPQQWMVVG

-5572 MKKNPQRFTG
+5572 MKKNPKRFTG

-5589 VGMMNAVLHAMLDDD
+5589 VGMMNAVLHAILDDD

-5639 YTLGDLAVE
+5639 YALGDLAVE

-5716 ERAAKW
+5716 ERTAKW
-5722 SNAYQGTGWT
+5722 SSAYQGTGWT

-5746 DKHDAGRIN
+5746 DKHDAGLIN

-5779 INTISAALDS
+5779 INTISAALDP

-5818 DVFNYYKADAEH
+5818 DVFDYYKADAEH
-5830 ALTLEKRYIKDRDMD
+5830 ALTLEKQYIKDRDMD
-5845 SLTKLRSSDEYQ
+5845 SLTELRSSDEYQ

-5871 IQEKIK
+5871 IQDKIK
-5877 VADGTAERKELMKQ
+5877 VADGTAEKKELMKQ

>member
-1 MVGNMEEKRKALYD
+1 MINEDRKKLYD
-15 ALSGEYNL
+15 ALSSE
-23 GTYEDFT
+23 
-30 TKLNDESKRR
+30 
-40 ALYDAAS
+40 
-47 QDYDLGTYED
+47 YDLGTYEEFERNIGDSVKRRKLYDAASAD
-57 YSKKLGF
+57 YDLGDF
-64 GPTYQ
+64 ESYSQRIGPTHK
-69 ESLDAFRAEHGSWL
+69 ESLDAFTAEHGSWL
-83 NDFEARDSAE
+83 DDFEARDSAE
-93 TKKMV
+93 TNMSKAGM
-98 SSSRSGLYIPTENA
+98 SSGIYVPTEGS
-112 ISGEER
+112 ITGQER
-118 KRYMELRKQ
+118 KRYMELHKQ

-147 DALFLSN
+147 DAQFLSDTR
-154 VQKDLSRQRVEYAQA
+154 KGLSKQMMEYAQA
-169 NPPIKQEGLF
+169 NPVLRQEGPF
-179 QINPYAVRGVEADTE
+179 QINPYATRGAEADTE
-194 LERFATASRLM
+194 LEKYRTASRIL
-205 DDAIKM
+205 DDAINM
-211 HNAPSR
+211 HNAPSK
-217 YDDKNVFLKFGKGAG
+217 YDGANVWQNIGKFGKGAA
-232 DVLSDADFWTAGLTE
+232 DTLSDVDFWSMGLTE

-268 NDLSEEAIEN
+268 NDLSEESIEN

-295 QEQLKRKDDLSRAY
+295 QEQLKRKDDLSRGY
-309 QAGQGATE
+309 QAGKGAAE
-317 SLAYM
+317 SLGFM

-333 AATEGVEQMVKW
+333 AATEGVEQMAKW

-451 GNLFGD
+451 GTLFGD

-497 WHGLV
+497 WHGLG

-609 VANRNTNEAAALMK
+609 VALRNTNEAAALMK

-659 NLGQFWQQDENGRQ
+659 TLGQFWQQDENGRQ

-739 AEKGNQEQARMI
+739 AEKGNREQARMI
-751 EEEEAKIA
+751 EEKEAKIA
-759 EIREA
+759 AIRET

-811 YVGVNAVPMTDA
+811 YVGINAVPMTDA

-861 EDEIEQAVDSNIP
+861 EDEIEQAVDTNTP

-887 LWNNDPERWAQW
+887 LWNSDPERWAQW

-952 QARVERLTAIQ
+952 QARVGRLTAIQ
-963 QGYVAQTEAAAAPVA
+963 QGYVAQAEAAAAPVA

-1028 RIAEGSTPIKVLTRD
+1028 RVAEGSTPIKVLTRD

-1056 VDITQVGVV
+1056 ADIIAVGRV
-1065 MSQLPQGEA
+1065 MKRLKPGRA

-1080 AGNIFVMA
+1080 AESIFVMA
-1088 DGIPSINE
+1088 DGIPSISE

-1109 NTSRAD
+1109 NSLKAD
-1115 KVREMAIALGDRANA
+1115 KVREMAIALGDKANA
-1130 LRVLEK
+1130 LAVLEK
-1136 FVGTRGLNEYR
+1136 FVGVDGLAEYE
-1147 NDSFLKLADEII
+1147 NDTFLKLADEII

-1165 AYTTEDFSVDLQ
+1165 AYTTEEFSVDLQ
-1177 SKGLSGSVI
+1177 SKGLSDSVI

-1205 RRSAHAGISQRINAS
+1205 RRSAHAGISRRTNAA
-1220 QDGRDSGQVSGGLL
+1220 QDGRNSGQVSGGILV
-1234 GEEEDRSSRLS
+1234 GEENRSAGVGGQGTGAGSTG
-1245 QEGTEDGSRRE
+1245 EGAEA
-1256 GTEVISEEQLNAPNS
+1256 EVISEEQLNAPNS
-1271 GTAQQITATD
+1271 GTAQQITAAD
-1281 GEVLADTD
+1281 GEVLADTN

-1310 AWLANDTTLTEEE
+1310 SWLANDTTLTDEE
-1323 KADIVARMDEFYK
+1323 KADILARMDEFYK
-1336 NALLYSDTYAPFGT
+1336 NALLYSDTYVPFGT

-1648 PAVVEDGIAPG
+1648 PAVVEGGIAPG

-1668 ADPVTDAEGNVI
+1668 ADPVTDAEDNVI

-1847 ESAFGNVE
+1847 ESTFGNVE

-1913 TKIKAKA
+1913 AKIKAKA

-1933 VAREERLAFRVISQE
+1933 
-1948 NYEMAERMIDNLAGR
+1948 
-1963 PYFQRLEG
+1963 
-1971 EYELGKLAS
+1971 
-1980 NYAEL
+1980 
-1985 ADIIMAIDANKAYTP
+1985 
-2000 VGTSILGFFAENP
+2000 
-2013 DMHFPLLF
+2013 
-2021 NDSAVSK
+2021 
-2028 ETANA
+2028 
-2033 FAEELSKVN
+2033 
-2042 DPYAL
+2042 
-2047 FFMRDAWRIH
+2047 
-2057 KTSLEQ
+2057 
-2063 AGLGVKASSTT
+2063 
-2074 KYNKA
+2074 
-2079 IDARAEEIKAAEVKG
+2079 
-2094 TAFNFKKQES
+2094 
-2104 SLDEIDAIFKQL
+2104 
-2116 NKDPELALLHDK
+2116 
-2128 VMGVARKLGVKV
+2128 
-2140 SFAGKRGQTAGE
+2140 
-2152 SLGDKVS
+2152 
-2159 YDYKFFNSPAVAD
+2159 
-2172 QKKCNT
+2172 QKK
-2178 ITHELI
+2178 HEAKTKK
-2184 HSITVYAIY
+2184 SSKA
-2193 LENQA
+2193 
-2198 PTALT
+2198 
-2203 DGMLEAVGILRDVYN
+2203 
-2218 QIARD
+2218 
-2223 PAFKGEYGVS
+2223 K
-2233 DVYEMVAE
+2233 
-2241 LSNAQFRDK
+2241 
-2250 LKEKNLFQRILDAL
+2250 
-2264 KRLLGIDTVKEDSA
+2264 KED
-2278 YQVLSDTLDYIIENY
+2278 VRLRV
-2293 DEAAFDAYA
+2293 
-2302 LYASRNRSY
+2302 AS
-2311 GRMMIQEESLVPG
+2311 EESLVPG

-2337 MADVSFRITKNTKAT
+2337 MADVSFRI
-2352 IEKWFNKAGVD
+2352 
-2363 AEMTEATINYL
+2363 
-2374 DYAFEDTTEQLCA
+2374 
-2387 AKWYLNGKIN
+2387 
-2397 LPDEDEYKVR
+2397 
-2407 DAVKVAKQNKVD
+2407 
-2419 ALSYASP
+2419 
-2426 MDILNT
+2426 
-2432 FGQPKSKVKPIDPDT
+2432 
-2447 VKEFSNKKELAEGIV
+2447 
-2462 VYDVQ
+2462 
-2467 DDFEGQAA
+2467 
-2475 VRKIIDTHWGEDANP
+2475 
-2490 WCLAART
+2490 
-2497 NGDLERAKD
+2497 
-2506 MWLHYSK
+2506 
-2513 YPKRIA
+2513 
-2519 FRNGKLLAFYAS
+2519 
-2531 ANDKTWWDRNDE
+2531 
-2543 PHTNIPYSVK
+2543 
-2553 SKEGEYEVSTNY
+2553 
-2565 ELKEGNKK
+2565 
-2573 AKKVSV
+2573 
-2579 GKSDKKGRTAYFVG
+2579 
-2593 NRLESAGIQDG
+2593 
-2604 ERNLFY
+2604 
-2610 SSFAAGATLSDST
+2610 
-2623 YGVGRSIEIQY
+2623 
-2634 GPYKN
+2634 
-2639 VTQISFE
+2639 
-2646 RRTKDEPTYYVRVGY
+2646 
-2661 GNNGVRAISF
+2661 
-2671 VEGARSWDIRYGING
+2671 
-2686 DQIFVGRAQ
+2686 
-2695 LNFDLTNEL
+2695 
-2704 SDVYS
+2704 
-2709 GAYHMYRIND
+2709 
-2719 EEYEISRG
+2719 
-2727 REKVGIVKKGEKV
+2727 
-2740 TMQMLEAFGE
+2740 
-2750 DGAPVG
+2750 
-2756 ALLDFINDMGWNRS
+2756 
-2770 DYPYPNPMD
+2770 
-2779 ADLLRRDDEVRE
+2779 
-2791 QIRKVEN
+2791 
-2798 EINEIA
+2798 
-2804 GGRYLSSVPAI
+2804 
-2815 RFRVT
+2815 T

-2946 RGKITQEQ
+2946 RGKISQEQ
-2954 YDHFREKYYDKV
+2954 YDHFREKYYNKV

-3029 SAYFYIARDVAH
+3029 AADFYIARDVAH

-3093 LFDNAKEKFGLTN
+3093 LFDNAKERFGLTN

-3145 IMDEGREYEY
+3145 IMDEGRDYEY

-3184 TAEQRSRLM
+3184 TAEQRSKLM
-3193 DYIYKYDGEVIME
+3193 DYIYKYNGEVIME

-3211 GGPRVYVEYNKRTSP
+3211 GGPRVYMEYNKRTSP

-3264 AKAVEGIKQEKATPE
+3264 AKAIDGIKMEKATPE

-3296 KWMGL
+3296 KWIGL
-3301 SDWLK
+3301 SDFLK
-3306 ASDKKTLTKAEV
+3306 SSDKKTLTKQEV

-3327 VIEEQ
+3327 IIEEQ
-3332 HYGEIDEEA
+3332 HYGNREKAFDDKYPNWRKAFSIQKSSSDEGIYTSVWNIPTAVSLYNQYHEDKID
-3341 ATNALVKENALRLV
+3341 V
-3355 DGLTLEDLQEQID
+3355 
-3368 EHAESASRY
+3368 
-3377 DEEYDNPDFNLD
+3377 
-3389 VWLMN
+3389 
-3394 IMIDEYGHDFSM
+3394 DEYGG
-3406 FYSIEDGYV
+3406 I
-3415 DYAEMDWWDSLP
+3415 
-3427 SDVAL
+3427 
-3432 EGVDGVRAIN
+3432 
-3442 ETREDYTTRGL
+3442 TREEYEKIKQFADEIAVEYFGTEEVRQIHNTRLTYTTDGL
-3453 TNLHEIALTIPTIES
+3453 ENKYEIALTIPTIEP
-3468 WGESDM
+3468 WNKGDDI
-3474 VHFGDA
+3474 HFGDA
-3480 GGGRAVAWIRFGE
+3480 GDGRAVAWIRFGE
-3493 TQIYDES
+3493 TEVYD
-3500 AVESARRAVDE
+3500 VVDRSQE
-3511 ASERERAILDKRGK
+3511 IEKAK
-3525 AESEEE
+3525 AEYLDYTDNLKEKYNIVGYGMGTLDEKASSEEKE
-3531 YRNFYPALEE
+3531 TYDAMFRK
-3541 AIKAREEAVWAWS
+3541 IKDLQKEHGSKISV
-3554 RAKDN
+3554 N
-3559 AVRKKV
+3559 KKV

-3576 QEGREKGYKSDFKNS
+3576 QEGREKGYKKEEGSDIEIIDDGVVI
-3591 KEAQRLK
+3591 EARYNGRSYFFSRGTSRTTI
-3598 AEVDRVTARLME
+3598 ESSIGYDTS
-3610 LVNDKRENEE
+3610 
-3620 RELTELARLDIAL
+3620 LA
-3633 DNATSIA
+3633 
-3640 EYDAILE
+3640 
-3647 EQEKIRTHREN
+3647 N
-3658 REAEEL
+3658 R
-3664 AVRAERRE
+3664 
-3672 LAYLLDKQIDRDAV
+3672 DGI
-3686 SAISAVPDAPFDKNW
+3686 PDAPFDKNW

-3715 NGYDVIAWTKGDQQA
+3715 NGYDVIAWTKGEQQA
-3730 DRYDLSR
+3730 ERYDIGGVVES
-3737 DVKKISASKPTKDG
+3737 IYYAGSFKDG
-3751 ERIVNIYYRDEYND
+3751 IKDIDINLDTRRGGNIHLQVDNDGKVINEYND
-3765 FKNLVVD
+3765 SGDIENSPYIGKNLS
-3772 KEGKVV
+3772 EI
-3778 QGDYSG
+3778 
-3784 NALAD
+3784 L
-3789 VIGKEMALQI
+3789 GKELANKVLSL
-3799 MKAEESTE
+3799 EEKQEISS
-3807 FKGEGL
+3807 EGL
-3813 KIGGEGMR
+3813 HVGGEGMK

-3863 TEEMKVSVMEGQV
+3863 TEEMKASVMEGQV
-3876 MFRTIP
+3876 MFRTTA

-3925 KAFKAWFG
+3925 KSFIRWFG
-3933 NWEKAARIQKLRNS
+3933 DWMKPQRIEKLRRS
-3947 EDASING
+3947 KPVVVNG
-3954 DEIAPVES
+3954 DEYVGNYE
-3962 LDKKAAL
+3962 LNKKSAQKYIIDHL
-3969 EYGKKLQGF
+3969 RGQ
-3978 YTNKDTGASIQ
+3978 YTNADTGDKIHVSNIGAQKVTSHGYNEPIHLASVMYIP
-3989 LQRGRKNGGVN
+3989 RMIEEAIFITEEPNTKRKN
-4000 EVLQHNYKDA
+4000 EFETYR
-4010 EHLQSIAAIPQI
+4010 
-4022 IEKSI
+4022 
-4027 FIESTPNADVEKNPD
+4027 
-4042 VVEYQHFVCG
+4042 YYVCG
-4052 LKIGDE
+4052 LKIGGE
-4058 DYTVHS
+4058 DYTAK
-4064 LVAVDKKGDR
+4064 LVVGVSGKET
-4074 YYDHNLTAIEKKKL
+4074 YYDHDLSSIEKGK
-4088 LDLIESQAVEGEDFG
+4088 LIESRGLVPTRRTNEESTLSEVKDKRLISILKEDF
-4103 TTPGTQPTILSTYKG
+4103 
-4118 KQLVSLLQVD
+4118 
-4128 ASKVVDANGEPKVV
+4128 SKVVDENGEPKVV
-4142 FHGSNWRPIL
+4142 YHGSPN
-4152 EEPGKATF
+4152 EFSTF
-4160 KMRSGLM
+4160 DEDMIGENTDSGFY
-4167 GRGAYFTDNFTNA
+4167 GRGFYFATTEEESRGYGEYVIPAFLSMQNPLDLNELYAISDKWDGATADGAVKWWYGLASLFPNDAISETVYASIGGEDWTIMDLKNRIDELAETSETPFADA
-4180 ADYAREKYEWE
+4180 AEEFGI
-4191 NYKEVDE
+4191 DE
-4198 DFVSDNGYVT
+4198 DFFDMMGEEDVNLPDELTDALKANGYDGVINAGV
-4208 EAFLNIRNEDNIRE
+4208 ENNELVALYPN
-4222 YYGETYY
+4222 
-4229 LATDPSQIKSATD
+4229 QIKSATD
-4242 NTGEFSADNNDIRFR
+4242 NTGEFSAEDKDVRYR
-4257 TKYDVNTN
+4257 VMSDVNTN

-4276 KMGHIRLDGYNITI
+4276 KMGHLNLDGYRITI

-4381 GWNGLGNITEVSKD
+4381 GWNGLGTITEVSKD

-4400 IESSHRKTKPFSEY
+4400 IESSLRKTKPFSEY
-4414 KSVRANEMQATDES
+4414 KSVKTIEVQS
-4428 ELRYRV
+4428 E
-4434 VSDQEALDRLNSEPT
+4434 
-4449 IKVYRAMQ
+4449 
-4457 LIDGKLYPPM
+4457 
-4467 SAKVDGELRQPIEL
+4467 GE
-4481 GQWEEAEERPDLVD
+4481 D
-4495 EKGRFKL
+4495 
-4502 DKGNKSSLKARYNPY
+4502 
-4517 FHTSPTPLNDQFSS
+4517 
-4531 AQTRPELVTVE
+4531 
-4542 VEVPESEL
+4542 
-4550 TSGYKAEK
+4550 
-4558 AKDSVGKMEWKAGVI
+4558 MEDN
-4573 QSKLS
+4573 L
-4578 GTRTVILSRWDKP
+4578 L
-4591 VRIVPDSEV
+4591 
-4600 ADVIVDMLEERDIT
+4600 
-4614 MPSNVVTPS
+4614 PST
-4623 LRAEL
+4623 
-4628 EKRGVPFVET
+4628 G
-4638 DNQGNP
+4638 
-4644 VEEVSFRV
+4644 
-4652 IGTPTDEVVTNGL
+4652 IPTDEVVTNGL

-4681 ALPEE
+4681 ALPEA
-4686 SRKKITEGLNGNVLG
+4686 SRKKITEGLNGDILG

-4714 SKENWTDEDKQMAD
+4714 TKENWNEEDKQMAD

-4733 MTKIAGEMTRPFSA
+4733 MTKMAGEMTRPFSV

-4763 LISQASRALVQRNL
+4763 LVSQASRALVQRNL
-4777 GFDADTLAKQEQA
+4777 GFDAETLAKQEQA

-4813 GAVNVGTRLKESFV
+4813 GAVNVWTRLKESFV
-4827 DMQASVEELVKA
+4827 DMQASVEEFVKA

-4860 QPSKGLAAMESY
+4860 QSSKGLAAMESY

-4884 RRIMNETNMKY
+4884 RRIMDETKMKY

-4963 QAVDMSA
+4963 KTVDMSA
-4970 MTDEEKRE
+4970 MTDEEKGE

-5013 ELDKIFSKIEN
+5013 ELDMIFEKIEN
-5024 GTDSVFKE
+5024 ETDSVYKE

-5363 RDMAFTWMAV
+5363 RDMAFTMMAV
-5373 NIKEDPAYRRKFSK
+5373 NIKEDPAYRRKFKK
-5387 NYRKAFKV
+5387 NYLKAFKV
-5395 VSLVAKNEKGTIG
+5395 ISLVAKNEKGTIG

-5434 ETWEKEIDNYLSSN
+5434 ETWEHEIENYLSSS
-5448 DPKSVKNGKVM
+5448 DPESLKSGKVM
-5459 RGMKSAFHVA
+5459 RGMKSAFHAA

-5498 INDAKE
+5498 IDDAKE

-5535 KLLQWMVVG
+5535 KPQQWMVVG

-5572 MKKNPQRFTG
+5572 MKKNPKRFTG

-5639 YTLGDLAVE
+5639 YALGDLAVE

-5655 HQNFLGEALKI
+5655 HQNVLGEALKI

-5680 AFMPSVAIPFIEL
+5680 AFMPSVAVPFIEL

-5716 ERAAKW
+5716 ERTAKW
-5722 SNAYQGTGWT
+5722 SSAYQGTGWT

-5746 DKHDAGRIN
+5746 DKHDAGWIN

-5779 INTISAALDS
+5779 INTISAALDP

-5818 DVFNYYKADAEH
+5818 DVFDYYKADAEH
-5830 ALTLEKRYIKDRDMD
+5830 ALTLEKLYIKDRDMD
-5845 SLTKLRSSDEYQ
+5845 SLTELRSSDEYQ

-5871 IQEKIK
+5871 IQDKIK
-5877 VADGTAERKELMKQ
+5877 VADGTAEKKELMKQ

>member
-1 MVGNMEEKRKALYD
+1 MINEDRKKLYD
-15 ALSGEYNL
+15 ALSSE
-23 GTYEDFT
+23 
-30 TKLNDESKRR
+30 
-40 ALYDAAS
+40 
-47 QDYDLGTYED
+47 YDLGTYEEFERNIGD
-57 YSKKLGF
+57 SVKRKKLYDAASADYDLGDF
-64 GPTYQ
+64 ESYSQRIGPTHK
-69 ESLDAFRAEHGSWL
+69 ESLDAFTAEHGSWL

-93 TKKMV
+93 TNMSKAGM
-98 SSSRSGLYIPTENA
+98 SSGVYVPAEGSIT
-112 ISGEER
+112 GEER
-118 KRYMELRKQ
+118 KRYMELHKQ

-179 QINPYAVRGVEADTE
+179 QINPYAVRGAEADTE

-317 SLAYM
+317 SLGFM

-436 SFIENLSEG
+436 SLIENLSEG

-451 GNLFGD
+451 GTLFGD

-497 WHGLV
+497 WHGLG

-591 RGAAPAE
+591 RGATPAE

-686 YMLGKPSVE
+686 YMLGKPSAE

-751 EEEEAKIA
+751 EEKEAKIA
-759 EIREA
+759 AIRET

-874 LPMKADGSVDQTA
+874 LPLKADGSVDQTA
-887 LWNNDPERWAQW
+887 LWNKDPERWAQW

-908 ANSLAYVSGAIAKE
+908 ANSIAYINSAIARE
-922 QAKIAELQAAYAAES
+922 QTKLAEIVAAYDAEPDFDTRSAMESEIAIAQDRLNRLSALQQNYVPLVAQQEQEGISTEKVERFEAEPKARERSVESEVARLYGLGLSDEEVMANLDAKVAKAQKALDTQSKKAPKMGADEKAYITKKREYQQKMQELQQEL
-937 DFDARDAIEKEIADT
+937 DF
-952 QARVERLTAIQ
+952 
-963 QGYVAQTEAAAAPVA
+963 AAAARQAVMDVLAQQTQIPDIPGVVA
-978 ETQPGSTLTARMASE
+978 MEKDTEPQNAVEFAARELGLKDGGIKLQRQSFAEHTGYGPSE
-993 MTQQELNDL
+993 MKKFFGLFKSKQDGGLTIEEAGERLMELDRENNTGFFDQKDPNAGLNAILDAIGAVNTIGELRSYVARQRQAEAQREADAAYSAMMAEYEATYGETMEESAHYDEEMRSEILINGLSENEQQELNNIIFAEEISQNGTEGYQTEASGVYGSETGSNATDVEPGTEGVYTGGNGILQEIQSDNSGRDAESQESQRRPEGEGSEQDALPSVPSGESTTAVESSL
-1002 DESYDIILSQTRV
+1002 DEDMPDFTSSASAYF
-1015 PEEKARLLQEYLD
+1015 PNEEMRQKFSA
-1028 RIAEGSTPIKVLTRD
+1028 
-1043 NYEDVMRAAGCPE
+1043 MRAR
-1056 VDITQVGVV
+1056 
-1065 MSQLPQGEA
+1065 
-1074 IAGFVS
+1074 
-1080 AGNIFVMA
+1080 
-1088 DGIPSINE
+1088 INE
-1096 ARVTYVHERQHVI
+1096 WAQKLGVQVRIMETLDDVGNQSARQQVLAGRKVYGYFDPATGEVAFYLPDFLSLDGHELTEEELLSEIDKTYIHEVVSH
-1109 NTSRAD
+1109 
-1115 KVREMAIALGDRANA
+1115 
-1130 LRVLEK
+1130 
-1136 FVGTRGLNEYR
+1136 RGLR
-1147 NDSFLKLADEII
+1147 
-1159 ARCMEI
+1159 
-1165 AYTTEDFSVDLQ
+1165 
-1177 SKGLSGSVI
+1177 
-1186 SIIEEI
+1186 
-1192 DNEQRND
+1192 
-1199 KSLIAA
+1199 
-1205 RRSAHAGISQRINAS
+1205 
-1220 QDGRDSGQVSGGLL
+1220 GLL
-1234 GEEEDRSSRLS
+1234 GEEKYGELCDMVWDAMTEQQKANFLNYPGVNGNSRIAADEFIAHFAENVDYNDNRTLWDKIVDFIKDFFNS
-1245 QEGTEDGSRRE
+1245 VELPAGISNESLAELLRHSYRNLAKSAAAIDTNANKQAEGNTVLRAANGSLV
-1256 GTEVISEEQLNAPNS
+1256 GLHNISEEKLRK
-1271 GTAQQITATD
+1271 
-1281 GEVLADTD
+1281 VL
-1289 GKGGVRFSIR
+1289 KQGG
-1299 TWNEGGRDYLA
+1299 
-1310 AWLANDTTLTEEE
+1310 LANPSTAVVNISEYLLDEYGEISLIMPSSLVDASTGDNIGTYTGDAWTPTYPPISRKVDDRGWEIIKDRIRAAIGEESE
-1323 KADIVARMDEFYK
+1323 
-1336 NALLYSDTYAPFGT
+1336 LYSDILHGVDNYLDDNRSSKMEFVFLKEKGIEPEIAYKGADGFVGMRNLEAILGVQGLRDGLE
-1350 WSDAG
+1350 SYERYKDASPMAK
-1355 VRYDNNGNPLMSVIK
+1355 RSFNMWLDADGNKQSH
-1370 ANGDYAM
+1370 
-1377 NLDFSLV
+1377 
-1384 CKKRRPLNRLLR
+1384 
-1396 TLVNRNAFAT
+1396 
-1406 YTLRERE
+1406 RE
-1413 LAEINWILQEHG
+1413 L
-1425 FEVACALCFVDS
+1425 
-1437 KRYRVTGVA
+1437 
-1446 DVFAA
+1446 
-1451 LYNRLVKSLAP
+1451 
-1462 EGVQIA
+1462 
-1468 HFNYNENPNVEV
+1468 
-1480 VENGLD
+1480 
-1486 TMSDD
+1486 
-1491 QLNWDRFDRMLS
+1491 
-1503 AYKPGSVEHK
+1503 
-1513 VAQYLREHPE
+1513 
-1523 ARKLVDATDFI
+1523 
-1534 EAEGFES
+1534 
-1541 VKENNPDLLK
+1541 KE
-1551 FYNMKKGTGGPK
+1551 
-1563 ASFGDVQYLNDILKK
+1563 QLKK
-1578 EKSFDA
+1578 EPKLADVLKLNEDVSFVDFDSFTYNIFRKEQDA
-1584 EKAYAV
+1584 GKIDTYDTMGAAARYVDANNLRGEFEAWLESLMQQAGAKEVFFAGYTRSGDRIYKDNTLENV
-1590 GGVRL
+1590 SRHMRL
-1595 QSFSDFVPHM
+1595 QGRTN
-1605 YFDYMQLFAE
+1605 
-1615 LAAKKLPLHAYT
+1615 AY
-1627 KEVLFAK
+1627 
-1634 IFGLTGAKINMSLV
+1634 
-1648 PAVVEDGIAPG
+1648 
-1659 LDAEGNYAW
+1659 
-1668 ADPVTDAEGNVI
+1668 
-1680 QQGQSFPYDEAMA
+1680 
-1693 IQQAEGYSKNCGV
+1693 
-1706 IAVGISDA
+1706 
-1714 HIEKML
+1714 
-1720 DDPNIPFIIPYHK
+1720 DD
-1733 SSLNAIVARMT
+1733 
-1744 NIDQYKDYTN
+1744 
-1754 VQNTRKASGS
+1754 
-1764 KLDKGTKDFNFNE
+1764 
-1777 YLHGLGESGTPQ
+1777 HGLSATKS
-1789 QAAQAYLD
+1789 A
-1797 WCRENNYKPK
+1797 
-1807 FSQFAYHPNYYK
+1807 
-1819 LLQDFNTIDL
+1819 LLQRLTSLSQIRKNRARLQNEATYNKEYDALKDRLWSIISQLADMQEISSNQFMNVDYAESRLQEAITKRNPIAHLNQELGYDIDP
-1829 ATGEYAPQGA
+1829 TGEYADEIKSFIKDVQKMPVKYFETKFERPVYLNEFAAAVMPTTTSEDIKQAVSEAGMPIFEYDSSVEGSRKEATLKATEGEGIRFRAIGEKGA
-1839 VTMTFPTE
+1839 
-1847 ESAFGNVE
+1847 AN
-1855 TLIQQGLQEDAELE
+1855 LD
-1869 EKMEQEIDGI
+1869 
-1879 ADQVLARLEEISKE
+1879 
-1893 PKMSEK
+1893 
-1899 QQAKKMAELADERT
+1899 
-1913 TKIKAKA
+1913 KA
-1920 KGPIDLIEEAKKA
+1920 EEATIRLDNLA
-1933 VAREERLAFRVISQE
+1933 VARQMEKSGKDAKAIKLATGWERGVDKLWRYEVPDDFDLSELENRLQESLNDGLSKAWGIVYPSDLGELTKAYPDFNVDIMVWVGEEFENTGEYSPATEGDETTFGKSASIEVKAKTVADIKDVLVHEIQHAIQEKEGFAEGGSVFGLKDKLSAELDKRVARIKELREEGRDAEADELMSMSKGLAEAVINNDADTYQ
-1948 NYEMAERMIDNLAGR
+1948 NYRKLAGEVEAR
-1963 PYFQRLEG
+1963 NVSARLGMSEQ
-1971 EYELGKLAS
+1971 ERRES
-1980 NYAEL
+1980 
-1985 ADIIMAIDANKAYTP
+1985 
-2000 VGTSILGFFAENP
+2000 
-2013 DMHFPLLF
+2013 LL
-2021 NDSAVSK
+2021 S
-2028 ETANA
+2028 ETEDVAR
-2033 FAEELSKVN
+2033 EDQIVLM
-2042 DPYAL
+2042 D
-2047 FFMRDAWRIH
+2047 R
-2057 KTSLEQ
+2057 
-2063 AGLGVKASSTT
+2063 LGVS
-2074 KYNKA
+2074 
-2079 IDARAEEIKAAEVKG
+2079 EMG
-2094 TAFNFKKQES
+2094 TNMFKT
-2104 SLDEIDAIFKQL
+2104 
-2116 NKDPELALLHDK
+2116 H
-2128 VMGVARKLGVKV
+2128 
-2140 SFAGKRGQTAGE
+2140 
-2152 SLGDKVS
+2152 
-2159 YDYKFFNSPAVAD
+2159 
-2172 QKKCNT
+2172 
-2178 ITHELI
+2178 IT
-2184 HSITVYAIY
+2184 
-2193 LENQA
+2193 
-2198 PTALT
+2198 P
-2203 DGMLEAVGILRDVYN
+2203 
-2218 QIARD
+2218 
-2223 PAFKGEYGVS
+2223 
-2233 DVYEMVAE
+2233 
-2241 LSNAQFRDK
+2241 
-2250 LKEKNLFQRILDAL
+2250 
-2264 KRLLGIDTVKEDSA
+2264 
-2278 YQVLSDTLDYIIENY
+2278 
-2293 DEAAFDAYA
+2293 
-2302 LYASRNRSY
+2302 
-2311 GRMMIQEESLVPG
+2311 
-2324 HKKGQPMLSDAEM
+2324 
-2337 MADVSFRITKNTKAT
+2337 
-2352 IEKWFNKAGVD
+2352 
-2363 AEMTEATINYL
+2363 
-2374 DYAFEDTTEQLCA
+2374 
-2387 AKWYLNGKIN
+2387 
-2397 LPDEDEYKVR
+2397 
-2407 DAVKVAKQNKVD
+2407 
-2419 ALSYASP
+2419 
-2426 MDILNT
+2426 
-2432 FGQPKSKVKPIDPDT
+2432 
-2447 VKEFSNKKELAEGIV
+2447 
-2462 VYDVQ
+2462 
-2467 DDFEGQAA
+2467 
-2475 VRKIIDTHWGEDANP
+2475 
-2490 WCLAART
+2490 
-2497 NGDLERAKD
+2497 
-2506 MWLHYSK
+2506 
-2513 YPKRIA
+2513 
-2519 FRNGKLLAFYAS
+2519 
-2531 ANDKTWWDRNDE
+2531 
-2543 PHTNIPYSVK
+2543 
-2553 SKEGEYEVSTNY
+2553 
-2565 ELKEGNKK
+2565 
-2573 AKKVSV
+2573 
-2579 GKSDKKGRTAYFVG
+2579 
-2593 NRLESAGIQDG
+2593 
-2604 ERNLFY
+2604 
-2610 SSFAAGATLSDST
+2610 
-2623 YGVGRSIEIQY
+2623 
-2634 GPYKN
+2634 
-2639 VTQISFE
+2639 
-2646 RRTKDEPTYYVRVGY
+2646 
-2661 GNNGVRAISF
+2661 
-2671 VEGARSWDIRYGING
+2671 
-2686 DQIFVGRAQ
+2686 
-2695 LNFDLTNEL
+2695 
-2704 SDVYS
+2704 
-2709 GAYHMYRIND
+2709 
-2719 EEYEISRG
+2719 
-2727 REKVGIVKKGEKV
+2727 
-2740 TMQMLEAFGE
+2740 
-2750 DGAPVG
+2750 
-2756 ALLDFINDMGWNRS
+2756 
-2770 DYPYPNPMD
+2770 
-2779 ADLLRRDDEVRE
+2779 
-2791 QIRKVEN
+2791 
-2798 EINEIA
+2798 
-2804 GGRYLSSVPAI
+2804 
-2815 RFRVT
+2815 
-2820 AEQDKAYMD
+2820 EQDAAYMK

-2840 AMVYSAAQA
+2840 RMVTEAARLAGYASNSDYQGSLA
-2849 TGYNSPRLYHGTD
+2849 FNGVAPSGYAYYDTKEERIEAWENGNMEDDQTLGDYKDAGIDISNLGWSLTSPVAQRMGNEYTRESIKNLSDAVNGDSRTIKVYRAVDADIKEDSIRNGDWVTPSRAYAEYHIGLQDWKEGRIIEQEVDIDDIWWDGNDINEWGYND
-2862 AEFTTFDKEFNDP
+2862 
-2875 GSEGFFFTNS
+2875 
-2885 EEMAAS
+2885 
-2891 YGKNI
+2891 GKGYAYKN
-2896 KQVYLHVEDPYV
+2896 
-2908 IEGNGRNWNQ
+2908 
-2918 LHTDIFSVIPEIE
+2918 T
-2931 DQIRVHE
+2931 
-2938 IAMKSFLD
+2938 
-2946 RGKITQEQ
+2946 
-2954 YDHFREKYYDKV
+2954 
-2966 NFIKDE
+2966 
-2972 SKDSIFDI
+2972 
-2980 IKKYIYRWQIR
+2980 
-2991 NFKSML
+2991 
-2997 NVERTRDFEWF
+2997 
-3008 LQQLDSDVNI
+3008 
-3018 IFKDITDFGPN
+3018 PN
-3029 SAYFYIARDVAH
+3029 NRKLLA
-3041 DVYVTTNP
+3041 P
-3049 KNIKSADAV
+3049 V
-3058 TYDDEGKVIPLSER
+3058 TYDNNGNVIPLSER
-3072 FNPESSDIR
+3072 FNPENDDIR
-3081 FRTMRTDEQREQ
+3081 FRTS
-3093 LFDNAKEKFGLTN
+3093 N
-3106 NFKVAGYMLPD
+3106 N
-3117 GSLLDFSEANDGGD
+3117 
-3131 PNQRTQ
+3131 
-3137 DHREVADL
+3137 
-3145 IMDEGREYEY
+3145 
-3155 RYEYVLDFVGEGAIR
+3155 
-3170 MLPEY
+3170 
-3175 AGFQLSVPP
+3175 
-3184 TAEQRSRLM
+3184 
-3193 DYIYKYDGEVIME
+3193 
-3206 ITDEN
+3206 
-3211 GGPRVYVEYNKRTSP
+3211 
-3226 SRIFRDMDG
+3226 
-3235 FFNEGIVPGIP
+3235 
-3246 PLRFR
+3246 
-3251 IANDNQAIFVSNA
+3251 NQAIFVSNA
-3264 AKAVEGIKQEKATPE
+3264 ARAVEGIKQEKATPE

-3306 ASDKKTLTKAEV
+3306 ESDKKTLSKQEV
-3318 LDFINENMI
+3318 LDFVNEHMI

-3332 HYGEIDEEA
+3332 HYSED
-3341 ATNALVKENALRLV
+3341 ENAL
-3355 DGLTLEDLQEQID
+3355 DGKRQEIQEALQGIFD
-3368 EHAESASRY
+3368 EYVAESE
-3377 DEEYDNPDFNLD
+3377 D
-3389 VWLMN
+3389 MN
-3394 IMIDEYGHDFSM
+3394 DDM
-3406 FYSIEDGYV
+3406 FMKTHY
-3415 DYAEMDWWDSLP
+3415 DYAIQKLADELGYTAFNAPYINNNAIVELDFYEDDLDTLHELSNKLG
-3427 SDVAL
+3427 L
-3432 EGVDGVRAIN
+3432 EKYDGTRNIN
-3442 ETREDYTTRGL
+3442 DTRLSYTTEGL
-3453 TNLHEIALTIPTIES
+3453 KDRHEIALTLPTIEP
-3468 WGESDM
+3468 WNERDEI
-3474 VHFGDA
+3474 HFGDA
-3480 GGGRAVAWIRFGE
+3480 GDGRAVAWIRFGE
-3493 TQIYDES
+3493 TKKLLGTTE
-3500 AVESARRAVDE
+3500 VD
-3511 ASERERAILDKRGK
+3511 GK
-3525 AESEEE
+3525 KKF
-3531 YRNFYPALEE
+3531 N
-3541 AIKAREEAVWAWS
+3541 WA
-3554 RAKDN
+3554 
-3559 AVRKKV
+3559 KV

-3576 QEGREKGYKSDFKNS
+3576 QEGRERGYIS
-3591 KEAQRLK
+3591 KEK
-3598 AEVDRVTARLME
+3598 
-3610 LVNDKRENEE
+3610 E
-3620 RELTELARLDIAL
+3620 RELKEKFEKAKERFFALDESLREKYGSDFVNAESNDEYMEILSPEDYKEYMNAQMDFSDARLEM
-3633 DNATSIA
+3633 NNPR
-3640 EYDAILE
+3640 YD
-3647 EQEKIRTHREN
+3647 
-3658 REAEEL
+3658 
-3664 AVRAERRE
+3664 
-3672 LAYLLDKQIDRDAV
+3672 
-3686 SAISAVPDAPFDKNW
+3686 AVPDAPFDKNW

-3730 DRYDLSR
+3730 ERYNIG
-3737 DVKKISASKPTKDG
+3737 DVVANVDYRLNDDGSYHVDTMSKLGYQIGSIPTTFNS
-3751 ERIVNIYYRDEYND
+3751 EQE
-3765 FKNLVVD
+3765 
-3772 KEGKVV
+3772 
-3778 QGDYSG
+3778 
-3784 NALAD
+3784 LAD
-3789 VIGKEMALQI
+3789 VFGKEIARKIASNLEENKKI
-3799 MKAEESTE
+3799 IAEAIQEKKDIRDWRRSQGIDQDSPEYEGVLEKYAAADEKLSRARKGYTLSESD
-3807 FKGEGL
+3807 FR
-3813 KIGGEGMR
+3813 IGGEGMK

-3843 EDIDLPNLGKSGRT
+3843 EDIYLNLEGGLT

-3863 TEEMKVSVMEGQV
+3863 TEEMKESVMEGQV
-3876 MFRTIP
+3876 MFRSIP

-3910 ADTNLTPEQWAMVRT
+3910 AETNLTPEQWAMVRT
-3925 KAFKAWFG
+3925 KNFKRWFG
-3933 NWEKAARIQKLRNS
+3933 DWELPHKMIDVVRGSMAHSFANFDDARQWAKDNIVRVYSNEETNGKGEIEISNNAVKKYLSGSAVKKSDSKDLHLAVLKILPSVIRNGVIAETHADYMKDENGERTAES
-3947 EDASING
+3947 RINPDITIHRVYGAVRIGDDIYRVKVTLKEHRDENRPNSPHSYEATKIELLAGTLVSANGSNPNTNNSISTAN
-3954 DEIAPVES
+3954 
-3962 LDKKAAL
+3962 LLK
-3969 EYGKKLQGF
+3969 
-3978 YTNKDTGASIQ
+3978 
-3989 LQRGRKNGGVN
+3989 GV
-4000 EVLQHNYKDA
+4000 
-4010 EHLQSIAAIPQI
+4010 
-4022 IEKSI
+4022 EKSY
-4027 FIESTPNADVEKNPD
+4027 ESGK
-4042 VVEYQHFVCG
+4042 Y
-4052 LKIGDE
+4052 
-4058 DYTVHS
+4058 
-4064 LVAVDKKGDR
+4064 
-4074 YYDHNLTAIEKKKL
+4074 L
-4088 LDLIESQAVEGEDFG
+4088 LDD
-4103 TTPGTQPTILSTYKG
+4103 Y
-4118 KQLVSLLQVD
+4118 
-4128 ASKVVDANGEPKVV
+4128 SKVVDENGEPMVV
-4142 FHGSNWRPIL
+4142 YHGSPN
-4152 EEPGKATF
+4152 EFSTF
-4160 KMRSGLM
+4160 DEDMIGENTDSGFY
-4167 GRGAYFTDNFTNA
+4167 GRGFYFATTEEE
-4180 ADYAREKYEWE
+4180 AR
-4191 NYKEVDE
+4191 
-4198 DFVSDNGYVT
+4198 GYGKHVIP
-4208 EAFLNIRNEDNIRE
+4208 AFLNMHNPLDLNELYAISDKWDGATADGAVRWW
-4222 YYGETYY
+4222 YGLASMFPNDAISETTYASIDGDDWTIMDLKNRIDE
-4229 LATDPSQIKSATD
+4229 LAETSDTPFADATEEFGIDEGFFDMIGEEDVNLPDELTDALDANGYDGVINAGVENNELVALRPNQIKSATD
-4242 NTGEFSADNNDIRFR
+4242 NTGEFSAEDNDIRFR
-4257 TKYDVNTN
+4257 TRYDVNTN

-4381 GWNGLGNITEVSKD
+4381 GWNGLGTITEVSKD

-4400 IESSHRKTKPFSEY
+4400 IESSHRKTKPFIEY
-4414 KSVRANEMQATDES
+4414 KSVKIIGAQSEGEEM
-4428 ELRYRV
+4428 
-4434 VSDQEALDRLNSEPT
+4434 
-4449 IKVYRAMQ
+4449 
-4457 LIDGKLYPPM
+4457 
-4467 SAKVDGELRQPIEL
+4467 
-4481 GQWEEAEERPDLVD
+4481 
-4495 EKGRFKL
+4495 
-4502 DKGNKSSLKARYNPY
+4502 
-4517 FHTSPTPLNDQFSS
+4517 
-4531 AQTRPELVTVE
+4531 
-4542 VEVPESEL
+4542 
-4550 TSGYKAEK
+4550 
-4558 AKDSVGKMEWKAGVI
+4558 KDDF
-4573 QSKLS
+4573 L
-4578 GTRTVILSRWDKP
+4578 
-4591 VRIVPDSEV
+4591 
-4600 ADVIVDMLEERDIT
+4600 
-4614 MPSNVVTPS
+4614 PST
-4623 LRAEL
+4623 
-4628 EKRGVPFVET
+4628 
-4638 DNQGNP
+4638 
-4644 VEEVSFRV
+4644 
-4652 IGTPTDEVVTNGL
+4652 GTPTDELVTNGL

-4686 SRKKITEGLNGNVLG
+4686 SRKKITDGLNGNILG

-4714 SKENWTDEDKQMAD
+4714 SKENWNEEDKQMAD

-4733 MTKIAGEMTRPFSA
+4733 MTKMAGEMTRPFSA
-4747 EEGLW
+4747 SEGLW
-4752 LLYNNLNKGTD
+4752 LLYNNLNRATD
-4763 LISQASRALVQRNL
+4763 LVSQASRAFVQRNL
-4777 GFDADTLAKQEQA
+4777 GFDAETLARQEQA

-4813 GAVNVGTRLKESFV
+4813 GAVNVWTRLKESYV
-4827 DMQASVEELVKA
+4827 DMMASVEELVKA
-4839 IEKRTGKVAQGF
+4839 IEKRSGKVAQGF

-4860 QPSKGLAAMESY
+4860 QSSKGLAAMELY

-4884 RRIMNETNMKY
+4884 RRIMDETKMKY
-4895 EDVVR
+4895 EDIVR

-4995 YLKRAQ
+4995 HLRRAQ

-5013 ELDKIFSKIEN
+5013 ELDMIFEEIEN

-5059 EQYQAALMEAK
+5059 EQYQAALMDAK
-5070 KDRYSSLKDIE
+5070 KDKYSSLADVE

-5086 EVKSFEGKTDTKE
+5086 EVASFERKTDTKE

-5173 TEAESPFGWIAAMAG
+5173 TEAESPFGWISAMAG

-5308 TIIING
+5308 TVIING

-5363 RDMAFTWMAV
+5363 RDMAFTMMAV
-5373 NIKEDPAYRRKFSK
+5373 NIKEDPAYRRKFKK
-5387 NYRKAFKV
+5387 NYLKAFKV

-5413 QQYKDFVKYGGV
+5413 EQYKDFVKYGGV

-5434 ETWEKEIDNYLSSN
+5434 ETWEQEIENYLSSN
-5448 DPKSVKNGKVM
+5448 DPESIKSGKVM
-5459 RGMKSAFHVA
+5459 RGMKTAFHAA

-5513 SGKMITLEEAKY
+5513 SGKMITLEEAKN

-5535 KLLQWMVVG
+5535 KRQQWMVVG

-5567 ATYKL
+5567 ARDKL
-5572 MKKNPQRFTG
+5572 MKKNPKRFTG

-5639 YTLGDLAVE
+5639 YALGDLAVE

-5716 ERAAKW
+5716 ERTAKW

-5746 DKHDAGRIN
+5746 NKHDAGWIN

-5779 INTISAALDS
+5779 INTISAALDP
-5789 EEPMTIRQTPFL
+5789 EEPVTIRQTPFL

-5818 DVFNYYKADAEH
+5818 DVFDYYKADAEH
-5830 ALTLEKRYIKDRDMD
+5830 ALTLEKQYIKDRDMD
-5845 SLTKLRSSDEYQ
+5845 SLTELRSSDEYQ

-5871 IQEKIK
+5871 IQDKIK
-5877 VADGTAERKELMKQ
+5877 VADGTAEKKELMKQ

>member
-1 MVGNMEEKRKALYD
+1 MEDKRKALYD
-15 ALSGEYNL
+15 ALAGEYDL

-30 TKLNDESKRR
+30 AKLNDESKRK
-40 ALYDAAS
+40 ALYDAAA
-47 QDYDLGTYED
+47 QDYNLGTYEE
-57 YSKKLGF
+57 YSEKLGF
-64 GPTYQ
+64 GPSDSNVVPMFDDEPQATPAQDNVEENSRKLRGLWANFKESSKGLWAGIKGYAGEQLNMFTGSSREEQAALNDIERLEEQGVDVIQYIADKEDAEFQ
-69 ESLDAFRAEHGSWL
+69 ESYGMSKDEFMALDKKERKKLVRQASKIVLDPQTMMSDAELKEQRRQQTNQQAVEDAFYKALEMAGGDLTKAKAILREQATDKTKGDILIEEATETMNNLRQPEGFAGWVGNLLPQMVPSAVSIAL
-83 NDFEARDSAE
+83 NYMTKGKASGLSKALGYGTMGGLTLSTAGMSMLEARNAGATNLEVWTTGIADGAIEIISEKIPFDRVTKRVFSSAKANVAE
-93 TKKMV
+93 KLGDAVLTPKGRKELEKLLSNANEKLGGKLFSKKNV
-98 SSSRSGLYIPTENA
+98 
-112 ISGEER
+112 GEWLTDTAYEAAG
-118 KRYMELRKQ
+118 EFTA
-127 EEALK
+127 EALQTITTMIYENPEDYPTISEVLANGWEGA
-132 KAWFTSDEYLAQKDA
+132 KA
-147 DALFLSN
+147 
-154 VQKDLSRQRVEYAQA
+154 
-169 NPPIKQEGLF
+169 GLF
-179 QINPYAVRGVEADTE
+179 MGSVTGGASLAASHAMNKDRRQTQGYVDVAQMENENGEVEVVEVVGEDPQTGNITILHGDAVEEVSQDKLGD
-194 LERFATASRLM
+194 RFRFSYEEFENGRLRSRE
-205 DDAIKM
+205 DDAIDNGVVNDGQIRGMEETIQRDLKELQNFFTAEEINQIASGTIPA
-211 HNAPSR
+211 NASAEGVAAARR
-217 YDDKNVFLKFGKGAG
+217 YMDD
-232 DVLSDADFWTAGLTE
+232 
-247 IADNLGVRD
+247 
-256 VLSTVQEKLGNL
+256 VQRID
-268 NDLSEEAIEN
+268 DLHAAK
-278 ILSPAEKAVLQ
+278 AEQ
-289 AWAINT
+289 D
-295 QEQLKRKDDLSRAY
+295 QKRKDACRDRIESEVGQRFWVQEEGEDGGSGVVPVTETVEEVVYADGRVGYVVGSDEAGNLTMVYNDGSRGFSTRAEIAEKENSGEILSNTVMGLDDY
-309 QAGQGATE
+309 
-317 SLAYM
+317 LA
-322 AEFALTGGIGK
+322 
-333 AATEGVEQMVKW
+333 VK
-345 LGKKALTK
+345 
-353 VGGMTDDVA
+353 VDIEDV
-362 AKVLKE
+362 
-368 TGEKIAQSTVGKYG
+368 T
-382 VGLAESLAEAAG
+382 AEAA
-394 RTGVMPSTFRNISE
+394 RM
-408 KATEIETDENG
+408 K
-419 NNYLVKMND
+419 
-428 AFAKGYVD
+428 
-436 SFIENLSEG
+436 
-445 GRVNAL
+445 
-451 GNLFGD
+451 
-457 VAGKIPAYKK
+457 
-467 MVDKFS
+467 
-473 HTKASELW
+473 
-481 DAFNSSGV
+481 
-489 MNTLRAGG
+489 
-497 WHGLV
+497 
-502 EEYLEEWYGN
+502 EE
-512 ALRTLTGVDKEALKD
+512 
-527 FATVDNQIVTLTSF
+527 Q
-541 LPMTIFGGTV
+541 
-551 STAQVLSANKDLEK
+551 TANVQ
-565 KAAALK
+565 
-571 SALMERGYDEA
+571 
-582 QANNMIDMM
+582 
-591 RGAAPAE
+591 
-598 VSETLTPIVNS
+598 S
-609 VANRNTNEAAALMK
+609 VQTAH
-623 PVGEFAAAVQ
+623 PVGSTINV
-633 RWQSFNTKYNYQEQE
+633 
-648 QRDGLRAQMEE
+648 
-659 NLGQFWQQDENGRQ
+659 
-673 TVQRGVNEKGEVV
+673 
-686 YMLGKPSVE
+686 
-695 DVEAGVTS
+695 
-703 EVAAVTSDGRKVF
+703 
-716 VNPSEYQLE
+716 
-725 DELEM
+725 
-730 NTFLGNEIM
+730 
-739 AEKGNQEQARMI
+739 
-751 EEEEAKIA
+751 
-759 EIREA
+759 
-764 AVPGTAVNIGTAEAP
+764 GTAEAKVEVP
-779 MQAIV
+779 IIAVNADGAIV
-784 LQRNPDGVIVN
+784 QMPDGT
-795 TPDGQTR
+795 TPQLTWADIAHAEGQEVKPKT
-802 QMTYEEFGN
+802 
-811 YVGVNAVPMTDA
+811 NA
-823 QIDEHEADVLTADR
+823 E
-837 AQREAA
+837 
-843 LDQEYENEDA
+843 LDQEVV
-853 ALEELSEA
+853 
-861 EDEIEQAVDSNIP
+861 DEYKVAYQPAVKTGQEPSFTEREVEVEQTTPANP
-874 LPMKADGSVDQTA
+874 LPLKADGSVDQTA

-952 QARVERLTAIQ
+952 QVRVERLTAIQ
-963 QGYVAQTEAAAAPVA
+963 QGYVAQAEAAAAPIVEAEPVA
-978 ETQPGSTLTARMASE
+978 PRISSQVGEQV
-993 MTQQELNDL
+993 
-1002 DESYDIILSQTRV
+1002 DEQYDGILRQTRIK
-1015 PEEKARLLQEYLD
+1015 EERVRILQEYLD
-1028 RIAEGSTPIKVLTRD
+1028 KISEGSLQAFVLTSD
-1043 NYEDVMRAAGCPE
+1043 NYADVMRREGCSEGVIAVVGMHLEAGE
-1056 VDITQVGVV
+1056 NIG
-1065 MSQLPQGEA
+1065 
-1074 IAGFVS
+1074 GFTS
-1080 AGNIFVMA
+1080 GGKLFLME
-1088 DGIPSINE
+1088 DGLPSIEE
-1096 ARVTYVHERQHVI
+1096 ARITYIHERQHVF
-1109 NTSRAD
+1109 NTKNPAFVKAVASIAD
-1115 KVREMAIALGDRANA
+1115 KQML
-1130 LRVLEK
+1130 LSWLST
-1136 FVGTRGLNEYR
+1136 FVGPRGLNPYKSLSAEQ
-1147 NDSFLKLADEII
+1147 LADEVV

-1165 AYTTEDFSVDLQ
+1165 AYTTKEFSVDLQ
-1177 SKGLSGSVI
+1177 SRGIPSEII
-1186 SIIEEI
+1186 SIITDI
-1192 DNEQRND
+1192 DNEQRKDQNLLNSRRGTRRD
-1199 KSLIAA
+1199 TYADVSGTGSL
-1205 RRSAHAGISQRINAS
+1205 RE
-1220 QDGRDSGQVSGGLL
+1220 DGRNIEQVSGGVLEQETTRPSIIS
-1234 GEEEDRSSRLS
+1234 EERV
-1245 QEGTEDGSRRE
+1245 GSRSTGE
-1256 GTEVISEEQLNAPNS
+1256 GAEVISEEQLNAPNS
-1271 GTAQQITATD
+1271 GTAQQIAAAD

-1323 KADIVARMDEFYK
+1323 KADILARMDEFYK

-1355 VRYDNNGNPLMSVIK
+1355 VRYDNNGNPLLSVIK

-1486 TMSDD
+1486 TMPDD

-1503 AYKPGSVEHK
+1503 AYKSGSVEHK

-1648 PAVVEDGIAPG
+1648 PAVVEGGIAPG

-1829 ATGEYAPQGA
+1829 TTGEYAPQGA

-1855 TLIQQGLQEDAELE
+1855 TLIQQGLQEDTELE
-1869 EKMEQEIDGI
+1869 EKMEQEIDAI
-1879 ADQVLARLEEISKE
+1879 ADQVLARLDEISKE

-1913 TKIKAKA
+1913 AKIKAKA
-1920 KGPIDLIEEAKKA
+1920 KGPIDLIEEAKKSVENDVMFRFIGEQA
-1933 VAREERLAFRVISQE
+1933 AINFDRAQQSYELMNNLEVAREMLQQDV
-1948 NYEMAERMIDNLAGR
+1948 
-1963 PYFQRLEG
+1963 
-1971 EYELGKLAS
+1971 
-1980 NYAEL
+1980 
-1985 ADIIMAIDANKAYTP
+1985 
-2000 VGTSILGFFAENP
+2000 
-2013 DMHFPLLF
+2013 
-2021 NDSAVSK
+2021 
-2028 ETANA
+2028 
-2033 FAEELSKVN
+2033 
-2042 DPYAL
+2042 
-2047 FFMRDAWRIH
+2047 
-2057 KTSLEQ
+2057 
-2063 AGLGVKASSTT
+2063 
-2074 KYNKA
+2074 
-2079 IDARAEEIKAAEVKG
+2079 DARKIKAATGWEMGADGRWRLERPDFEFKAKPGKKKTFKLSELIEDASLFAEYPQLKNIKVRYKKLPSRLAGEVTQENGEDIILINEENYRAYNPTYEQAIDEFTKMYPEIAKLIYSG
-2094 TAFNFKKQES
+2094 NAGRLTAEQRKIFMDMMGPVLALESPYIEEMGGRNTLAHEIQHLIQKYEGFAEGGSEDMTDTTDPNDAKRVQELRRMLSVEIDIVNDMVGDLNDMLRRGRAFEAAGNRES
-2104 SLDEIDAIFKQL
+2104 SI
-2116 NKDPELALLHDK
+2116 
-2128 VMGVARKLGVKV
+2128 
-2140 SFAGKRGQTAGE
+2140 
-2152 SLGDKVS
+2152 
-2159 YDYKFFNSPAVAD
+2159 
-2172 QKKCNT
+2172 
-2178 ITHELI
+2178 
-2184 HSITVYAIY
+2184 
-2193 LENQA
+2193 
-2198 PTALT
+2198 
-2203 DGMLEAVGILRDVYN
+2203 
-2218 QIARD
+2218 
-2223 PAFKGEYGVS
+2223 
-2233 DVYEMVAE
+2233 
-2241 LSNAQFRDK
+2241 
-2250 LKEKNLFQRILDAL
+2250 AL
-2264 KRLLGIDTVKEDSA
+2264 KTVFDKKKRE
-2278 YQVLSDTLDYIIENY
+2278 YQVHMDN
-2293 DEAAFDAYA
+2293 
-2302 LYASRNRSY
+2302 
-2311 GRMMIQEESLVPG
+2311 V
-2324 HKKGQPMLSDAEM
+2324 
-2337 MADVSFRITKNTKAT
+2337 
-2352 IEKWFNKAGVD
+2352 
-2363 AEMTEATINYL
+2363 NYL
-2374 DYAFEDTTEQLCA
+2374 
-2387 AKWYLNGKIN
+2387 
-2397 LPDEDEYKVR
+2397 
-2407 DAVKVAKQNKVD
+2407 
-2419 ALSYASP
+2419 
-2426 MDILNT
+2426 
-2432 FGQPKSKVKPIDPDT
+2432 
-2447 VKEFSNKKELAEGIV
+2447 KKELRKFKTLGAEG
-2462 VYDVQ
+2462 YKKL
-2467 DDFEGQAA
+2467 A
-2475 VRKIIDTHWGEDANP
+2475 GEVE
-2490 WCLAART
+2490 AR
-2497 NGDLERAKD
+2497 NVE
-2506 MWLHYSK
+2506 
-2513 YPKRIA
+2513 KRL
-2519 FRNGKLLAFYAS
+2519 NM
-2531 ANDKTWWDRNDE
+2531 
-2543 PHTNIPYSVK
+2543 
-2553 SKEGEYEVSTNY
+2553 
-2565 ELKEGNKK
+2565 
-2573 AKKVSV
+2573 
-2579 GKSDKKGRTAYFVG
+2579 TA
-2593 NRLESAGIQDG
+2593 E
-2604 ERNLFY
+2604 
-2610 SSFAAGATLSDST
+2610 
-2623 YGVGRSIEIQY
+2623 
-2634 GPYKN
+2634 
-2639 VTQISFE
+2639 E
-2646 RRTKDEPTYYVRVGY
+2646 RRQSLYSDTQDVATE
-2661 GNNGVRAISF
+2661 
-2671 VEGARSWDIRYGING
+2671 
-2686 DQIFVGRAQ
+2686 DQIF
-2695 LNFDLTNEL
+2695 
-2704 SDVYS
+2704 
-2709 GAYHMYRIND
+2709 
-2719 EEYEISRG
+2719 
-2727 REKVGIVKKGEKV
+2727 
-2740 TMQMLEAFGE
+2740 
-2750 DGAPVG
+2750 
-2756 ALLDFINDMGWNRS
+2756 
-2770 DYPYPNPMD
+2770 
-2779 ADLLRRDDEVRE
+2779 LRNNLMTTYASET
-2791 QIRKVEN
+2791 
-2798 EINEIA
+2798 
-2804 GGRYLSSVPAI
+2804 LVPAI

-2829 AVEAGDMEAAQ
+2829 AVEAGDMKTAQRMVLEAAKL
-2840 AMVYSAAQA
+2840 AMPNTKVMDKKGNP
-2849 TGYNSPRLYHGTD
+2849 TVVYHGTKGK
-2862 AEFTTFDKEFNDP
+2862 FNTFAYSREDI
-2875 GSEGFFFTNS
+2875 GFHFGTKGT
-2885 EEMAAS
+2885 ARTRI
-2891 YGKNI
+2891 G
-2896 KQVYLHVEDPYV
+2896 
-2908 IEGNGRNWNQ
+2908 
-2918 LHTDIFSVIPEIE
+2918 
-2931 DQIRVHE
+2931 
-2938 IAMKSFLD
+2938 
-2946 RGKITQEQ
+2946 RGKDAHIMQVFLNIENPLIFDTDLGSWDADYIVKDLLKKEMMS
-2954 YDHFREKYYDKV
+2954 YDDAKAILLTPNGYKRNSVSALVDLRQWMSNNGYDGIV
-2966 NFIKDE
+2966 YPNWYE
-2972 SKDSIFDI
+2972 SDGKDS
-2980 IKKYIYRWQIR
+2980 
-2991 NFKSML
+2991 
-2997 NVERTRDFEWF
+2997 
-3008 LQQLDSDVNI
+3008 
-3018 IFKDITDFGPN
+3018 
-3029 SAYFYIARDVAH
+3029 YIAFSRSQ
-3041 DVYVTTNP
+3041 
-3049 KNIKSADAV
+3049 IKSADPVA
-3058 TYDDEGKVIPLSER
+3058 YDDNGNVIPLSER
-3072 FNPESSDIR
+3072 FNPENADIR
-3081 FRTMRTDEQREQ
+3081 FRFTPRTDEQREQ
-3093 LFDNAKEKFGLTN
+3093 LFDKAREQYGVTN
-3106 NFKVAGYMLPD
+3106 NFNASGYMLPD

-3131 PNQRTQ
+3131 PNRRSL
-3137 DHREVADL
+3137 DHRDIEGL
-3145 IMDEGREYEY
+3145 IMDEGKEYDS
-3155 RYEYVLDFVGEGAIR
+3155 RYKYVVDFVAEGAIR
-3170 MLPEY
+3170 MLPEA

-3211 GGPRVYVEYNKRTSP
+3211 GGPRVYMEYNKRTSP

-3251 IANDNQAIFVSNA
+3251 IANNNQAIFVSNA
-3264 AKAVEGIKQEKATPE
+3264 ARAVEGIKQEKATPE

-3301 SDWLK
+3301 SDFLK
-3306 ASDKKTLTKAEV
+3306 ASDKKTLTKQEV

-3327 VIEEQ
+3327 IIEET
-3332 HYGEIDEEA
+3332 HYAADAEDDAASRHDLLEQRVNERYKEILNSLQDIEDYDERRFKAFNMLQEELGEFAD
-3341 ATNALVKENALRLV
+3341 NV
-3355 DGLTLEDLQEQID
+3355 DLERYGVYLTFPYEDLADYIEFADMFGVDIKL
-3368 EHAESASRY
+3368 
-3377 DEEYDNPDFNLD
+3377 DNP
-3389 VWLMN
+3389 
-3394 IMIDEYGHDFSM
+3394 IHD
-3406 FYSIEDGYV
+3406 
-3415 DYAEMDWWDSLP
+3415 
-3427 SDVAL
+3427 
-3432 EGVDGVRAIN
+3432 
-3442 ETREDYTTRGL
+3442 TRLAYTTPGL
-3453 TNLHEIALTIPTIES
+3453 VNHHEIALTVPTIEP
-3468 WGESDM
+3468 WNKHDDL
-3474 VHFGDA
+3474 HFGDA
-3480 GGGRAVAWIRFGE
+3480 GNGRAVAWVRFGE
-3493 TQIYDES
+3493 TWERRPSPQI
-3500 AVESARRAVDE
+3500 
-3511 ASERERAILDKRGK
+3511 
-3525 AESEEE
+3525 
-3531 YRNFYPALEE
+3531 
-3541 AIKAREEAVWAWS
+3541 S
-3554 RAKDN
+3554 R
-3559 AVRKKV
+3559 KV
-3565 LVIDEIQSKRH
+3565 LVIDEVQSKRH
-3576 QEGREKGYKSDFKNS
+3576 QEGREKGYID
-3591 KEAQRLK
+3591 Q
-3598 AEVDRVTARLME
+3598 
-3610 LVNDKRENEE
+3610 
-3620 RELTELARLDIAL
+3620 ARLDEI
-3633 DNATSIA
+3633 
-3640 EYDAILE
+3640 
-3647 EQEKIRTHREN
+3647 
-3658 REAEEL
+3658 
-3664 AVRAERRE
+3664 ERRKAE
-3672 LAYLLDKQIDRDAV
+3672 IDRQLKTIAPAV
-3686 SAISAVPDAPFDKNW
+3686 LAGDRAAKRHENLLYKEIGELRSEGYALTKDRVPDAPFDKNW

-3715 NGYDVIAWTKGDQQA
+3715 NGYDAIAWTTGDQQA

-3737 DVKKISASKPTKDG
+3737 DVKKISASRQSKDG

-3765 FKNLVVD
+3765 YKNLVVD
-3772 KEGKVV
+3772 REGKVIY
-3778 QGDYSG
+3778 GDFFGST
-3784 NALAD
+3784 LAD

-3799 MKAEESTE
+3799 MSSEESTE

-3863 TEEMKVSVMEGQV
+3863 TEEMKASVMEGQV
-3876 MFRTIP
+3876 MFRTTA

-3925 KAFKAWFG
+3925 EGFKFWFG
-3933 NWEKAARIQKLRNS
+3933 DWEKDPEN
-3947 EDASING
+3947 
-3954 DEIAPVES
+3954 
-3962 LDKKAAL
+3962 
-3969 EYGKKLQGF
+3969 
-3978 YTNKDTGASIQ
+3978 
-3989 LQRGRKNGGVN
+3989 
-4000 EVLQHNYKDA
+4000 
-4010 EHLQSIAAIPQI
+4010 
-4022 IEKSI
+4022 
-4027 FIESTPNADVEKNPD
+4027 
-4042 VVEYQHFVCG
+4042 
-4052 LKIGDE
+4052 
-4058 DYTVHS
+4058 
-4064 LVAVDKKGDR
+4064 
-4074 YYDHNLTAIEKKKL
+4074 
-4088 LDLIESQAVEGEDFG
+4088 
-4103 TTPGTQPTILSTYKG
+4103 
-4118 KQLVSLLQVD
+4118 
-4128 ASKVVDANGEPKVV
+4128 ASKVVDENGEPMVV
-4142 FHGSNWRPIL
+4142 YHGTQSKFTAFDVGYK
-4152 EEPGKATF
+4152 GKNF
-4160 KMRSGLM
+4160 GFRLSEGF
-4167 GRGAYFTDNFTNA
+4167 YFSPDETVA
-4180 ADYAREKYEWE
+4180 ESYASFPDELKTG
-4191 NYKEVDE
+4191 EVKA
-4198 DFVSDNGYVT
+4198 V
-4208 EAFLNIRNEDNIRE
+4208 FLNIINPFYIKSAKDYRE
-4222 YYGETYY
+4222 QIKEIASLAARGNRYQADLVAGMSESELLSQRGYDGVFEKRTDKITGEIVVFE
-4229 LATDPSQIKSATD
+4229 PNQIKSASD
-4242 NTGEFSADNNDIRFR
+4242 NTGVFSVYDDIRFR
-4257 TKYDVNTN
+4257 VADSESKREIINNTEPVDVIKGAIVATDGQSVSKAALRWFEENVGKELTYNTEVGTVTINRRSVKNSLAHGYSQTKLDAITSLPEGFGRAVYLASEDDFDGKPEVNHYFVYPINYDGSIHYVLCRVKSDVNKSSLYIHEVFPIDAIKGHTLQTAADQSQPHRGISLYLDLLKEVLYGKDTDNLETTNDSAKNIAYTVNEN
-4265 PTEAQKKAGNY
+4265 PTEAQKEAGNY
-4276 KMGHIRLDGYNITI
+4276 KMGHLNLDGYRITI
-4290 ENPKGSVR
+4290 EIPKGSVR

-4381 GWNGLGNITEVSKD
+4381 GWNGLGTITEVSKG

-4414 KSVRANEMQATDES
+4414 KSVKTIEVQS
-4428 ELRYRV
+4428 E
-4434 VSDQEALDRLNSEPT
+4434 
-4449 IKVYRAMQ
+4449 
-4457 LIDGKLYPPM
+4457 
-4467 SAKVDGELRQPIEL
+4467 GE
-4481 GQWEEAEERPDLVD
+4481 D
-4495 EKGRFKL
+4495 
-4502 DKGNKSSLKARYNPY
+4502 
-4517 FHTSPTPLNDQFSS
+4517 
-4531 AQTRPELVTVE
+4531 
-4542 VEVPESEL
+4542 
-4550 TSGYKAEK
+4550 
-4558 AKDSVGKMEWKAGVI
+4558 MEDN
-4573 QSKLS
+4573 L
-4578 GTRTVILSRWDKP
+4578 L
-4591 VRIVPDSEV
+4591 
-4600 ADVIVDMLEERDIT
+4600 
-4614 MPSNVVTPS
+4614 PST
-4623 LRAEL
+4623 
-4628 EKRGVPFVET
+4628 G
-4638 DNQGNP
+4638 
-4644 VEEVSFRV
+4644 
-4652 IGTPTDEVVTNGL
+4652 IPTDEVVTNGL

-4709 PTSLA
+4709 PASLA
-4714 SKENWTDEDKQMAD
+4714 SKENWNDEDKQIAD

-4733 MTKIAGEMTRPFSA
+4733 MTKMAGEMTRPFSA

-4777 GFDADTLAKQEQA
+4777 GFDAETLAKQEQA

-4813 GAVNVGTRLKESFV
+4813 GAVNVWTRLKESFV

-4839 IEKRTGKVAQGF
+4839 IEERTGKVAQGF

-4860 QPSKGLAAMESY
+4860 QSSKGLAAMESY
-4872 TQKFLNP
+4872 TQRFLNP

-4884 RRIMNETNMKY
+4884 RRIMNETKMKY

-4970 MTDEEKRE
+4970 MTNEEKKE

-5001 KIASLSEQEAQD
+5001 KIASMSEQEAQD
-5013 ELDKIFSKIEN
+5013 ELDKIFEKIEN
-5024 GTDSVFKE
+5024 GTDSVLKE

-5070 KDRYSSLKDIE
+5070 KDRYSSLKDVE

-5143 DNTAEDM
+5143 ENTAEDM

-5203 YYFVSNRPENGIAT
+5203 FYFVSNRPENGIAT

-5246 DLSSAEGKAQY
+5246 DLSSDAAKANY
-5257 EIWQANMKE
+5257 EAWQENMRE

-5328 EGTAQ
+5328 EGTSQ

-5387 NYRKAFKV
+5387 NYRKAFRV

-5434 ETWEKEIDNYLSSN
+5434 ETWEQEIENYLSSN
-5448 DPKSVKNGKVM
+5448 DPESVKNGKVM
-5459 RGMKSAFHVA
+5459 RGMKSAFHAA

-5535 KLLQWMVVG
+5535 KPQQWMVVG

-5572 MKKNPQRFTG
+5572 MKKNPKRFTG

-5639 YTLGDLAVE
+5639 YALGDLAVE

-5716 ERAAKW
+5716 ERTAKW

-5746 DKHDAGRIN
+5746 DKHDAGWIN

-5779 INTISAALDS
+5779 INTISAALDP

-5818 DVFNYYKADAEH
+5818 DVFDYYKADAEH
-5830 ALTLEKRYIKDRDMD
+5830 ALTLEKQYIKDRDMD
-5845 SLTKLRSSDEYQ
+5845 SLTELRSSDEYQ

-5871 IQEKIK
+5871 IQDKIK
-5877 VADGTAERKELMKQ
+5877 VADGTAEKKELMKQ